1 MGNKSIQKFFADQ
14 NSVIDLSSL
23 GNAKGAK
30 VSLSGPDMNITTPRG
45 SVIIVNGALYSSIK
59 GNNLAVKFKDKTIT
73 GAKIL
78 GSVDLKDIQ
87 LERIDSSLVDSAQV
101 EKKGNGKRR
110 NKKEEE
116 ELKKQLDD
124 AENAKKE
131 ADKAKEE
138 AEKAKEAAEK
148 ALNEAFEVQNS
159 SKQIEEMLQNF
170 LADNV
175 AKDNLAQQSDASQQ
189 NTQAK
194 ATQAS
199 KQNDA
204 EKVLP
209 QPINKNTS
217 TGKSNSSKNEENKLD
232 AESVK
237 EPLKVTLALAAES
250 NSGSKDDS
258 ITNFTKPQ
266 FVGSTAPNAT
276 VIIKINGIAVGQAV
290 ADSLGNFTFTAPE
303 TLTDGTYNLEAEA
316 KTADGSGSAKLVIT
330 IDSVTDKPTFEL
342 SPESSVSGH
351 KGLTPTLT
359 PSIVG
364 TAEENA
370 KVDIYVDNKLVASV
384 DVDKDGNWSYEFKDN
399 ELSEGEN
406 SIKVVAV
413 DKAGNKNETTDS
425 IITDTIAPEKPT
437 IELDDSSDSG
447 IKNDNITNSTLPTF
461 IGVAEPG
468 STVSIYLGL
477 KHLGEVIVAKDGT
490 WSYTLTTPLKDGEY
504 NITATATDI
513 AGHTSATANLP
524 FTIDTRIS
532 YFSAEIETTNDSGIV
547 GDNVTNNTRP
557 TFTGKTE
564 PNAIISVINSE
575 TGEEVIFKANDK
587 GEWTFN
593 FTSDSVEGINNLTFT
608 VEDVAG
614 NKKDFSFSYV
624 IDTIAPVPPTVSLE
638 DYVVLPNGIILSG
651 NDLPALVGTAEPKS
665 TILLMR
671 DGKLYDSIEVDS
683 NGTWNYQFS
692 NKFLQ
697 GAYDIEI
704 ISQDAAGNKSSTVK
718 YSFTIQT
725 EVVPPK
731 AELDASDDSG
741 AKGDWITNKHNALTL
756 LGTADRFAT
765 VNILID
771 GKTIGVTTAD
781 ADGNWNFDISRNLSD
796 NVYKI
801 TVESIDPLGRTSS
814 VDYQLTIDSFT
825 PIPTVMLHDSAD
837 SGVKG
842 DMITKINTPLFTG
855 MAEANAKVSI
865 YVDGVLSGEAIAGDD
880 GVWNFQFTT
889 ALSDGSHDVTVK
901 VEDIAGNTASSSAY
915 NFQIVT
921 QTQKPTIELVN
932 DTGVDNT
939 DHIINEKNPA
949 LTGTAAPYSTVKL
962 YIDGALIAEV
972 RTNKDG
978 RWEYTLKADQGLVDG
993 DHRITASVEDIA
1005 GNIAHSDPFLISVDT
1020 AISIPIVS
1028 LSPDSDSG
1036 ISDDNLTNIVKPT
1049 LHLKDIDPDIISV
1062 QVWDAMSDTQ
1072 IGVAT
1077 QQPDGSW
1084 AYTFTSDLTEGLH
1097 QVYVKVEDIAGNKA
1111 NSAIFDFTIDT
1122 TVSTPVISLLSK
1134 DDTGVTGD
1142 NLTNINKPGFAI
1154 SGVDADAHRVVVQ
1167 VMHNGVSEEIELS
1180 HLNGSWLFIPGN
1192 TWADGSYT
1200 LTVKVE
1206 DKAGNTNY
1214 SAPLTVVI
1222 DTQIAIDGV
1231 ELVNDSGVKGD
1242 NMTNDDRP
1250 HFRVTVPTDVNEV
1263 RLSIDGGNSW
1273 VQATPGVAGSW
1284 EYIWPTDLADGQYTL
1299 TVEAT
1304 DKAGNTVTKTIDF
1317 AVDTT
1322 LSVPVIVLDSADD
1335 TGIQGD
1341 NMTNSTQPTFAL
1353 QHIDDDAVRVTV
1365 SVEHGGVTTT
1375 FDATKGTGG
1384 WTFTPPTS
1392 WADGDYTLSVSVE
1405 DKAGNTSHSAS
1416 LTVTVDTQIAI
1427 NNIELVN
1434 DSGIPDDNLT
1444 NNVRPH
1450 FQVTVPTD
1458 VNVVRLSI
1466 DGGKTWFNATQSAT
1480 PGVWDYIWP
1489 DDVAD
1494 GGYTLTVEATD
1505 EAGNKATQTLD
1516 FTIDTTLSVP
1526 TLSLDSADDSGIA
1539 GDNITNVKTPGF
1551 TLNNIDTDV
1560 SRVIVEVMHNGI
1572 KQEVPLVQTGGQ
1584 WRFAPTSDWAD
1595 GDYILTVKVE
1605 DRAGNVKQSA
1615 PLTVTVDTHIAIDRI
1630 ELVNDS
1636 GIPGDNLTNEARP
1649 HFQVTV
1655 PADVNGVRLSIDGGK
1670 TWFDATQ
1677 SATSG
1682 VWDYT
1687 WLTNVANGPHTLMVE
1702 ASDKAGNKTTQKLDF
1717 TIDTI
1722 LSEPTIT
1729 LDSADDS
1736 AAGDNITNVK
1746 MPGFTLGN
1754 IDADVTKV
1762 VVTVAHDG
1770 KNQQIELIK
1779 NGGVWRFTPGAAWTD
1794 GDYTLTVKVED
1805 KAGNTNYSAPLTVT
1819 IDTQTS
1825 IDRIELL
1832 NDTGIVGD
1840 NLTNE
1845 ARPQFHI
1852 TVPTDVNSV
1861 QLSLDGGI
1869 NWVNATLTSDG
1880 VWEYI
1885 WPTDLVE
1892 NTYTL
1897 TVKATDVAGNTAT
1910 ETLNFIID
1918 TTLSTPT
1925 ITLDSADDSGT
1936 ANDNKTNVKTP
1947 GFIIGGI
1954 DSDVTQV
1961 VVQVMRDGHSE
1972 EVELTQ
1978 TNGQWRFVPGSAWT
1992 DGDYTLTVT
2001 VKDEAGNI
2009 RHSAPLTVTID
2020 TQITIDHIELVND
2033 SGIPDDN
2040 LTNNVRP
2047 HFQVTV
2053 PTDVNVVRLSI
2064 DGGKTWFNATQSATP
2079 GVWDYTW
2086 LADVGEGKHTLTVEA
2101 TDKAGNKTTQQL
2113 DFIIDTLLS
2122 EPTIVLDNTDDSG
2135 TKGDHL
2141 TNVNKPTFL
2150 LGNIDA
2156 DARYVTVEVQHG
2168 GTKEVLTA
2176 TKDATGN
2183 WSVTPTGTWADGDYT
2198 LTVRVED
2205 EAGNEKH
2212 SASLTVTV
2220 DTQITIDVIEL
2231 VNDNGI
2237 PGDNMTNDAH
2247 PQFRV
2252 TVPGDVNEVSLSIDG
2267 GVTWVKATQS
2277 ATPGVWNYTWPGTVP
2292 DGDYTL
2298 NVKATDNAGNT
2309 VTETLHF
2316 TIDTTLSTPVIVL
2329 DSADDSGVHGDN
2341 MTNHTQPTFA
2351 LQHIDDDAVRV
2362 TVSVEHGGV
2371 TTTFDATKDAGG
2383 WTFTP
2388 TGAWADGDYT
2398 LSVSVEDKAG
2408 NTSHSASLTVTVD
2421 TQIAINNIELVNDSG
2436 IPDDNLTNN
2445 VRPHFQVT
2453 VPTDVNVV
2461 RLSIDGGKTWFNAT
2475 QSATPGVW
2483 DYIWPDDVA
2492 DGGYT
2497 LTVEATDEAGNK
2509 ATQTLDF
2516 TIDTTLSVPTL
2527 SLDSA
2532 DDSGIAGDNIT
2543 NVKTPGFTLN
2553 NIDTDVS
2560 RVIVEV
2566 MHNGIKQEV
2575 PLVQTGGQ
2583 WRFAPTSDWADGDY
2597 ILTVK
2602 VEDRAGNVKQSAP
2615 LTVTVDTHIAID
2627 RIELVNDSGI
2637 PGDNLTNEAR
2647 PHFQVTVPADV
2658 NGVRLSIDGG
2668 KTWFDATQSATS
2680 GVWDYTWLTNV
2691 ANGPHTLMVEASDK
2705 AGNKTTQKLDFTI
2718 DTILSE
2724 PTITLDSAD
2733 DSAAGDNIT
2742 NVKMPGFTLGNID
2755 ADVTKV
2761 VVTVAHD
2768 GKNQQ
2773 IELIKNGGV
2782 WRFTPGAAWTD
2793 GDYTLTVKVED
2804 KAGNTNYSAPLTV
2817 TIDTQTSIDR
2827 IELLNDT
2834 GIVGDNLTN
2843 EARPQF
2849 HITVPTDVNSVQLSL
2864 DGGINWVNATLTS
2877 DGVWEYIWPT
2887 DLVENTYTLTVKAT
2901 DVAGNTATET
2911 LNFIIDTTL
2920 STPTITLDSADD
2932 SGTANDNKTNVKTPG
2947 FIIGGIDSDVTQVV
2961 VQVMRDGHS
2970 EEVELTQT
2978 NGQWRFVPGSAWTDG
2993 DYTLTV
2999 TVKDEAGNIRHS
3011 APLTVTIDTQITI
3024 DHIELVNDSG
3034 IPDDNLTNNVRPH
3047 FQVTVP
3053 TDVNVV
3059 RLSID
3064 GGKTWFNA
3072 TQSATPGV
3080 WDYTWLADVGEGKHT
3095 LTVEATDKAGNKTTQ
3110 QLDFIID
3117 TLLSE
3122 PTIVLDNTDDSG
3134 TKGDNLT
3141 NVNKPTFLLGNIDA
3155 DARYVTVEVQHGGT
3169 KEVLTATKGATG
3181 IWSVTPTGTWA
3192 DGDYT
3197 LTVRVEDDAGN
3208 VKYSAPLT
3216 VTVDTQITI
3225 DVIELVNDNGI
3236 PGDNLTNDVRPHF
3249 RVTVP
3254 GDVNEVR
3261 LSIDGGNTWV
3271 RATQG
3276 TAGIWDYTW
3285 PKDVTDGLH
3294 TLTVEATDKAGN
3306 KTTQTLDFTID
3317 TRLSTPTIA
3326 MDSRDDTGA
3335 IGDHITSVKRPGFTI
3350 GNIDADAH
3358 SVILR
3363 ITQGGNSQEVTL
3375 TQVGGQWRFT
3385 PDADW
3390 ADGSY
3395 TLTVEVTDNAGN
3407 VRQSTPLVVTV
3418 DTQTSITDITLVNDH
3433 GVPDDN
3439 LTNSTRPQFEI
3450 TVPADVNSVQLSI
3463 DGGANWVSA
3472 TQGIE
3477 GVWGYTW
3484 PTDMGDGKHTLTVM
3498 VTDRAGNTATQTL
3511 EFFIDTRLS
3520 TPTIALDSTD
3530 DTGTPGD
3537 DMTNRTRPT
3546 FILQNID
3553 SDVINVTVSVTHN
3566 GTTTSFTATQG
3577 AGGWSFT
3584 PPAPWGDGDYTL
3596 TVTVEDRAGNTRPST
3611 PLTVTVDTQIAI
3623 DRIELVNDS
3632 GVPGDNVTKHVR
3644 PQFQISVPDDVEKVL
3659 LSIDG
3664 GTTWVTAIKSST
3676 AGIWDYTWPTDMP
3689 EGQHTLTVEVTDGA
3703 GNKMTETLNFTID
3716 ITLLTPTIELAPDQD
3731 TGQNKNDN
3739 LTSVTQPVFVLGSI
3753 DKDVRHVELSIEHNG
3768 TFKTVVLT
3776 ESADGWRYRPDS
3788 ALADGSY
3795 TFTVT
3800 VTDVAG
3806 NQQTSAPL
3814 KVTIDGTLTTP
3825 VIELAAGEDS
3835 GTVGDR
3841 LTNHDR
3847 PVFDIHQVDSD
3858 VTRVMVKVTYNGKTH
3873 EEAAVFTNGQ
3883 WRFTPSASWAD
3894 GSYQLAVVVEDLAGN
3909 VKESA
3914 PFEVRIDTTTTINNI
3929 VLLNDTGV
3937 QNDQLT
3943 NVAKP
3948 SFRIDVPGDVVQVR
3962 VTLDGGA
3969 NWNVIRKNADGQWI
3983 FDSPNTLVDGTYTL
3997 RVEATDEAG
4006 NIANKDLVFNIDTNI
4021 QVPTIALDAGQD
4033 TGANTAD
4040 NITNISRPTFT
4051 IGNVDP
4057 DVIKVVVTIDG
4068 HDYNAT
4074 KVGAGW
4080 QFTPGNAIP
4089 DGSYNIT
4096 VTVEDKAGNTAT
4108 SKPLPV
4114 VIDTTAEIESV
4125 TLVTDSGDS
4134 DVDNITKVDKPQFSI
4149 VTADDITHVRVKI
4162 DNAANWIELTKGGD
4176 GRWIFNVGSAL
4187 PDGQHTLLV
4196 DVTDIAGNVAQETLQ
4211 FTIDTTLRE
4220 PTIVLD
4226 PTHDTG
4232 DDTNDNL
4239 TRINKPVFII
4249 GNVDNDVSHIVVHID
4264 GRDYTIENTGGNL
4277 TFTPDQPLSDGQ
4289 HTISVTV
4296 TDIAGNTKTSAELRI
4311 EIDTQVQI
4319 DSVTLTTDS
4328 GVNDH
4333 DNVTNATR
4341 PSFEIATPDDVTSVL
4356 VSFDGVNWT
4365 PISKN
4370 AAGQWEF
4377 TAGSALPDGHYTL
4390 HVQATDRAGNT
4401 ANSTLGFTVDT
4412 QIDGLSVVM
4421 LDDAGKDSTDGITN
4435 ITSPRFEISAR
4446 EPLQS
4451 VTVIL
4456 NGKSSTLT
4464 QGAGNKW
4471 LFTPDTPL
4479 VDGTYKIEIVAEDIA
4494 GNKISKEVSF
4504 TIDTIVS
4511 DPSIDLLDAD
4521 DTGESAV
4528 DNITSVTTPRFVIGN
4543 VPADI
4548 DTVVIRI
4555 NGVSYSVT
4563 ANGNNLWEFQVPVA
4577 LNDGVYEAVVVF
4589 RDIAGNTSE
4598 TKLPFTID
4606 TTTSVSVRMEPASDT
4621 GNSNSDNL
4629 TNKQNPKFEGTAEPN
4644 AKLVITIVDDK
4655 SGREVLK
4662 QTITVGADGNWS
4674 VTPNILPDGMYTIN
4688 VVATDVAGN
4697 TAQTQERFTID
4708 TVTIDPTIRLS
4719 DPSIDDQHEA
4729 TSLRPE
4735 FKGFAEAFSTI
4746 MIQWDGKVV
4755 GSANANA
4762 NGEWSWTPPSVLAP
4776 GSYVVSIVAKDKAG
4790 NESSQVD
4797 FPVVI
4802 PVIDVTP
4809 PTIKLSEESDSGA
4822 LGDFTTNNKTP
4833 TLIGSTLPNT
4843 IVSIY
4848 VDGVKVGEAT
4858 ADTAGRYTFQLS
4870 EMKDG
4875 HYVVQ
4880 VGIVNPR
4887 DNSELRS
4894 TAVDV
4899 TIDTEVAEL
4908 VWNISGMHE
4917 GGYIN
4922 TVTPE
4927 IGGTSEPNS
4936 KITIFVNGVEK
4947 AIAYTTGAGHWGVV
4961 LPALGNDGNYE
4972 LTFKVEDVAGNI
4984 REFGPQNVIL
4994 DTVISPLTVVLRE
5007 ADDSGKVGD
5016 WITNKSHVTIDGTAE
5031 AGSTLTIRNP
5041 QGVVIAT
5048 LVVGND
5054 GRWSAELDLREGSNA
5069 FVVVSEDK
5077 AGNSQQKE
5085 ILIEHDT
5092 QIEISDISLSRDTNS
5107 GDKYDLITNNKS
5119 PVLVAM
5125 TDPGATVQV
5134 YINGVLQGTVEAS
5147 SSGNISYTMP
5157 ANSADGEYQVQFVAT
5172 DTAGNRVESAI
5183 TTVTIDSQIAVFDI
5197 DEDSLPALSNNRALS
5212 VSGVGEAGSQVSI
5225 FVDGKLVNVV
5235 MVEADGT
5242 WRAPI
5247 LLQDDGTFNI
5257 HFSITDVAGNT
5268 EVSKDYSVDVDSSTD
5283 FPTLNLEDASNSGSL
5298 DDLIT
5303 NHNKPVLVGT
5313 AEAGATI
5320 HIYVDEKIVANVL
5333 VLEDGTWSYQFDNA
5347 LKDGEYSIRVVAEDP
5362 AGNTAE
5368 SPRLLVTIDTSTFI
5382 DNPAMVAGSDNGIF
5396 SNDSITSQTR
5406 PTFSIFGE
5414 MNQSVQIFI
5423 DGVLVDTITVTDRNQ
5438 VYRPESPLG
5447 DGSHSIYYVI
5457 TDKAGNTAT
5466 SKTLNFTIDT
5476 FNTTPVAIDSIGG
5489 QTLAEM
5495 TGSDGKIYITDTTR
5509 NLLFSGS
5516 AEPNSK
5522 IEIIINGL
5530 NVGEVWVNEKG
5541 HWQMPVNPL
5550 YFTEGQLDITVK
5562 STDRAGNVNQEKY
5575 SIWVDTHIKVF
5586 TSELD
5591 DNKSSSKTEWWS
5603 NSDLITMRGTGEI
5616 GATVSLIVA
5625 GVTLATA
5632 VVAATGRWEL
5642 STDKL
5647 PEGTYDISLVIEDSA
5662 GNRWE
5667 DVREI
5672 FIDRTPPNAPVV
5684 TYSDIVNDLIIMQ
5697 GTAEAKSQLII
5708 TDSEGNTYTLTVPDN
5723 GKWSMAIPY
5732 PSEGKFT
5739 ITSVDAIGNRS
5750 DDVPLDIMK
5759 EVPVISLS
5767 PDSDSGT
5774 VGDNITRDK
5783 QPTFIIGNLESDVVV
5798 VQVDING
5805 TVYNAEKNADGVWFF
5820 TPGTPLADG
5829 SYTISV
5835 IASDAAGNQKNSLPI
5850 TVTIDSTLTV
5860 PEIALAAGEDNG
5872 ASDSDNVTNHT
5883 QPKFTLQHIDADVTG
5898 VTVNVTHNG
5907 VTDIYQATQG
5917 ADGWTFT
5924 PPAAWN
5930 DGNYT
5935 LSVTVVDRAGNSQQS
5950 ASLAVTVDST
5960 VTVTADSQ
5968 HDDASDDAT
5977 ATAVTPPES
5986 ETVNAESATH
5996 LRTEP
6001 SAAEESVVKVTAYSI
6016 TLLNADS
6023 GDEIDRSISQTPS
6036 FEISVPENIVNV
6048 SIMFEGEE
6056 FTLPITNQ
6064 KAIFEVPLSL
6074 EDGEYTMDVKFID
6087 KDNDFLIKEKT
6098 FSVDHSSADIVNA
6111 MNVRGKTEDD
6121 INDSPSTSS
6130 VGHNN
6135 NGAIDVFAVNEVTL
6149 PVDNQEEHA

>member
-425 IITDTIAPEKPT
+425 IITDTIPPEKPT

-1062 QVWDAMSDTQ
+1062 QVWDAASDTQ

-1111 NSAIFDFTIDT
+1111 NSAVFDFTIDT

-1384 WTFTPPTS
+1384 WSFTPTGA

-1480 PGVWDYIWP
+1480 PGAWDYIWP

-1505 EAGNKATQTLD
+1505 KAGNKTTQELD

-1551 TLNNIDTDV
+1551 TLNSIDTDV

-2020 TQITIDHIELVND
+2020 TQIAIDHIELVND

-2040 LTNNVRP
+2040 LTNEARP

-2113 DFIIDTLLS
+2113 DFIIDTMLS

-2135 TKGDHL
+2135 TKGDNL

-2220 DTQITIDVIEL
+2220 DTQITIDAIEL

-2316 TIDTTLSTPVIVL
+2316 TIDTTLSVPVIVL
-2329 DSADDSGVHGDN
+2329 NSADDTGVQGDN
-2341 MTNHTQPTFA
+2341 MTNSSQPTFA

-2371 TTTFDATKDAGG
+2371 TTTFDATKGVGG
-2383 WTFTP
+2383 WSFTP

-2445 VRPHFQVT
+2445 VRPHFQVK
-2453 VPTDVNVV
+2453 VPTDVN
-2461 RLSIDGGKTWFNAT
+2461 
-2475 QSATPGVW
+2475 
-2483 DYIWPDDVA
+2483 
-2492 DGGYT
+2492 
-2497 LTVEATDEAGNK
+2497 E
-2509 ATQTLDF
+2509 
-2516 TIDTTLSVPTL
+2516 
-2527 SLDSA
+2527 
-2532 DDSGIAGDNIT
+2532 
-2543 NVKTPGFTLN
+2543 
-2553 NIDTDVS
+2553 
-2560 RVIVEV
+2560 
-2566 MHNGIKQEV
+2566 
-2575 PLVQTGGQ
+2575 
-2583 WRFAPTSDWADGDY
+2583 
-2597 ILTVK
+2597 
-2602 VEDRAGNVKQSAP
+2602 
-2615 LTVTVDTHIAID
+2615 
-2627 RIELVNDSGI
+2627 
-2637 PGDNLTNEAR
+2637 
-2647 PHFQVTVPADV
+2647 
-2658 NGVRLSIDGG
+2658 
-2668 KTWFDATQSATS
+2668 
-2680 GVWDYTWLTNV
+2680 
-2691 ANGPHTLMVEASDK
+2691 
-2705 AGNKTTQKLDFTI
+2705 
-2718 DTILSE
+2718 
-2724 PTITLDSAD
+2724 
-2733 DSAAGDNIT
+2733 
-2742 NVKMPGFTLGNID
+2742 
-2755 ADVTKV
+2755 
-2761 VVTVAHD
+2761 
-2768 GKNQQ
+2768 
-2773 IELIKNGGV
+2773 
-2782 WRFTPGAAWTD
+2782 
-2793 GDYTLTVKVED
+2793 
-2804 KAGNTNYSAPLTV
+2804 
-2817 TIDTQTSIDR
+2817 
-2827 IELLNDT
+2827 
-2834 GIVGDNLTN
+2834 
-2843 EARPQF
+2843 
-2849 HITVPTDVNSVQLSL
+2849 
-2864 DGGINWVNATLTS
+2864 
-2877 DGVWEYIWPT
+2877 
-2887 DLVENTYTLTVKAT
+2887 
-2901 DVAGNTATET
+2901 
-2911 LNFIIDTTL
+2911 
-2920 STPTITLDSADD
+2920 
-2932 SGTANDNKTNVKTPG
+2932 
-2947 FIIGGIDSDVTQVV
+2947 
-2961 VQVMRDGHS
+2961 
-2970 EEVELTQT
+2970 
-2978 NGQWRFVPGSAWTDG
+2978 
-2993 DYTLTV
+2993 
-2999 TVKDEAGNIRHS
+2999 
-3011 APLTVTIDTQITI
+3011 
-3024 DHIELVNDSG
+3024 
-3034 IPDDNLTNNVRPH
+3034 
-3047 FQVTVP
+3047 
-3053 TDVNVV
+3053 V

-3095 LTVEATDKAGNKTTQ
+3095 LTVEATDKAGNQTTQ
-3110 QLDFIID
+3110 KLDFIID
-3117 TLLSE
+3117 TMLSE
-3122 PTIVLDNTDDSG
+3122 PTIVLDSTDDSG

-3141 NVNKPTFLLGNIDA
+3141 NANKPTFILGNIDA
-3155 DARYVTVEVQHGGT
+3155 DARYVTVEVQYGGT

-3192 DGDYT
+3192 DGDYM

-3317 TRLSTPTIA
+3317 TRLSTPTIT

-3350 GNIDADAH
+3350 GNIDSDAQ

-3407 VRQSTPLVVTV
+3407 VRQSTPLIVTV

-3472 TQGIE
+3472 AQGIE

-3623 DRIELVNDS
+3623 DHIELVNDS

-3716 ITLLTPTIELAPDQD
+3716 ITLMTPTIELAPDQD

-4296 TDIAGNTKTSAELRI
+4296 TDIAGNTKTSAELKI

-4528 DNITSVTTPRFVIGN
+4528 DNITSVTKPRFVIGN

-4555 NGVSYSVT
+4555 NGVSYPVT

-4894 TAVDV
+4894 TAVDL

-5303 NHNKPVLVGT
+5303 SHNKPVLVGT

-5382 DNPAMVAGSDNGIF
+5382 DNPVMMAGSDNGIF

-5406 PTFSIFGE
+5406 PAFSIYGE

-5476 FNTTPVAIDSIGG
+5476 LNTTPVAIDSIGG

-5575 SIWVDTHIKVF
+5575 SIWVDTHIQVF

-5591 DNKSSSKTEWWS
+5591 DNKSSSKTDWWS
-5603 NSDLITMRGTGEI
+5603 NSSTITMRGMGEI

-5632 VVAATGRWEL
+5632 VVAANGQWEL
-5642 STDKL
+5642 STDQL
-5647 PEGTYDISLVIEDSA
+5647 PEGKYDITLSVEDNA
-5662 GNRWE
+5662 GNRKE
-5667 DVREI
+5667 EVHEI

-5708 TDSEGNTYTLTVPDN
+5708 TDSNGNTYTLTVPDN

-5750 DDVPLDIMK
+5750 DDVSLDIMK

-5872 ASDSDNVTNHT
+5872 VSDSDNVTNHT

-5907 VTDIYQATQG
+5907 VTDTYQATQG

-5930 DGNYT
+5930 DGTYT

-5977 ATAVTPPES
+5977 PTAVTPLES
-5986 ETVNAESATH
+5986 ETVNAESDTH
-5996 LRTEP
+5996 LRTVP
-6001 SAAEESVVKVTAYSI
+6001 SAAEESVVKETAYSI

-6048 SIMFEGEE
+6048 SVMFEGEE

-6111 MNVRGKTEDD
+6111 MNARGKAEDD

>member
-30 VSLSGPDMNITTPRG
+30 VSLSGPDMNITTPHG

-425 IITDTIAPEKPT
+425 IITDTIPPEKPT

-447 IKNDNITNSTLPTF
+447 IKNDNVTNSTLPTF

-532 YFSAEIETTNDSGIV
+532 YFSAEIETTDDSGIV

-593 FTSDSVEGINNLTFT
+593 FTSDSVEGVNNLTFT

-624 IDTIAPVPPTVSLE
+624 IDTVAPVPPTVSLE
-638 DYVVLPNGIILSG
+638 DFVVLPNGIILSG

-1036 ISDDNLTNIVKPT
+1036 IADDNLTNIVKPT

-1111 NSAIFDFTIDT
+1111 NSAVFDFTIDT

-1335 TGIQGD
+1335 TGVQGD
-1341 NMTNSTQPTFAL
+1341 NMTNRTQPTFAL

-1434 DSGIPDDNLT
+1434 DSGIPNDNLT

-1480 PGVWDYIWP
+1480 TGVWDYIWP

-1746 MPGFTLGN
+1746 MPGLTLGN

-2122 EPTIVLDNTDDSG
+2122 EPTIVLDSTDDSG
-2135 TKGDHL
+2135 TKGDNL

-2316 TIDTTLSTPVIVL
+2316 TIDTTLSVPVIVL
-2329 DSADDSGVHGDN
+2329 NSADDTGVQGDN
-2341 MTNHTQPTFA
+2341 MTNSTQPTFA

-2371 TTTFDATKDAGG
+2371 TTTFDATKGVGG
-2383 WTFTP
+2383 WSFTP

-2445 VRPHFQVT
+2445 VRPHFQVK
-2453 VPTDVNVV
+2453 VPTDVN
-2461 RLSIDGGKTWFNAT
+2461 
-2475 QSATPGVW
+2475 
-2483 DYIWPDDVA
+2483 
-2492 DGGYT
+2492 
-2497 LTVEATDEAGNK
+2497 E
-2509 ATQTLDF
+2509 
-2516 TIDTTLSVPTL
+2516 
-2527 SLDSA
+2527 
-2532 DDSGIAGDNIT
+2532 
-2543 NVKTPGFTLN
+2543 
-2553 NIDTDVS
+2553 
-2560 RVIVEV
+2560 
-2566 MHNGIKQEV
+2566 
-2575 PLVQTGGQ
+2575 
-2583 WRFAPTSDWADGDY
+2583 
-2597 ILTVK
+2597 
-2602 VEDRAGNVKQSAP
+2602 
-2615 LTVTVDTHIAID
+2615 
-2627 RIELVNDSGI
+2627 
-2637 PGDNLTNEAR
+2637 
-2647 PHFQVTVPADV
+2647 
-2658 NGVRLSIDGG
+2658 
-2668 KTWFDATQSATS
+2668 
-2680 GVWDYTWLTNV
+2680 
-2691 ANGPHTLMVEASDK
+2691 
-2705 AGNKTTQKLDFTI
+2705 
-2718 DTILSE
+2718 
-2724 PTITLDSAD
+2724 
-2733 DSAAGDNIT
+2733 
-2742 NVKMPGFTLGNID
+2742 
-2755 ADVTKV
+2755 
-2761 VVTVAHD
+2761 
-2768 GKNQQ
+2768 
-2773 IELIKNGGV
+2773 
-2782 WRFTPGAAWTD
+2782 
-2793 GDYTLTVKVED
+2793 
-2804 KAGNTNYSAPLTV
+2804 
-2817 TIDTQTSIDR
+2817 
-2827 IELLNDT
+2827 
-2834 GIVGDNLTN
+2834 
-2843 EARPQF
+2843 
-2849 HITVPTDVNSVQLSL
+2849 
-2864 DGGINWVNATLTS
+2864 
-2877 DGVWEYIWPT
+2877 
-2887 DLVENTYTLTVKAT
+2887 
-2901 DVAGNTATET
+2901 
-2911 LNFIIDTTL
+2911 
-2920 STPTITLDSADD
+2920 
-2932 SGTANDNKTNVKTPG
+2932 
-2947 FIIGGIDSDVTQVV
+2947 
-2961 VQVMRDGHS
+2961 
-2970 EEVELTQT
+2970 
-2978 NGQWRFVPGSAWTDG
+2978 
-2993 DYTLTV
+2993 
-2999 TVKDEAGNIRHS
+2999 
-3011 APLTVTIDTQITI
+3011 
-3024 DHIELVNDSG
+3024 
-3034 IPDDNLTNNVRPH
+3034 
-3047 FQVTVP
+3047 
-3053 TDVNVV
+3053 V

-3095 LTVEATDKAGNKTTQ
+3095 LTVEATDKAGNQTTQ
-3110 QLDFIID
+3110 KLDFIID
-3117 TLLSE
+3117 TMLSE
-3122 PTIVLDNTDDSG
+3122 PTIVLDSTDDSG

-3141 NVNKPTFLLGNIDA
+3141 NANKPTFILGNIDA
-3155 DARYVTVEVQHGGT
+3155 DARYVTVEVQYGGT

-3317 TRLSTPTIA
+3317 TRLSTPTIT

-3350 GNIDADAH
+3350 GNIDSDAQ

-3407 VRQSTPLVVTV
+3407 VRQSTPLIVTV

-3472 TQGIE
+3472 AQGIE

-3520 TPTIALDSTD
+3520 TPTIVLDSTD

-3623 DRIELVNDS
+3623 DHIELVNDS

-3716 ITLLTPTIELAPDQD
+3716 ITLMTPTIELAPDQD

-3847 PVFDIHQVDSD
+3847 PVFDIRQVDSD

-4149 VTADDITHVRVKI
+4149 VTADDITQVRVKI

-4187 PDGQHTLLV
+4187 PDGKHTLLV

-4446 EPLQS
+4446 EQLQS

-4528 DNITSVTTPRFVIGN
+4528 DNITSVTKPRFVIGN

-4555 NGVSYSVT
+4555 NGVSYPVT

-4833 TLIGSTLPNT
+4833 TLVGNTLPNA

-4961 LPALGNDGNYE
+4961 LPALGNDGNYV

-5031 AGSTLTIRNP
+5031 AGSTLTIRSP

-5077 AGNSQQKE
+5077 AGNSQQKD

-5406 PTFSIFGE
+5406 PTFSISGE

-5575 SIWVDTHIKVF
+5575 SIWVDTHIQVF

-5591 DNKSSSKTEWWS
+5591 DNKSSSKTDWWS
-5603 NSDLITMRGTGEI
+5603 NSSTITMRGMGEI

-5632 VVAATGRWEL
+5632 VVAANGQWEL
-5642 STDKL
+5642 STDQL
-5647 PEGTYDISLVIEDSA
+5647 PEGKYDITLSIEDNA
-5662 GNRWE
+5662 GNRKE
-5667 DVREI
+5667 EVHEI

-5708 TDSEGNTYTLTVPDN
+5708 TDSNGNTYTLTVPDN

-5820 TPGTPLADG
+5820 TPGTPLTDG

-5930 DGNYT
+5930 DGTYT

-5996 LRTEP
+5996 LRTVP
-6001 SAAEESVVKVTAYSI
+6001 SAAEESVVKETAYSI

-6048 SIMFEGEE
+6048 SVMFEGEE

-6087 KDNDFLIKEKT
+6087 KDDDFLIKEKT

-6111 MNVRGKTEDD
+6111 MNARGKTEDD

>member
-30 VSLSGPDMNITTPRG
+30 VSLSGPDMNITTPHG

-425 IITDTIAPEKPT
+425 IITDTTPPEKPT

-447 IKNDNITNSTLPTF
+447 IKNDNVTNSTLPTF

-532 YFSAEIETTNDSGIV
+532 YFSAEIETTDDSGIV

-593 FTSDSVEGINNLTFT
+593 FTSDSVEGVNNLTFT

-624 IDTIAPVPPTVSLE
+624 IDTVAPVPPTVSLE
-638 DYVVLPNGIILSG
+638 DFVVLPNGIILSG

-1036 ISDDNLTNIVKPT
+1036 IADDNLTNIVKPT

-1062 QVWDAMSDTQ
+1062 QVWDAASDTQ

-1111 NSAIFDFTIDT
+1111 NSAVFDFTIDT

-1335 TGIQGD
+1335 TGVQGD
-1341 NMTNSTQPTFAL
+1341 NMTNRTQPTFAL

-1434 DSGIPDDNLT
+1434 DSGIPNDNLT

-1480 PGVWDYIWP
+1480 TGVWDYIWP

-2101 TDKAGNKTTQQL
+2101 TDKAGNQTTQKL

-2122 EPTIVLDNTDDSG
+2122 EPTIVLDSTDDSG
-2135 TKGDHL
+2135 TKGDNL

-2316 TIDTTLSTPVIVL
+2316 TIDTTLSVPVIVL
-2329 DSADDSGVHGDN
+2329 NSADDTGVQGDN
-2341 MTNHTQPTFA
+2341 MTNSTQPTFA

-2371 TTTFDATKDAGG
+2371 TTTFDATKGVGG
-2383 WTFTP
+2383 WSFTP

-2445 VRPHFQVT
+2445 VRPHFQVK
-2453 VPTDVNVV
+2453 VPTDVN
-2461 RLSIDGGKTWFNAT
+2461 
-2475 QSATPGVW
+2475 
-2483 DYIWPDDVA
+2483 
-2492 DGGYT
+2492 
-2497 LTVEATDEAGNK
+2497 E
-2509 ATQTLDF
+2509 
-2516 TIDTTLSVPTL
+2516 
-2527 SLDSA
+2527 
-2532 DDSGIAGDNIT
+2532 
-2543 NVKTPGFTLN
+2543 
-2553 NIDTDVS
+2553 
-2560 RVIVEV
+2560 
-2566 MHNGIKQEV
+2566 
-2575 PLVQTGGQ
+2575 
-2583 WRFAPTSDWADGDY
+2583 
-2597 ILTVK
+2597 
-2602 VEDRAGNVKQSAP
+2602 
-2615 LTVTVDTHIAID
+2615 
-2627 RIELVNDSGI
+2627 
-2637 PGDNLTNEAR
+2637 
-2647 PHFQVTVPADV
+2647 
-2658 NGVRLSIDGG
+2658 
-2668 KTWFDATQSATS
+2668 
-2680 GVWDYTWLTNV
+2680 
-2691 ANGPHTLMVEASDK
+2691 
-2705 AGNKTTQKLDFTI
+2705 
-2718 DTILSE
+2718 
-2724 PTITLDSAD
+2724 
-2733 DSAAGDNIT
+2733 
-2742 NVKMPGFTLGNID
+2742 
-2755 ADVTKV
+2755 
-2761 VVTVAHD
+2761 
-2768 GKNQQ
+2768 
-2773 IELIKNGGV
+2773 
-2782 WRFTPGAAWTD
+2782 
-2793 GDYTLTVKVED
+2793 
-2804 KAGNTNYSAPLTV
+2804 
-2817 TIDTQTSIDR
+2817 
-2827 IELLNDT
+2827 
-2834 GIVGDNLTN
+2834 
-2843 EARPQF
+2843 
-2849 HITVPTDVNSVQLSL
+2849 
-2864 DGGINWVNATLTS
+2864 
-2877 DGVWEYIWPT
+2877 
-2887 DLVENTYTLTVKAT
+2887 
-2901 DVAGNTATET
+2901 
-2911 LNFIIDTTL
+2911 
-2920 STPTITLDSADD
+2920 
-2932 SGTANDNKTNVKTPG
+2932 
-2947 FIIGGIDSDVTQVV
+2947 
-2961 VQVMRDGHS
+2961 
-2970 EEVELTQT
+2970 
-2978 NGQWRFVPGSAWTDG
+2978 
-2993 DYTLTV
+2993 
-2999 TVKDEAGNIRHS
+2999 
-3011 APLTVTIDTQITI
+3011 
-3024 DHIELVNDSG
+3024 
-3034 IPDDNLTNNVRPH
+3034 
-3047 FQVTVP
+3047 
-3053 TDVNVV
+3053 V

-3095 LTVEATDKAGNKTTQ
+3095 LTVEATDKAGNQTTQ
-3110 QLDFIID
+3110 KLDFIID

-3122 PTIVLDNTDDSG
+3122 PTIVLDSTDDSG

-3141 NVNKPTFLLGNIDA
+3141 NANKPTFILGNIDA

-3276 TAGIWDYTW
+3276 TAGTWDYTW

-3350 GNIDADAH
+3350 GNIDSDAQ

-3407 VRQSTPLVVTV
+3407 VRQSTPLIVTV

-3623 DRIELVNDS
+3623 DHIELVNDS

-3716 ITLLTPTIELAPDQD
+3716 ITLMTPTIELAPDQD

-3788 ALADGSY
+3788 ALVDGSY

-4528 DNITSVTTPRFVIGN
+4528 DNITSVTKPRFVIGN

-4555 NGVSYSVT
+4555 NGVSYPVT

-4655 SGREVLK
+4655 SGQEVLK

-4894 TAVDV
+4894 TAVDL

-5303 NHNKPVLVGT
+5303 SHNKPVLVGT

-5382 DNPAMVAGSDNGIF
+5382 DNPVMMAGSDNGIF

-5406 PTFSIFGE
+5406 PAFSIYGE

-5476 FNTTPVAIDSIGG
+5476 LNTTPVAIDSIGG

-5530 NVGEVWVNEKG
+5530 NVGEVWVNDKG

-5575 SIWVDTHIKVF
+5575 SIWVDTHIQVF

-5591 DNKSSSKTEWWS
+5591 DNKSSSKTDWWS
-5603 NSDLITMRGTGEI
+5603 NSSTITMRGMGEI

-5632 VVAATGRWEL
+5632 VVAANGQWEL
-5642 STDKL
+5642 STDQL
-5647 PEGTYDISLVIEDSA
+5647 PEGKYDITLSIEDNA
-5662 GNRWE
+5662 GNRKE
-5667 DVREI
+5667 EVHEI

-5708 TDSEGNTYTLTVPDN
+5708 TDSNGNTYTLTVPDN

-5750 DDVPLDIMK
+5750 DDVSLDIMK

-5872 ASDSDNVTNHT
+5872 VSDSDNVTNHT

-5907 VTDIYQATQG
+5907 VTDTYQATQG

-5930 DGNYT
+5930 DGTYT

-5996 LRTEP
+5996 LRTVP
-6001 SAAEESVVKVTAYSI
+6001 SAAEESVVKETAYSI

-6111 MNVRGKTEDD
+6111 MNARGKTEDD

>member
-159 SKQIEEMLQNF
+159 SKQMEEMLQEF

-425 IITDTIAPEKPT
+425 IITDTIPPEKPT

-704 ISQDAAGNKSSTVK
+704 ISQDAAGNKSSIVK

-1062 QVWDAMSDTQ
+1062 QVWDAASDTQ

-1111 NSAIFDFTIDT
+1111 NSAVFDFTIDT

-1180 HLNGSWLFIPGN
+1180 HLNGSWLFTPGN

-1214 SAPLTVVI
+1214 STPLTVVI

-1263 RLSIDGGNSW
+1263 RLSIDGGHSW

-1317 AVDTT
+1317 AVDST
-1322 LSVPVIVLDSADD
+1322 LSVPVIVLNNADD

-1341 NMTNSTQPTFAL
+1341 NLTNRTQPTFAL
-1353 QHIDDDAVRVTV
+1353 QQIDDDAVRVTV

-1384 WTFTPPTS
+1384 WTFTPPAL

-1466 DGGKTWFNATQSAT
+1466 DGGKTWFNATQGAT
-1480 PGVWDYIWP
+1480 PGAWDYIWP

-1505 EAGNKATQTLD
+1505 KAGNQTTQELD

-1584 WRFAPTSDWAD
+1584 WRFAPTSDWGD

-1702 ASDKAGNKTTQKLDF
+1702 ATDKAGNQTTQKLDF
-1717 TIDTI
+1717 IIDTL

-2020 TQITIDHIELVND
+2020 TQIAIDHIELVND

-2047 HFQVTV
+2047 QFQVTV

-2086 LADVGEGKHTLTVEA
+2086 LTDVANGSHTLTVEA
-2101 TDKAGNKTTQQL
+2101 TDAAGNKATQNL
-2113 DFIIDTLLS
+2113 EFNIDTLLS
-2122 EPTIVLDNTDDSG
+2122 EPTIALDSTDDSG
-2135 TKGDHL
+2135 TKGDNL
-2141 TNVNKPTFL
+2141 TNVNKPTFI

-2176 TKDATGN
+2176 TKGATGI
-2183 WSVTPTGTWADGDYT
+2183 WSVTPTGMWADGSHT

-2205 EAGNEKH
+2205 DAGNVKY
-2212 SASLTVTV
+2212 SAPLTITV
-2220 DTQITIDVIEL
+2220 DTQITIDDIEL
-2231 VNDNGI
+2231 VNDSGTK
-2237 PGDNMTNDAH
+2237 GDNLTNDANPH
-2247 PQFRV
+2247 FRI

-2267 GVTWVKATQS
+2267 GVTWVKAMQS
-2277 ATPGVWNYTWPGTVP
+2277 STSGVWNYTWPKTLA
-2292 DGDYTL
+2292 DDDYTL
-2298 NVKATDNAGNT
+2298 TVKATDNAGNT
-2309 VTETLHF
+2309 VTRTLDF

-2329 DSADDSGVHGDN
+2329 DSADDTGVQGDN
-2341 MTNHTQPTFA
+2341 MTNRTQPTFN

-2371 TTTFDATKDAGG
+2371 TTTFDVTKDAGG

-2388 TGAWADGDYT
+2388 PTSWGAGDYT

-2445 VRPHFQVT
+2445 VRPQFQVK
-2453 VPTDVNVV
+2453 VPTDVN
-2461 RLSIDGGKTWFNAT
+2461 
-2475 QSATPGVW
+2475 
-2483 DYIWPDDVA
+2483 
-2492 DGGYT
+2492 
-2497 LTVEATDEAGNK
+2497 E
-2509 ATQTLDF
+2509 
-2516 TIDTTLSVPTL
+2516 
-2527 SLDSA
+2527 
-2532 DDSGIAGDNIT
+2532 
-2543 NVKTPGFTLN
+2543 
-2553 NIDTDVS
+2553 
-2560 RVIVEV
+2560 
-2566 MHNGIKQEV
+2566 
-2575 PLVQTGGQ
+2575 
-2583 WRFAPTSDWADGDY
+2583 
-2597 ILTVK
+2597 
-2602 VEDRAGNVKQSAP
+2602 
-2615 LTVTVDTHIAID
+2615 
-2627 RIELVNDSGI
+2627 
-2637 PGDNLTNEAR
+2637 
-2647 PHFQVTVPADV
+2647 
-2658 NGVRLSIDGG
+2658 
-2668 KTWFDATQSATS
+2668 
-2680 GVWDYTWLTNV
+2680 
-2691 ANGPHTLMVEASDK
+2691 
-2705 AGNKTTQKLDFTI
+2705 
-2718 DTILSE
+2718 
-2724 PTITLDSAD
+2724 
-2733 DSAAGDNIT
+2733 
-2742 NVKMPGFTLGNID
+2742 
-2755 ADVTKV
+2755 
-2761 VVTVAHD
+2761 
-2768 GKNQQ
+2768 
-2773 IELIKNGGV
+2773 
-2782 WRFTPGAAWTD
+2782 
-2793 GDYTLTVKVED
+2793 
-2804 KAGNTNYSAPLTV
+2804 
-2817 TIDTQTSIDR
+2817 
-2827 IELLNDT
+2827 
-2834 GIVGDNLTN
+2834 
-2843 EARPQF
+2843 
-2849 HITVPTDVNSVQLSL
+2849 
-2864 DGGINWVNATLTS
+2864 
-2877 DGVWEYIWPT
+2877 
-2887 DLVENTYTLTVKAT
+2887 
-2901 DVAGNTATET
+2901 
-2911 LNFIIDTTL
+2911 
-2920 STPTITLDSADD
+2920 
-2932 SGTANDNKTNVKTPG
+2932 
-2947 FIIGGIDSDVTQVV
+2947 
-2961 VQVMRDGHS
+2961 
-2970 EEVELTQT
+2970 
-2978 NGQWRFVPGSAWTDG
+2978 
-2993 DYTLTV
+2993 
-2999 TVKDEAGNIRHS
+2999 
-3011 APLTVTIDTQITI
+3011 
-3024 DHIELVNDSG
+3024 
-3034 IPDDNLTNNVRPH
+3034 
-3047 FQVTVP
+3047 
-3053 TDVNVV
+3053 V

-3095 LTVEATDKAGNKTTQ
+3095 LTVEATDKAGNQTTQ
-3110 QLDFIID
+3110 KLDFIID

-3122 PTIVLDNTDDSG
+3122 PTIALDSTDDSG

-3141 NVNKPTFLLGNIDA
+3141 NVNKPTFILGNIDA

-3181 IWSVTPTGTWA
+3181 IWSVTPTGMWA
-3192 DGDYT
+3192 DGSHT

-3216 VTVDTQITI
+3216 VTVDTHIAI
-3225 DVIELVNDNGI
+3225 DDIELVNDNGI

-3306 KTTQTLDFTID
+3306 QTTQTLDFTID

-3395 TLTVEVTDNAGN
+3395 TLTVEVQDNAGN
-3407 VRQSTPLVVTV
+3407 VRQSTPLIVTV

-3472 TQGIE
+3472 AQGIE

-3814 KVTIDGTLTTP
+3814 KVTIDGSLTTP

-3841 LTNHDR
+3841 LTKHDR
-3847 PVFDIHQVDSD
+3847 PVFDIRQVDSD

-3914 PFEVRIDTTTTINNI
+3914 PLEVRIDTTTTINNI

-3948 SFRIDVPGDVVQVR
+3948 SFRIDVPGDVIQVR

-3983 FDSPNTLVDGTYTL
+3983 FDTPNTLVDGTYTL
-3997 RVEATDEAG
+3997 RVEATDQAG

-4296 TDIAGNTKTSAELRI
+4296 TDIAGNTKTSAELKI

-4365 PISKN
+4365 PVSKN
-4370 AAGQWEF
+4370 AAGQWQF
-4377 TAGSALPDGHYTL
+4377 TAGSALSDGHYTL

-4494 GNKISKEVSF
+4494 GNRISKEVSF
-4504 TIDTIVS
+4504 TIDTVVS
-4511 DPSIDLLDAD
+4511 DPRIDLLDAD

-4528 DNITSVTTPRFVIGN
+4528 DNITSVTKPRFVIGN

-4555 NGVSYSVT
+4555 NGVSYPVT

-4621 GNSNSDNL
+4621 GSSNSDNL

-4662 QTITVGADGNWS
+4662 HTITVGADGNWS

-4719 DPSIDDQHEA
+4719 DPSIDDQYEA

-4735 FKGFAEAFSTI
+4735 FKGLAEAFSTI

-4833 TLIGSTLPNT
+4833 TLVGNTLPNA

-5382 DNPAMVAGSDNGIF
+5382 DNPVMMAGSDNGIF

-5406 PTFSIFGE
+5406 PAFSIYGE

-5476 FNTTPVAIDSIGG
+5476 LNTTPVAIDSIGG

-5530 NVGEVWVNEKG
+5530 NVGEVWVNDKG

-5575 SIWVDTHIKVF
+5575 SIWVDTHIQVF

-5591 DNKSSSKTEWWS
+5591 DNKSSSKTDWWS
-5603 NSDLITMRGTGEI
+5603 NSSTITMRGMGEI

-5632 VVAATGRWEL
+5632 VVAANGQWEL
-5642 STDKL
+5642 STDQL
-5647 PEGTYDISLVIEDSA
+5647 PEGKYDITLSIEDNA
-5662 GNRWE
+5662 GNRKE
-5667 DVREI
+5667 EVHEI

-5708 TDSEGNTYTLTVPDN
+5708 TDSNGNTYTLTVPDN

-5774 VGDNITRDK
+5774 VGDNITRDN
-5783 QPTFIIGNLESDVVV
+5783 QPTFIIGNLESDVVI

-5872 ASDSDNVTNHT
+5872 ASDSDNVTNHNHT

-5930 DGNYT
+5930 DGTYT
-5935 LSVTVVDRAGNSQQS
+5935 LSVTVVDRAGNSLQS
-5950 ASLAVTVDST
+5950 ASLEVTVDST

-5996 LRTEP
+5996 LRTVP
-6001 SAAEESVVKVTAYSI
+6001 SAAEESVVKETAYSI

-6048 SIMFEGEE
+6048 SVMFEGEE

-6087 KDNDFLIKEKT
+6087 KDDDFLIKEKT

-6111 MNVRGKTEDD
+6111 MNARGKTEDD

>member
-1 MGNKSIQKFFADQ
+1 MGNKSIQNFFADQ

-2122 EPTIVLDNTDDSG
+2122 EPTIVLDSTDDSG

-2421 TQIAINNIELVNDSG
+2421 TQIAINN
-2436 IPDDNLTNN
+2436 
-2445 VRPHFQVT
+2445 
-2453 VPTDVNVV
+2453 
-2461 RLSIDGGKTWFNAT
+2461 
-2475 QSATPGVW
+2475 
-2483 DYIWPDDVA
+2483 
-2492 DGGYT
+2492 
-2497 LTVEATDEAGNK
+2497 
-2509 ATQTLDF
+2509 
-2516 TIDTTLSVPTL
+2516 
-2527 SLDSA
+2527 
-2532 DDSGIAGDNIT
+2532 
-2543 NVKTPGFTLN
+2543 
-2553 NIDTDVS
+2553 
-2560 RVIVEV
+2560 
-2566 MHNGIKQEV
+2566 
-2575 PLVQTGGQ
+2575 
-2583 WRFAPTSDWADGDY
+2583 
-2597 ILTVK
+2597 
-2602 VEDRAGNVKQSAP
+2602 
-2615 LTVTVDTHIAID
+2615 
-2627 RIELVNDSGI
+2627 
-2637 PGDNLTNEAR
+2637 
-2647 PHFQVTVPADV
+2647 
-2658 NGVRLSIDGG
+2658 
-2668 KTWFDATQSATS
+2668 
-2680 GVWDYTWLTNV
+2680 
-2691 ANGPHTLMVEASDK
+2691 
-2705 AGNKTTQKLDFTI
+2705 
-2718 DTILSE
+2718 
-2724 PTITLDSAD
+2724 
-2733 DSAAGDNIT
+2733 
-2742 NVKMPGFTLGNID
+2742 
-2755 ADVTKV
+2755 
-2761 VVTVAHD
+2761 
-2768 GKNQQ
+2768 
-2773 IELIKNGGV
+2773 
-2782 WRFTPGAAWTD
+2782 
-2793 GDYTLTVKVED
+2793 
-2804 KAGNTNYSAPLTV
+2804 
-2817 TIDTQTSIDR
+2817 
-2827 IELLNDT
+2827 
-2834 GIVGDNLTN
+2834 
-2843 EARPQF
+2843 
-2849 HITVPTDVNSVQLSL
+2849 
-2864 DGGINWVNATLTS
+2864 
-2877 DGVWEYIWPT
+2877 
-2887 DLVENTYTLTVKAT
+2887 
-2901 DVAGNTATET
+2901 
-2911 LNFIIDTTL
+2911 
-2920 STPTITLDSADD
+2920 
-2932 SGTANDNKTNVKTPG
+2932 
-2947 FIIGGIDSDVTQVV
+2947 
-2961 VQVMRDGHS
+2961 
-2970 EEVELTQT
+2970 
-2978 NGQWRFVPGSAWTDG
+2978 
-2993 DYTLTV
+2993 
-2999 TVKDEAGNIRHS
+2999 
-3011 APLTVTIDTQITI
+3011 
-3024 DHIELVNDSG
+3024 IELVNDSG

-4264 GRDYTIENTGGNL
+4264 GRDYTIENTGENL

-4555 NGVSYSVT
+4555 NGVSYPVT

>member
-425 IITDTIAPEKPT
+425 IITDTIPPEKPT

-638 DYVVLPNGIILSG
+638 DFVVLPNGIILSG

-1036 ISDDNLTNIVKPT
+1036 IADDNLTNIVKPT

-1111 NSAIFDFTIDT
+1111 NSAVFDFTIDT

-1180 HLNGSWLFIPGN
+1180 HLNGSWLFTPGN

-1206 DKAGNTNY
+1206 DKAGNTSY

-1322 LSVPVIVLDSADD
+1322 LSVPVIVLNSADD
-1335 TGIQGD
+1335 TGVQGD
-1341 NMTNSTQPTFAL
+1341 NMTNRTQPTFAL

-1480 PGVWDYIWP
+1480 PGAWDYIWP

-1505 EAGNKATQTLD
+1505 KAGNKTTQELD

-1717 TIDTI
+1717 IIDTL

-2122 EPTIVLDNTDDSG
+2122 EPTIVLDSTDDSG
-2135 TKGDHL
+2135 TKGDNL

-2316 TIDTTLSTPVIVL
+2316 TIDTTLSVPVIVL
-2329 DSADDSGVHGDN
+2329 NSADDTGVQGDN
-2341 MTNHTQPTFA
+2341 MTNSTQPTFA

-2371 TTTFDATKDAGG
+2371 TTTFDATKGVGG
-2383 WTFTP
+2383 WSFTP

-2445 VRPHFQVT
+2445 VRPHFQVK
-2453 VPTDVNVV
+2453 VPTDVN
-2461 RLSIDGGKTWFNAT
+2461 
-2475 QSATPGVW
+2475 
-2483 DYIWPDDVA
+2483 
-2492 DGGYT
+2492 
-2497 LTVEATDEAGNK
+2497 E
-2509 ATQTLDF
+2509 
-2516 TIDTTLSVPTL
+2516 
-2527 SLDSA
+2527 
-2532 DDSGIAGDNIT
+2532 
-2543 NVKTPGFTLN
+2543 
-2553 NIDTDVS
+2553 
-2560 RVIVEV
+2560 
-2566 MHNGIKQEV
+2566 
-2575 PLVQTGGQ
+2575 
-2583 WRFAPTSDWADGDY
+2583 
-2597 ILTVK
+2597 
-2602 VEDRAGNVKQSAP
+2602 
-2615 LTVTVDTHIAID
+2615 
-2627 RIELVNDSGI
+2627 
-2637 PGDNLTNEAR
+2637 
-2647 PHFQVTVPADV
+2647 
-2658 NGVRLSIDGG
+2658 
-2668 KTWFDATQSATS
+2668 
-2680 GVWDYTWLTNV
+2680 
-2691 ANGPHTLMVEASDK
+2691 
-2705 AGNKTTQKLDFTI
+2705 
-2718 DTILSE
+2718 
-2724 PTITLDSAD
+2724 
-2733 DSAAGDNIT
+2733 
-2742 NVKMPGFTLGNID
+2742 
-2755 ADVTKV
+2755 
-2761 VVTVAHD
+2761 
-2768 GKNQQ
+2768 
-2773 IELIKNGGV
+2773 
-2782 WRFTPGAAWTD
+2782 
-2793 GDYTLTVKVED
+2793 
-2804 KAGNTNYSAPLTV
+2804 
-2817 TIDTQTSIDR
+2817 
-2827 IELLNDT
+2827 
-2834 GIVGDNLTN
+2834 
-2843 EARPQF
+2843 
-2849 HITVPTDVNSVQLSL
+2849 
-2864 DGGINWVNATLTS
+2864 
-2877 DGVWEYIWPT
+2877 
-2887 DLVENTYTLTVKAT
+2887 
-2901 DVAGNTATET
+2901 
-2911 LNFIIDTTL
+2911 
-2920 STPTITLDSADD
+2920 
-2932 SGTANDNKTNVKTPG
+2932 
-2947 FIIGGIDSDVTQVV
+2947 
-2961 VQVMRDGHS
+2961 
-2970 EEVELTQT
+2970 
-2978 NGQWRFVPGSAWTDG
+2978 
-2993 DYTLTV
+2993 
-2999 TVKDEAGNIRHS
+2999 
-3011 APLTVTIDTQITI
+3011 
-3024 DHIELVNDSG
+3024 
-3034 IPDDNLTNNVRPH
+3034 
-3047 FQVTVP
+3047 
-3053 TDVNVV
+3053 V

-3095 LTVEATDKAGNKTTQ
+3095 LTVEATDKAGNQTTQ
-3110 QLDFIID
+3110 KLDFIID
-3117 TLLSE
+3117 TMLSE
-3122 PTIVLDNTDDSG
+3122 PTIVLDSTDDSG

-3141 NVNKPTFLLGNIDA
+3141 NANKPTFILGNIDA
-3155 DARYVTVEVQHGGT
+3155 DARYVTVEVQYGGT

-3317 TRLSTPTIA
+3317 TRLSTPTIT

-3350 GNIDADAH
+3350 GNIDSDAQ

-3407 VRQSTPLVVTV
+3407 VRQSTPLIVTV

-3472 TQGIE
+3472 AQGIE

-3623 DRIELVNDS
+3623 DHIELVNDS

-3716 ITLLTPTIELAPDQD
+3716 ITLMTPTIELAPDQD

-3847 PVFDIHQVDSD
+3847 PVFDIRQVDSD

-4296 TDIAGNTKTSAELRI
+4296 TDIAGNTKTSAELKI

-4471 LFTPDTPL
+4471 LFTSDTPL

-4528 DNITSVTTPRFVIGN
+4528 DNITSVTKPRFVIGN

-4555 NGVSYSVT
+4555 NGVSYPVT

-4833 TLIGSTLPNT
+4833 TLVGNTLPNA

-4961 LPALGNDGNYE
+4961 LPALGNDGNYV

-5031 AGSTLTIRNP
+5031 AGSTLTIRSP

-5077 AGNSQQKE
+5077 AGNSQQKD

-5406 PTFSIFGE
+5406 PTFSISGE

-5575 SIWVDTHIKVF
+5575 SIWVDTHIQVF

-5591 DNKSSSKTEWWS
+5591 DNKSSSKTDWWS
-5603 NSDLITMRGTGEI
+5603 NSSTIIMRGMGEI

-5632 VVAATGRWEL
+5632 VVAANGQWEL
-5642 STDKL
+5642 STDQL
-5647 PEGTYDISLVIEDSA
+5647 PEGKYDITLSIEDNA
-5662 GNRWE
+5662 GNRKE
-5667 DVREI
+5667 EVHEI

-5708 TDSEGNTYTLTVPDN
+5708 TDSNGNTYTLTVPDN

-5750 DDVPLDIMK
+5750 DDVSLDIMK

-5872 ASDSDNVTNHT
+5872 VSDSDNVTNHT

-5907 VTDIYQATQG
+5907 VTDTYQATQG

-5930 DGNYT
+5930 DGTYT

-5996 LRTEP
+5996 LRTVP
-6001 SAAEESVVKVTAYSI
+6001 SAAEESVVKETAYSI

-6111 MNVRGKTEDD
+6111 MNARGKTEDD

>member
-30 VSLSGPDMNITTPRG
+30 VSLSGPDMNITTPHG

-532 YFSAEIETTNDSGIV
+532 YFSAEIETTDDSGIV

-593 FTSDSVEGINNLTFT
+593 FTSDSVEGVNNLTFT

-624 IDTIAPVPPTVSLE
+624 IDTVAPVPPTVSLE
-638 DYVVLPNGIILSG
+638 DFVVLPNGIILSG

-697 GAYDIEI
+697 GSYDIEI

-1036 ISDDNLTNIVKPT
+1036 IADDNLTNIVKPT

-1111 NSAIFDFTIDT
+1111 NSAVFDFTIDT

-1180 HLNGSWLFIPGN
+1180 HLNGSWLFTPGN

-1206 DKAGNTNY
+1206 DKAGNTSY

-1384 WTFTPPTS
+1384 WSFTPTGA

-1434 DSGIPDDNLT
+1434 DSGIPNDNLT

-1480 PGVWDYIWP
+1480 PGAWDYIWP

-1505 EAGNKATQTLD
+1505 KAGNKTTQELD

-2122 EPTIVLDNTDDSG
+2122 EPTIVLDSTDDSG

-2316 TIDTTLSTPVIVL
+2316 TIDTTLSVPVIVL
-2329 DSADDSGVHGDN
+2329 NSADDTGVQGDN
-2341 MTNHTQPTFA
+2341 MTNSTQPTFA

-2371 TTTFDATKDAGG
+2371 TTTFDATKGVGG
-2383 WTFTP
+2383 WSFTP

-2445 VRPHFQVT
+2445 VRPHFQVK
-2453 VPTDVNVV
+2453 VPTDVN
-2461 RLSIDGGKTWFNAT
+2461 
-2475 QSATPGVW
+2475 
-2483 DYIWPDDVA
+2483 
-2492 DGGYT
+2492 
-2497 LTVEATDEAGNK
+2497 E
-2509 ATQTLDF
+2509 
-2516 TIDTTLSVPTL
+2516 
-2527 SLDSA
+2527 
-2532 DDSGIAGDNIT
+2532 
-2543 NVKTPGFTLN
+2543 
-2553 NIDTDVS
+2553 
-2560 RVIVEV
+2560 
-2566 MHNGIKQEV
+2566 
-2575 PLVQTGGQ
+2575 
-2583 WRFAPTSDWADGDY
+2583 
-2597 ILTVK
+2597 
-2602 VEDRAGNVKQSAP
+2602 
-2615 LTVTVDTHIAID
+2615 
-2627 RIELVNDSGI
+2627 
-2637 PGDNLTNEAR
+2637 
-2647 PHFQVTVPADV
+2647 
-2658 NGVRLSIDGG
+2658 
-2668 KTWFDATQSATS
+2668 
-2680 GVWDYTWLTNV
+2680 
-2691 ANGPHTLMVEASDK
+2691 
-2705 AGNKTTQKLDFTI
+2705 
-2718 DTILSE
+2718 
-2724 PTITLDSAD
+2724 
-2733 DSAAGDNIT
+2733 
-2742 NVKMPGFTLGNID
+2742 
-2755 ADVTKV
+2755 
-2761 VVTVAHD
+2761 
-2768 GKNQQ
+2768 
-2773 IELIKNGGV
+2773 
-2782 WRFTPGAAWTD
+2782 
-2793 GDYTLTVKVED
+2793 
-2804 KAGNTNYSAPLTV
+2804 
-2817 TIDTQTSIDR
+2817 
-2827 IELLNDT
+2827 
-2834 GIVGDNLTN
+2834 
-2843 EARPQF
+2843 
-2849 HITVPTDVNSVQLSL
+2849 
-2864 DGGINWVNATLTS
+2864 
-2877 DGVWEYIWPT
+2877 
-2887 DLVENTYTLTVKAT
+2887 
-2901 DVAGNTATET
+2901 
-2911 LNFIIDTTL
+2911 
-2920 STPTITLDSADD
+2920 
-2932 SGTANDNKTNVKTPG
+2932 
-2947 FIIGGIDSDVTQVV
+2947 
-2961 VQVMRDGHS
+2961 
-2970 EEVELTQT
+2970 
-2978 NGQWRFVPGSAWTDG
+2978 
-2993 DYTLTV
+2993 
-2999 TVKDEAGNIRHS
+2999 
-3011 APLTVTIDTQITI
+3011 
-3024 DHIELVNDSG
+3024 
-3034 IPDDNLTNNVRPH
+3034 
-3047 FQVTVP
+3047 
-3053 TDVNVV
+3053 V

-3095 LTVEATDKAGNKTTQ
+3095 LTVEATDKAGNQTTQ
-3110 QLDFIID
+3110 KLDFIID
-3117 TLLSE
+3117 TMLSE
-3122 PTIVLDNTDDSG
+3122 PTIVLDSTDDSG

-3141 NVNKPTFLLGNIDA
+3141 NANKPTFILGNIDA
-3155 DARYVTVEVQHGGT
+3155 DARYVTVEVQYGGT

-3395 TLTVEVTDNAGN
+3395 TLTVEVQDNAGN

-3520 TPTIALDSTD
+3520 TPTIELDSTD

-3716 ITLLTPTIELAPDQD
+3716 ITLMTPTIELAPDQD

-3847 PVFDIHQVDSD
+3847 PVFDIRQVDSD

-4296 TDIAGNTKTSAELRI
+4296 TDIAGNTKTSAELKI

-4528 DNITSVTTPRFVIGN
+4528 DNITSVTKPRFVIGN

-4555 NGVSYSVT
+4555 NGVSYPVT

-4674 VTPNILPDGMYTIN
+4674 VTPNILPDSMYTIN

-4833 TLIGSTLPNT
+4833 TLVGNTLPNA

-4961 LPALGNDGNYE
+4961 LPALGNDGNYV

-5031 AGSTLTIRNP
+5031 AGSTLTIRSP

-5077 AGNSQQKE
+5077 AGNSQQKD

-5406 PTFSIFGE
+5406 PTFSISGE

-5575 SIWVDTHIKVF
+5575 SIWVDTHIQVF

-5591 DNKSSSKTEWWS
+5591 DNKSSSKTDWWS
-5603 NSDLITMRGTGEI
+5603 NSSTITMRGMGEI

-5632 VVAATGRWEL
+5632 VVAANGQWEL
-5642 STDKL
+5642 STDQL
-5647 PEGTYDISLVIEDSA
+5647 PEGKYDITLSIEDNA
-5662 GNRWE
+5662 GNRKE
-5667 DVREI
+5667 EVHEI

-5708 TDSEGNTYTLTVPDN
+5708 TDSNGNTYTLTVPDN

-5820 TPGTPLADG
+5820 TPGTPLTDG

-5930 DGNYT
+5930 DGTYT

-5996 LRTEP
+5996 LRTVP
-6001 SAAEESVVKVTAYSI
+6001 SAAEESVVKETAYSI

-6048 SIMFEGEE
+6048 SVMFEGEE

>member
-159 SKQIEEMLQNF
+159 SKQMEEMLQEF

-425 IITDTIAPEKPT
+425 IITDTIPPEKPT

-638 DYVVLPNGIILSG
+638 DFVVLPNGIILSG

-1111 NSAIFDFTIDT
+1111 NSAVFDFTIDT

-1180 HLNGSWLFIPGN
+1180 HLNGSWLFTPGN
-1192 TWADGSYT
+1192 TWTDGSYT

-1322 LSVPVIVLDSADD
+1322 LSVPVIVLNSADD
-1335 TGIQGD
+1335 TGVQGD
-1341 NMTNSTQPTFAL
+1341 NMTNRTQPTFAL

-1384 WTFTPPTS
+1384 WTFTPTAS
-1392 WADGDYTLSVSVE
+1392 WTDGDYTLSVSVE

-1427 NNIELVN
+1427 DNIELVN
-1434 DSGIPDDNLT
+1434 DSGIPNDNLT
-1444 NNVRPH
+1444 NNVRPQ

-1466 DGGKTWFNATQSAT
+1466 DGGKTWVTAAQKAT
-1480 PGVWDYIWP
+1480 GVWEYIWP
-1489 DDVAD
+1489 DDVTD
-1494 GGYTLTVEATD
+1494 GSHTLTVEATD

-1717 TIDTI
+1717 TIDTL

-1885 WPTDLVE
+1885 WPTELVE

-1910 ETLNFIID
+1910 ETLNFTID

-1978 TNGQWRFVPGSAWT
+1978 IGGQWRFVPGSAWT

-2064 DGGKTWFNATQSATP
+2064 DGGKTWFNATQSSTP

-2101 TDKAGNKTTQQL
+2101 TDKAGNKTTQKL

-2135 TKGDHL
+2135 TKGDNL

-2205 EAGNEKH
+2205 DAGNVKH

-2220 DTQITIDVIEL
+2220 DTQITIDDIEL
-2231 VNDNGI
+2231 VNDSGTR
-2237 PGDNMTNDAH
+2237 GDNLTNNANPH
-2247 PQFRV
+2247 FRI

-2277 ATPGVWNYTWPGTVP
+2277 VTPGVWNYTWPGTVP

-2341 MTNHTQPTFA
+2341 MTNRTQPTFA
-2351 LQHIDDDAVRV
+2351 LQQIDDDAVRV

-2371 TTTFDATKDAGG
+2371 TTTFDATKGTGG

-2388 TGAWADGDYT
+2388 TASWTDGDYT

-2445 VRPHFQVT
+2445 VRPQFQVK
-2453 VPTDVNVV
+2453 VPTDVN
-2461 RLSIDGGKTWFNAT
+2461 
-2475 QSATPGVW
+2475 
-2483 DYIWPDDVA
+2483 
-2492 DGGYT
+2492 
-2497 LTVEATDEAGNK
+2497 E
-2509 ATQTLDF
+2509 
-2516 TIDTTLSVPTL
+2516 
-2527 SLDSA
+2527 
-2532 DDSGIAGDNIT
+2532 
-2543 NVKTPGFTLN
+2543 
-2553 NIDTDVS
+2553 
-2560 RVIVEV
+2560 
-2566 MHNGIKQEV
+2566 
-2575 PLVQTGGQ
+2575 
-2583 WRFAPTSDWADGDY
+2583 
-2597 ILTVK
+2597 
-2602 VEDRAGNVKQSAP
+2602 
-2615 LTVTVDTHIAID
+2615 
-2627 RIELVNDSGI
+2627 
-2637 PGDNLTNEAR
+2637 
-2647 PHFQVTVPADV
+2647 
-2658 NGVRLSIDGG
+2658 
-2668 KTWFDATQSATS
+2668 
-2680 GVWDYTWLTNV
+2680 
-2691 ANGPHTLMVEASDK
+2691 
-2705 AGNKTTQKLDFTI
+2705 
-2718 DTILSE
+2718 
-2724 PTITLDSAD
+2724 
-2733 DSAAGDNIT
+2733 
-2742 NVKMPGFTLGNID
+2742 
-2755 ADVTKV
+2755 
-2761 VVTVAHD
+2761 
-2768 GKNQQ
+2768 
-2773 IELIKNGGV
+2773 
-2782 WRFTPGAAWTD
+2782 
-2793 GDYTLTVKVED
+2793 
-2804 KAGNTNYSAPLTV
+2804 
-2817 TIDTQTSIDR
+2817 
-2827 IELLNDT
+2827 
-2834 GIVGDNLTN
+2834 
-2843 EARPQF
+2843 
-2849 HITVPTDVNSVQLSL
+2849 
-2864 DGGINWVNATLTS
+2864 
-2877 DGVWEYIWPT
+2877 
-2887 DLVENTYTLTVKAT
+2887 
-2901 DVAGNTATET
+2901 
-2911 LNFIIDTTL
+2911 
-2920 STPTITLDSADD
+2920 
-2932 SGTANDNKTNVKTPG
+2932 
-2947 FIIGGIDSDVTQVV
+2947 
-2961 VQVMRDGHS
+2961 
-2970 EEVELTQT
+2970 
-2978 NGQWRFVPGSAWTDG
+2978 
-2993 DYTLTV
+2993 
-2999 TVKDEAGNIRHS
+2999 
-3011 APLTVTIDTQITI
+3011 
-3024 DHIELVNDSG
+3024 
-3034 IPDDNLTNNVRPH
+3034 
-3047 FQVTVP
+3047 
-3053 TDVNVV
+3053 V

-3095 LTVEATDKAGNKTTQ
+3095 LTVEATDKAGNQTTQ
-3110 QLDFIID
+3110 KLDFIID

-3122 PTIVLDNTDDSG
+3122 PTIALDSTDDSG

-3141 NVNKPTFLLGNIDA
+3141 NVNKPTFILGNIDA
-3155 DARYVTVEVQHGGT
+3155 DARYVTVEVQHGGTGT

-3225 DVIELVNDNGI
+3225 DDIELVNDNGI

-3276 TAGIWDYTW
+3276 TAGTWDYTW

-3317 TRLSTPTIA
+3317 TRLSTPTIT

-3350 GNIDADAH
+3350 GNIDSDAH

-3375 TQVGGQWRFT
+3375 TQAGGQWRFT

-3395 TLTVEVTDNAGN
+3395 TLTVEVQDNAGN
-3407 VRQSTPLVVTV
+3407 VRQSTPLIVTV

-3472 TQGIE
+3472 AQGIE

-3511 EFFIDTRLS
+3511 EFSIDTRLS

-3577 AGGWSFT
+3577 AAGWSFT

-3623 DRIELVNDS
+3623 DHIELVNDS

-3716 ITLLTPTIELAPDQD
+3716 ITLMTPTIELAPDQD

-3739 LTSVTQPVFVLGSI
+3739 LTSVTQPIFVLGSI

-3847 PVFDIHQVDSD
+3847 PVFDIRQVDSD

-4296 TDIAGNTKTSAELRI
+4296 TDIAGNTKTSAELKI

-4365 PISKN
+4365 PVSKN
-4370 AAGQWEF
+4370 AAGQWQF
-4377 TAGSALPDGHYTL
+4377 TAGSALSDGHYTL

-4504 TIDTIVS
+4504 TIDTVVS
-4511 DPSIDLLDAD
+4511 DPRIDLLDAD

-4528 DNITSVTTPRFVIGN
+4528 DNITSVTKPRFVIGN

-4555 NGVSYSVT
+4555 NGVSYPVT

-4621 GNSNSDNL
+4621 GSSNSDNL

-4719 DPSIDDQHEA
+4719 DPSIDDQYEA

-4735 FKGFAEAFSTI
+4735 FKGLAEAFSTI

-4833 TLIGSTLPNT
+4833 TLIGNTLPNA

-4908 VWNISGMHE
+4908 VWNISGRHE

-4984 REFGPQNVIL
+4984 REFGPQSVIL

-5183 TTVTIDSQIAVFDI
+5183 TTVTIDSKIAVFDI

-5247 LLQDDGTFNI
+5247 LLQDDGKFNI

-5303 NHNKPVLVGT
+5303 SHNKPVLVGT

-5382 DNPAMVAGSDNGIF
+5382 DNPVMMAGSDNGIF

-5406 PTFSIFGE
+5406 PAFSIFGE

-5476 FNTTPVAIDSIGG
+5476 LNTTPVAIDSIGG

-5530 NVGEVWVNEKG
+5530 NVGEVWVNDKG

-5575 SIWVDTHIKVF
+5575 SIWVDTHIQVF

-5591 DNKSSSKTEWWS
+5591 DNKSSSKTDWWS
-5603 NSDLITMRGTGEI
+5603 NSSTITMRGMGEI

-5632 VVAATGRWEL
+5632 VVAANGQWEL
-5642 STDKL
+5642 STDQL
-5647 PEGTYDISLVIEDSA
+5647 PEGKYDITLSIEDNA
-5662 GNRWE
+5662 GNRKE
-5667 DVREI
+5667 EVHEI

-5708 TDSEGNTYTLTVPDN
+5708 TDSNGNTYTLTVPDN

-5907 VTDIYQATQG
+5907 VTDTYQATQG

-5996 LRTEP
+5996 LRTVP
-6001 SAAEESVVKVTAYSI
+6001 SAAEESVVKETAYSI

-6111 MNVRGKTEDD
+6111 MNARGKTEDD

>member
-1405 DKAGNTSHSAS
+1405 DKAGNTSHSSS

-2122 EPTIVLDNTDDSG
+2122 EPTIVLDSTDDSG

-2421 TQIAINNIELVNDSG
+2421 TQIAINN
-2436 IPDDNLTNN
+2436 
-2445 VRPHFQVT
+2445 
-2453 VPTDVNVV
+2453 
-2461 RLSIDGGKTWFNAT
+2461 
-2475 QSATPGVW
+2475 
-2483 DYIWPDDVA
+2483 
-2492 DGGYT
+2492 
-2497 LTVEATDEAGNK
+2497 
-2509 ATQTLDF
+2509 
-2516 TIDTTLSVPTL
+2516 
-2527 SLDSA
+2527 
-2532 DDSGIAGDNIT
+2532 
-2543 NVKTPGFTLN
+2543 
-2553 NIDTDVS
+2553 
-2560 RVIVEV
+2560 
-2566 MHNGIKQEV
+2566 
-2575 PLVQTGGQ
+2575 
-2583 WRFAPTSDWADGDY
+2583 
-2597 ILTVK
+2597 
-2602 VEDRAGNVKQSAP
+2602 
-2615 LTVTVDTHIAID
+2615 
-2627 RIELVNDSGI
+2627 
-2637 PGDNLTNEAR
+2637 
-2647 PHFQVTVPADV
+2647 
-2658 NGVRLSIDGG
+2658 
-2668 KTWFDATQSATS
+2668 
-2680 GVWDYTWLTNV
+2680 
-2691 ANGPHTLMVEASDK
+2691 
-2705 AGNKTTQKLDFTI
+2705 
-2718 DTILSE
+2718 
-2724 PTITLDSAD
+2724 
-2733 DSAAGDNIT
+2733 
-2742 NVKMPGFTLGNID
+2742 
-2755 ADVTKV
+2755 
-2761 VVTVAHD
+2761 
-2768 GKNQQ
+2768 
-2773 IELIKNGGV
+2773 
-2782 WRFTPGAAWTD
+2782 
-2793 GDYTLTVKVED
+2793 
-2804 KAGNTNYSAPLTV
+2804 
-2817 TIDTQTSIDR
+2817 
-2827 IELLNDT
+2827 
-2834 GIVGDNLTN
+2834 
-2843 EARPQF
+2843 
-2849 HITVPTDVNSVQLSL
+2849 
-2864 DGGINWVNATLTS
+2864 
-2877 DGVWEYIWPT
+2877 
-2887 DLVENTYTLTVKAT
+2887 
-2901 DVAGNTATET
+2901 
-2911 LNFIIDTTL
+2911 
-2920 STPTITLDSADD
+2920 
-2932 SGTANDNKTNVKTPG
+2932 
-2947 FIIGGIDSDVTQVV
+2947 
-2961 VQVMRDGHS
+2961 
-2970 EEVELTQT
+2970 
-2978 NGQWRFVPGSAWTDG
+2978 
-2993 DYTLTV
+2993 
-2999 TVKDEAGNIRHS
+2999 
-3011 APLTVTIDTQITI
+3011 
-3024 DHIELVNDSG
+3024 IELVNDSG

-4555 NGVSYSVT
+4555 NGVSYPVT

>member
-303 TLTDGTYNLEAEA
+303 TLTDGAYNLEAEA

-425 IITDTIAPEKPT
+425 IITDTIPPEKPT

-638 DYVVLPNGIILSG
+638 DFVVLPNGIILSG

-1036 ISDDNLTNIVKPT
+1036 IADDNLTNIVKPT

-1111 NSAIFDFTIDT
+1111 NSAVFDFTIDT

-1180 HLNGSWLFIPGN
+1180 HLNGSWLFTPGN

-1206 DKAGNTNY
+1206 DKAGNTSY

-1322 LSVPVIVLDSADD
+1322 LSVPVIVLNSADD
-1335 TGIQGD
+1335 TGVQGD
-1341 NMTNSTQPTFAL
+1341 NMTNRTQPTFAL

-1480 PGVWDYIWP
+1480 PGAWDYIWP

-1505 EAGNKATQTLD
+1505 KAGNKTTQELD

-1717 TIDTI
+1717 IIDTL

-2122 EPTIVLDNTDDSG
+2122 EPTIVLDSTDDSG
-2135 TKGDHL
+2135 TKGDNL

-2316 TIDTTLSTPVIVL
+2316 TIDTTLSVPVIVL
-2329 DSADDSGVHGDN
+2329 NSADDTGVQGDN
-2341 MTNHTQPTFA
+2341 MTNSTQPTFA

-2371 TTTFDATKDAGG
+2371 TTTFDATKGVGG
-2383 WTFTP
+2383 WSFTP

-2445 VRPHFQVT
+2445 VRPHFQVK
-2453 VPTDVNVV
+2453 VPTDVN
-2461 RLSIDGGKTWFNAT
+2461 
-2475 QSATPGVW
+2475 
-2483 DYIWPDDVA
+2483 
-2492 DGGYT
+2492 
-2497 LTVEATDEAGNK
+2497 E
-2509 ATQTLDF
+2509 
-2516 TIDTTLSVPTL
+2516 
-2527 SLDSA
+2527 
-2532 DDSGIAGDNIT
+2532 
-2543 NVKTPGFTLN
+2543 
-2553 NIDTDVS
+2553 
-2560 RVIVEV
+2560 
-2566 MHNGIKQEV
+2566 
-2575 PLVQTGGQ
+2575 
-2583 WRFAPTSDWADGDY
+2583 
-2597 ILTVK
+2597 
-2602 VEDRAGNVKQSAP
+2602 
-2615 LTVTVDTHIAID
+2615 
-2627 RIELVNDSGI
+2627 
-2637 PGDNLTNEAR
+2637 
-2647 PHFQVTVPADV
+2647 
-2658 NGVRLSIDGG
+2658 
-2668 KTWFDATQSATS
+2668 
-2680 GVWDYTWLTNV
+2680 
-2691 ANGPHTLMVEASDK
+2691 
-2705 AGNKTTQKLDFTI
+2705 
-2718 DTILSE
+2718 
-2724 PTITLDSAD
+2724 
-2733 DSAAGDNIT
+2733 
-2742 NVKMPGFTLGNID
+2742 
-2755 ADVTKV
+2755 
-2761 VVTVAHD
+2761 
-2768 GKNQQ
+2768 
-2773 IELIKNGGV
+2773 
-2782 WRFTPGAAWTD
+2782 
-2793 GDYTLTVKVED
+2793 
-2804 KAGNTNYSAPLTV
+2804 
-2817 TIDTQTSIDR
+2817 
-2827 IELLNDT
+2827 
-2834 GIVGDNLTN
+2834 
-2843 EARPQF
+2843 
-2849 HITVPTDVNSVQLSL
+2849 
-2864 DGGINWVNATLTS
+2864 
-2877 DGVWEYIWPT
+2877 
-2887 DLVENTYTLTVKAT
+2887 
-2901 DVAGNTATET
+2901 
-2911 LNFIIDTTL
+2911 
-2920 STPTITLDSADD
+2920 
-2932 SGTANDNKTNVKTPG
+2932 
-2947 FIIGGIDSDVTQVV
+2947 
-2961 VQVMRDGHS
+2961 
-2970 EEVELTQT
+2970 
-2978 NGQWRFVPGSAWTDG
+2978 
-2993 DYTLTV
+2993 
-2999 TVKDEAGNIRHS
+2999 
-3011 APLTVTIDTQITI
+3011 
-3024 DHIELVNDSG
+3024 
-3034 IPDDNLTNNVRPH
+3034 
-3047 FQVTVP
+3047 
-3053 TDVNVV
+3053 V

-3095 LTVEATDKAGNKTTQ
+3095 LTVEATDKAGNQTTQ
-3110 QLDFIID
+3110 KLDFIID
-3117 TLLSE
+3117 TMLSE
-3122 PTIVLDNTDDSG
+3122 PTIVLDSTDDSG

-3141 NVNKPTFLLGNIDA
+3141 NANKPTFILGNIDA
-3155 DARYVTVEVQHGGT
+3155 DARYVTVEVQYGGT

-3317 TRLSTPTIA
+3317 TRLSTPTIT

-3350 GNIDADAH
+3350 GNIDSDAQ

-3407 VRQSTPLVVTV
+3407 VRQSTPLIVTV

-3472 TQGIE
+3472 AQGIE

-3623 DRIELVNDS
+3623 DHIELVNDS

-3716 ITLLTPTIELAPDQD
+3716 ITLMTPTIELAPDQD

-3847 PVFDIHQVDSD
+3847 PVFDIRQVDSD

-4296 TDIAGNTKTSAELRI
+4296 TDIAGNTKTSAELKI

-4528 DNITSVTTPRFVIGN
+4528 DNITSVTKPRFVIGN

-4555 NGVSYSVT
+4555 NGVSYPVT

-4833 TLIGSTLPNT
+4833 TLVGNTLPNA

-4961 LPALGNDGNYE
+4961 LPALGNDGNYV

-5031 AGSTLTIRNP
+5031 AGSTLTIRSP

-5077 AGNSQQKE
+5077 AGNSQQKD

-5333 VLEDGTWSYQFDNA
+5333 VLEDGTWSYQFDNV

-5406 PTFSIFGE
+5406 PTFSISGE

-5530 NVGEVWVNEKG
+5530 NVGEVWVN
-5541 HWQMPVNPL
+5541 
-5550 YFTEGQLDITVK
+5550 
-5562 STDRAGNVNQEKY
+5562 
-5575 SIWVDTHIKVF
+5575 
-5586 TSELD
+5586 
-5591 DNKSSSKTEWWS
+5591 
-5603 NSDLITMRGTGEI
+5603 
-5616 GATVSLIVA
+5616 
-5625 GVTLATA
+5625 
-5632 VVAATGRWEL
+5632 
-5642 STDKL
+5642 
-5647 PEGTYDISLVIEDSA
+5647 
-5662 GNRWE
+5662 
-5667 DVREI
+5667 
-5672 FIDRTPPNAPVV
+5672 
-5684 TYSDIVNDLIIMQ
+5684 
-5697 GTAEAKSQLII
+5697 
-5708 TDSEGNTYTLTVPDN
+5708 
-5723 GKWSMAIPY
+5723 
-5732 PSEGKFT
+5732 
-5739 ITSVDAIGNRS
+5739 
-5750 DDVPLDIMK
+5750 
-5759 EVPVISLS
+5759 
-5767 PDSDSGT
+5767 
-5774 VGDNITRDK
+5774 
-5783 QPTFIIGNLESDVVV
+5783 
-5798 VQVDING
+5798 
-5805 TVYNAEKNADGVWFF
+5805 
-5820 TPGTPLADG
+5820 
-5829 SYTISV
+5829 
-5835 IASDAAGNQKNSLPI
+5835 
-5850 TVTIDSTLTV
+5850 
-5860 PEIALAAGEDNG
+5860 
-5872 ASDSDNVTNHT
+5872 
-5883 QPKFTLQHIDADVTG
+5883 
-5898 VTVNVTHNG
+5898 
-5907 VTDIYQATQG
+5907 
-5917 ADGWTFT
+5917 
-5924 PPAAWN
+5924 
-5930 DGNYT
+5930 
-5935 LSVTVVDRAGNSQQS
+5935 
-5950 ASLAVTVDST
+5950 
-5960 VTVTADSQ
+5960 
-5968 HDDASDDAT
+5968 
-5977 ATAVTPPES
+5977 
-5986 ETVNAESATH
+5986 
-5996 LRTEP
+5996 
-6001 SAAEESVVKVTAYSI
+6001 
-6016 TLLNADS
+6016 
-6023 GDEIDRSISQTPS
+6023 
-6036 FEISVPENIVNV
+6036 
-6048 SIMFEGEE
+6048 
-6056 FTLPITNQ
+6056 
-6064 KAIFEVPLSL
+6064 
-6074 EDGEYTMDVKFID
+6074 
-6087 KDNDFLIKEKT
+6087 
-6098 FSVDHSSADIVNA
+6098 
-6111 MNVRGKTEDD
+6111 
-6121 INDSPSTSS
+6121 
-6130 VGHNN
+6130 
-6135 NGAIDVFAVNEVTL
+6135 
-6149 PVDNQEEHA
+6149 

>member
-425 IITDTIAPEKPT
+425 IITDTIPPEKPT

-638 DYVVLPNGIILSG
+638 DFVVLPNGIILSG

-1036 ISDDNLTNIVKPT
+1036 IADDNLTNIVKPT

-1111 NSAIFDFTIDT
+1111 NSAVFDFTIDT

-1180 HLNGSWLFIPGN
+1180 HLNGSWLFTPGN

-1206 DKAGNTNY
+1206 DKAGNTSY

-1322 LSVPVIVLDSADD
+1322 LSVPVIVLNSADD
-1335 TGIQGD
+1335 TGVQGD
-1341 NMTNSTQPTFAL
+1341 NMTNRTQPTFAL

-1480 PGVWDYIWP
+1480 PGAWDYIWP

-1505 EAGNKATQTLD
+1505 KAGNKTTQELD

-1717 TIDTI
+1717 IIDTL

-2122 EPTIVLDNTDDSG
+2122 EPTIVLDSTDDSG
-2135 TKGDHL
+2135 TKGDNL

-2247 PQFRV
+2247 PQFCV

-2316 TIDTTLSTPVIVL
+2316 TIDTTLSVPVIVL
-2329 DSADDSGVHGDN
+2329 NSADDTGVQGDN
-2341 MTNHTQPTFA
+2341 MTNSTQPTFA

-2371 TTTFDATKDAGG
+2371 TTTFDATKGVGG
-2383 WTFTP
+2383 WSFTP

-2445 VRPHFQVT
+2445 VRPHFQVK
-2453 VPTDVNVV
+2453 VPTDVN
-2461 RLSIDGGKTWFNAT
+2461 
-2475 QSATPGVW
+2475 
-2483 DYIWPDDVA
+2483 
-2492 DGGYT
+2492 
-2497 LTVEATDEAGNK
+2497 E
-2509 ATQTLDF
+2509 
-2516 TIDTTLSVPTL
+2516 
-2527 SLDSA
+2527 
-2532 DDSGIAGDNIT
+2532 
-2543 NVKTPGFTLN
+2543 
-2553 NIDTDVS
+2553 
-2560 RVIVEV
+2560 
-2566 MHNGIKQEV
+2566 
-2575 PLVQTGGQ
+2575 
-2583 WRFAPTSDWADGDY
+2583 
-2597 ILTVK
+2597 
-2602 VEDRAGNVKQSAP
+2602 
-2615 LTVTVDTHIAID
+2615 
-2627 RIELVNDSGI
+2627 
-2637 PGDNLTNEAR
+2637 
-2647 PHFQVTVPADV
+2647 
-2658 NGVRLSIDGG
+2658 
-2668 KTWFDATQSATS
+2668 
-2680 GVWDYTWLTNV
+2680 
-2691 ANGPHTLMVEASDK
+2691 
-2705 AGNKTTQKLDFTI
+2705 
-2718 DTILSE
+2718 
-2724 PTITLDSAD
+2724 
-2733 DSAAGDNIT
+2733 
-2742 NVKMPGFTLGNID
+2742 
-2755 ADVTKV
+2755 
-2761 VVTVAHD
+2761 
-2768 GKNQQ
+2768 
-2773 IELIKNGGV
+2773 
-2782 WRFTPGAAWTD
+2782 
-2793 GDYTLTVKVED
+2793 
-2804 KAGNTNYSAPLTV
+2804 
-2817 TIDTQTSIDR
+2817 
-2827 IELLNDT
+2827 
-2834 GIVGDNLTN
+2834 
-2843 EARPQF
+2843 
-2849 HITVPTDVNSVQLSL
+2849 
-2864 DGGINWVNATLTS
+2864 
-2877 DGVWEYIWPT
+2877 
-2887 DLVENTYTLTVKAT
+2887 
-2901 DVAGNTATET
+2901 
-2911 LNFIIDTTL
+2911 
-2920 STPTITLDSADD
+2920 
-2932 SGTANDNKTNVKTPG
+2932 
-2947 FIIGGIDSDVTQVV
+2947 
-2961 VQVMRDGHS
+2961 
-2970 EEVELTQT
+2970 
-2978 NGQWRFVPGSAWTDG
+2978 
-2993 DYTLTV
+2993 
-2999 TVKDEAGNIRHS
+2999 
-3011 APLTVTIDTQITI
+3011 
-3024 DHIELVNDSG
+3024 
-3034 IPDDNLTNNVRPH
+3034 
-3047 FQVTVP
+3047 
-3053 TDVNVV
+3053 V

-3095 LTVEATDKAGNKTTQ
+3095 LTVEATDKAGNQTTQ
-3110 QLDFIID
+3110 KLDFIID
-3117 TLLSE
+3117 TMLSE
-3122 PTIVLDNTDDSG
+3122 PTIVLDSTDDSG

-3141 NVNKPTFLLGNIDA
+3141 NANKPTFILGNIDA
-3155 DARYVTVEVQHGGT
+3155 DARYVTVEVQYGGT

-3317 TRLSTPTIA
+3317 TRLSTPTIT

-3350 GNIDADAH
+3350 GNIDSDAQ

-3407 VRQSTPLVVTV
+3407 VRQSTPLIVTV

-3472 TQGIE
+3472 AQGIE

-3623 DRIELVNDS
+3623 DHIELVNDS

-3716 ITLLTPTIELAPDQD
+3716 ITLMTPTIELAPDQD

-3847 PVFDIHQVDSD
+3847 PVFDIRQVDSD

-4296 TDIAGNTKTSAELRI
+4296 TDIAGNTKTSAELKI

-4528 DNITSVTTPRFVIGN
+4528 DNITSVTKPRFVIGN

-4555 NGVSYSVT
+4555 NGVSYPVT

-4833 TLIGSTLPNT
+4833 TLVGNTLPNA

-4961 LPALGNDGNYE
+4961 LPALGNDGNYV

-5031 AGSTLTIRNP
+5031 AGSTLTIRSP

-5077 AGNSQQKE
+5077 AGNSQQKD

-5333 VLEDGTWSYQFDNA
+5333 VLEDGTWSYQFDNV

-5406 PTFSIFGE
+5406 PTFSISGE

-5575 SIWVDTHIKVF
+5575 SIWVDTHIQVF

-5591 DNKSSSKTEWWS
+5591 DNKSSSKTDWWS
-5603 NSDLITMRGTGEI
+5603 NSSTITMRGMGEI

-5632 VVAATGRWEL
+5632 VVAANGQWEL
-5642 STDKL
+5642 STDQL
-5647 PEGTYDISLVIEDSA
+5647 PEGKYDITLSIEDNA
-5662 GNRWE
+5662 GNRKE
-5667 DVREI
+5667 EVHEI

-5708 TDSEGNTYTLTVPDN
+5708 TDSNGNTYTLTVPDN

-5750 DDVPLDIMK
+5750 DDVSLDIMK

-5872 ASDSDNVTNHT
+5872 VSDSDNVTNHT

-5907 VTDIYQATQG
+5907 VTDTYQATQG

-5930 DGNYT
+5930 DGTYT

-5996 LRTEP
+5996 LRTVP
-6001 SAAEESVVKVTAYSI
+6001 SAAEESVVKETAYSI

-6111 MNVRGKTEDD
+6111 MNARGKTEDD

>member
-237 EPLKVTLALAAES
+237 EPLKVTLALATES

-624 IDTIAPVPPTVSLE
+624 IDTVAPVPPTVSLE
-638 DYVVLPNGIILSG
+638 DFVVLPNGIILSG

-1036 ISDDNLTNIVKPT
+1036 VSDDNLTNIVKPT

-1062 QVWDAMSDTQ
+1062 QVWDAASDTQ

-1111 NSAIFDFTIDT
+1111 NSAVFDFTIDT

-1206 DKAGNTNY
+1206 DKAGNTSY

-1384 WTFTPPTS
+1384 WSFTPTGA

-1434 DSGIPDDNLT
+1434 DSGIPNDNLT

-1480 PGVWDYIWP
+1480 PGAWDYIWP

-1505 EAGNKATQTLD
+1505 KAGNKTTQELD

-1861 QLSLDGGI
+1861 QLSLDGGL

-2122 EPTIVLDNTDDSG
+2122 EPTIVLDSTDDSG
-2135 TKGDHL
+2135 TKGDNL

-2316 TIDTTLSTPVIVL
+2316 TIDTTLSVPVIVL
-2329 DSADDSGVHGDN
+2329 NSADDTGVQGDN
-2341 MTNHTQPTFA
+2341 MTNSTQPTFA

-2371 TTTFDATKDAGG
+2371 TTTFDATKGTGG
-2383 WTFTP
+2383 WSFTP

-2445 VRPHFQVT
+2445 VRPHFQVK
-2453 VPTDVNVV
+2453 VPMDVN
-2461 RLSIDGGKTWFNAT
+2461 
-2475 QSATPGVW
+2475 
-2483 DYIWPDDVA
+2483 
-2492 DGGYT
+2492 
-2497 LTVEATDEAGNK
+2497 E
-2509 ATQTLDF
+2509 
-2516 TIDTTLSVPTL
+2516 
-2527 SLDSA
+2527 
-2532 DDSGIAGDNIT
+2532 
-2543 NVKTPGFTLN
+2543 
-2553 NIDTDVS
+2553 
-2560 RVIVEV
+2560 
-2566 MHNGIKQEV
+2566 
-2575 PLVQTGGQ
+2575 
-2583 WRFAPTSDWADGDY
+2583 
-2597 ILTVK
+2597 
-2602 VEDRAGNVKQSAP
+2602 
-2615 LTVTVDTHIAID
+2615 
-2627 RIELVNDSGI
+2627 
-2637 PGDNLTNEAR
+2637 
-2647 PHFQVTVPADV
+2647 
-2658 NGVRLSIDGG
+2658 
-2668 KTWFDATQSATS
+2668 
-2680 GVWDYTWLTNV
+2680 
-2691 ANGPHTLMVEASDK
+2691 
-2705 AGNKTTQKLDFTI
+2705 
-2718 DTILSE
+2718 
-2724 PTITLDSAD
+2724 
-2733 DSAAGDNIT
+2733 
-2742 NVKMPGFTLGNID
+2742 
-2755 ADVTKV
+2755 
-2761 VVTVAHD
+2761 
-2768 GKNQQ
+2768 
-2773 IELIKNGGV
+2773 
-2782 WRFTPGAAWTD
+2782 
-2793 GDYTLTVKVED
+2793 
-2804 KAGNTNYSAPLTV
+2804 
-2817 TIDTQTSIDR
+2817 
-2827 IELLNDT
+2827 
-2834 GIVGDNLTN
+2834 
-2843 EARPQF
+2843 
-2849 HITVPTDVNSVQLSL
+2849 
-2864 DGGINWVNATLTS
+2864 
-2877 DGVWEYIWPT
+2877 
-2887 DLVENTYTLTVKAT
+2887 
-2901 DVAGNTATET
+2901 
-2911 LNFIIDTTL
+2911 
-2920 STPTITLDSADD
+2920 
-2932 SGTANDNKTNVKTPG
+2932 
-2947 FIIGGIDSDVTQVV
+2947 
-2961 VQVMRDGHS
+2961 
-2970 EEVELTQT
+2970 
-2978 NGQWRFVPGSAWTDG
+2978 
-2993 DYTLTV
+2993 
-2999 TVKDEAGNIRHS
+2999 
-3011 APLTVTIDTQITI
+3011 
-3024 DHIELVNDSG
+3024 
-3034 IPDDNLTNNVRPH
+3034 
-3047 FQVTVP
+3047 
-3053 TDVNVV
+3053 V

-3095 LTVEATDKAGNKTTQ
+3095 LTVEATDKAGNQTTQ
-3110 QLDFIID
+3110 KLDFIID

-3122 PTIVLDNTDDSG
+3122 PTIVLDSTDDSG

-3141 NVNKPTFLLGNIDA
+3141 NANKPTFILGNIDA
-3155 DARYVTVEVQHGGT
+3155 DARYVTVEVQYGGT

-3317 TRLSTPTIA
+3317 TRLSTPTIT

-3350 GNIDADAH
+3350 GNIDSDAQ

-3407 VRQSTPLVVTV
+3407 VRQSTPLIVTV

-3472 TQGIE
+3472 AQGIE

-3623 DRIELVNDS
+3623 DHIELVNDS

-3716 ITLLTPTIELAPDQD
+3716 ITLMTPTIELAPDQD

-3847 PVFDIHQVDSD
+3847 PVFDIRQVDSD

-4528 DNITSVTTPRFVIGN
+4528 DNITSVTKPRFVIGN

-4555 NGVSYSVT
+4555 NGVSYPVT

-4833 TLIGSTLPNT
+4833 TLVGNTLPNA

-4961 LPALGNDGNYE
+4961 LPALGNDGNYV

-5303 NHNKPVLVGT
+5303 SHNKPVLVGT

-5382 DNPAMVAGSDNGIF
+5382 DNPVMMAGSDNGIF

-5406 PTFSIFGE
+5406 PAFSIYGE

-5476 FNTTPVAIDSIGG
+5476 LNTTPVAIDSIGG

-5530 NVGEVWVNEKG
+5530 NVGEVWVNDKG

-5575 SIWVDTHIKVF
+5575 SIWVDTHIQVF

-5591 DNKSSSKTEWWS
+5591 DNKSSSKTDWWS
-5603 NSDLITMRGTGEI
+5603 NSSTITMRGMGEI

-5632 VVAATGRWEL
+5632 VVAANGQWEL
-5642 STDKL
+5642 STDQL
-5647 PEGTYDISLVIEDSA
+5647 PEGKYDITLSIEDNA
-5662 GNRWE
+5662 GNRKE
-5667 DVREI
+5667 EVHEI

-5708 TDSEGNTYTLTVPDN
+5708 TDSNGNTYTLTVPDN

-5750 DDVPLDIMK
+5750 DDVSLDIMK

-5872 ASDSDNVTNHT
+5872 VSDSDNVTNHT

-5907 VTDIYQATQG
+5907 VTDTYQATQG

-5930 DGNYT
+5930 DGTYT

-5996 LRTEP
+5996 LRTVP
-6001 SAAEESVVKVTAYSI
+6001 SAAEESVVKETAYSI

-6111 MNVRGKTEDD
+6111 MNARGKTEDD

>member
-425 IITDTIAPEKPT
+425 IITDTIPPEKPT

-718 YSFTIQT
+718 YSFSIQT

-1062 QVWDAMSDTQ
+1062 QVWDAASDTQ

-1111 NSAIFDFTIDT
+1111 NSAVFDFTIDT

-1384 WTFTPPTS
+1384 WSFTPTGA

-1480 PGVWDYIWP
+1480 PGAWDYIWP

-1505 EAGNKATQTLD
+1505 KAGNQTTQELD

-2020 TQITIDHIELVND
+2020 TQIAIDHIELVND

-2040 LTNNVRP
+2040 LTNEARP

-2113 DFIIDTLLS
+2113 DFIIDTMLS

-2135 TKGDHL
+2135 TKGDNL

-2220 DTQITIDVIEL
+2220 DTQITIDAIEL

-2316 TIDTTLSTPVIVL
+2316 TIDTTLSVPVIVL
-2329 DSADDSGVHGDN
+2329 NSADDTGVQGDN
-2341 MTNHTQPTFA
+2341 MTNSSQPTFA

-2371 TTTFDATKDAGG
+2371 TTTFDATKGVGG
-2383 WTFTP
+2383 WSFTP

-2445 VRPHFQVT
+2445 VRPHFQVK
-2453 VPTDVNVV
+2453 VPTDVN
-2461 RLSIDGGKTWFNAT
+2461 
-2475 QSATPGVW
+2475 
-2483 DYIWPDDVA
+2483 
-2492 DGGYT
+2492 
-2497 LTVEATDEAGNK
+2497 E
-2509 ATQTLDF
+2509 
-2516 TIDTTLSVPTL
+2516 
-2527 SLDSA
+2527 
-2532 DDSGIAGDNIT
+2532 
-2543 NVKTPGFTLN
+2543 
-2553 NIDTDVS
+2553 
-2560 RVIVEV
+2560 
-2566 MHNGIKQEV
+2566 
-2575 PLVQTGGQ
+2575 
-2583 WRFAPTSDWADGDY
+2583 
-2597 ILTVK
+2597 
-2602 VEDRAGNVKQSAP
+2602 
-2615 LTVTVDTHIAID
+2615 
-2627 RIELVNDSGI
+2627 
-2637 PGDNLTNEAR
+2637 
-2647 PHFQVTVPADV
+2647 
-2658 NGVRLSIDGG
+2658 
-2668 KTWFDATQSATS
+2668 
-2680 GVWDYTWLTNV
+2680 
-2691 ANGPHTLMVEASDK
+2691 
-2705 AGNKTTQKLDFTI
+2705 
-2718 DTILSE
+2718 
-2724 PTITLDSAD
+2724 
-2733 DSAAGDNIT
+2733 
-2742 NVKMPGFTLGNID
+2742 
-2755 ADVTKV
+2755 
-2761 VVTVAHD
+2761 
-2768 GKNQQ
+2768 
-2773 IELIKNGGV
+2773 
-2782 WRFTPGAAWTD
+2782 
-2793 GDYTLTVKVED
+2793 
-2804 KAGNTNYSAPLTV
+2804 
-2817 TIDTQTSIDR
+2817 
-2827 IELLNDT
+2827 
-2834 GIVGDNLTN
+2834 
-2843 EARPQF
+2843 
-2849 HITVPTDVNSVQLSL
+2849 
-2864 DGGINWVNATLTS
+2864 
-2877 DGVWEYIWPT
+2877 
-2887 DLVENTYTLTVKAT
+2887 
-2901 DVAGNTATET
+2901 
-2911 LNFIIDTTL
+2911 
-2920 STPTITLDSADD
+2920 
-2932 SGTANDNKTNVKTPG
+2932 
-2947 FIIGGIDSDVTQVV
+2947 
-2961 VQVMRDGHS
+2961 
-2970 EEVELTQT
+2970 
-2978 NGQWRFVPGSAWTDG
+2978 
-2993 DYTLTV
+2993 
-2999 TVKDEAGNIRHS
+2999 
-3011 APLTVTIDTQITI
+3011 
-3024 DHIELVNDSG
+3024 
-3034 IPDDNLTNNVRPH
+3034 
-3047 FQVTVP
+3047 
-3053 TDVNVV
+3053 V

-3095 LTVEATDKAGNKTTQ
+3095 LTVEATDKAGNQTTQ
-3110 QLDFIID
+3110 KLDFIID
-3117 TLLSE
+3117 TMLSE
-3122 PTIVLDNTDDSG
+3122 PTIVLDSTDDSG

-3141 NVNKPTFLLGNIDA
+3141 NANKPTFILGNIDA
-3155 DARYVTVEVQHGGT
+3155 DARYVTVEVQYGGT

-3192 DGDYT
+3192 DGDYM

-3317 TRLSTPTIA
+3317 TRLSTPTIT

-3350 GNIDADAH
+3350 GNIDSDAQ

-3407 VRQSTPLVVTV
+3407 VRQSTPLIVTV

-3472 TQGIE
+3472 AQGIE

-3623 DRIELVNDS
+3623 DHIELVNDS

-3716 ITLLTPTIELAPDQD
+3716 ITLMTPTIELAPDQD

-4296 TDIAGNTKTSAELRI
+4296 TDIAGNTKTSAELKI

-4528 DNITSVTTPRFVIGN
+4528 DNITSVTKPRFVIGN

-4555 NGVSYSVT
+4555 NGVSYPVT

-4894 TAVDV
+4894 TAVDL

-5303 NHNKPVLVGT
+5303 SHNKPVLVGT

-5382 DNPAMVAGSDNGIF
+5382 DNPVMMAGSDNGIF

-5406 PTFSIFGE
+5406 PAFSIYGE

-5476 FNTTPVAIDSIGG
+5476 LNTTPVAIDSIGG

-5575 SIWVDTHIKVF
+5575 SIWVDTHIQVF

-5591 DNKSSSKTEWWS
+5591 DNKSSSKTDWWS
-5603 NSDLITMRGTGEI
+5603 NSSTITMRGMGEI

-5632 VVAATGRWEL
+5632 VVAANGQWEL
-5642 STDKL
+5642 STDQL
-5647 PEGTYDISLVIEDSA
+5647 PEGKYDITLSIEDNA
-5662 GNRWE
+5662 GNRKE
-5667 DVREI
+5667 EVHEI

-5708 TDSEGNTYTLTVPDN
+5708 TDSNGNTYTLTVPDN

-5750 DDVPLDIMK
+5750 DDVSLDIMK

-5872 ASDSDNVTNHT
+5872 VSDSDNVTNHT

-5907 VTDIYQATQG
+5907 VTDTYQATQG

-5930 DGNYT
+5930 DGTYT

-5977 ATAVTPPES
+5977 PTAVTPLES
-5986 ETVNAESATH
+5986 ETVNAESDTH
-5996 LRTEP
+5996 LRTVP
-6001 SAAEESVVKVTAYSI
+6001 SAAEESVVKETAYSI

-6048 SIMFEGEE
+6048 SVMFEGEE

-6111 MNVRGKTEDD
+6111 MNARGKAEDD

>member
-30 VSLSGPDMNITTPRG
+30 VSLSGPDMNITTPHG

-148 ALNEAFEVQNS
+148 ALKEAFEVQNS

-425 IITDTIAPEKPT
+425 IITDTIPPEKPT

-638 DYVVLPNGIILSG
+638 DFVVLPNGIILSG

-781 ADGNWNFDISRNLSD
+781 ADGNWSFDISRNLSD

-1036 ISDDNLTNIVKPT
+1036 IADDNLTNIVKPT

-1062 QVWDAMSDTQ
+1062 QVWDAASDTQ

-1111 NSAIFDFTIDT
+1111 NSAVFDFTIDT

-1384 WTFTPPTS
+1384 WSFTPTGA

-1434 DSGIPDDNLT
+1434 DSGIPNDNLT

-1480 PGVWDYIWP
+1480 PGAWDYIWP

-1505 EAGNKATQTLD
+1505 KAGNKTTQELD

-2047 HFQVTV
+2047 HFQVKV
-2053 PTDVNVVRLSI
+2053 PTDVNEVRLSI
-2064 DGGKTWFNATQSATP
+2064 DGGKTWFNATQIATP

-2101 TDKAGNKTTQQL
+2101 TDKAGNQTTQKL

-2122 EPTIVLDNTDDSG
+2122 EPTIVLDSTDDSG
-2135 TKGDHL
+2135 TKGDNL
-2141 TNVNKPTFL
+2141 TNANKPTFI

-2176 TKDATGN
+2176 TKGATGI

-2205 EAGNEKH
+2205 DAGNVKH

-2220 DTQITIDVIEL
+2220 DTQIAIDGVEL
-2231 VNDNGI
+2231 VNDSGVK
-2237 PGDNMTNDAH
+2237 GDNMTNDDRPH
-2247 PQFRV
+2247 FRV
-2252 TVPGDVNEVSLSIDG
+2252 TVPTDVNEVRLSIDG
-2267 GVTWVKATQS
+2267 GNSWVQ
-2277 ATPGVWNYTWPGTVP
+2277 ATPGVAGSWEYIWPTDLA
-2292 DGDYTL
+2292 DGQYTL
-2298 NVKATDNAGNT
+2298 TVEATDKAGNT
-2309 VTETLHF
+2309 VTK
-2316 TIDTTLSTPVIVL
+2316 TIDFAVDTTLSVPVIVL
-2329 DSADDSGVHGDN
+2329 DSADDTGIQGDN
-2341 MTNHTQPTFA
+2341 MTNRTQPTFN

-2371 TTTFDATKDAGG
+2371 TTTFDATKGVGG

-2388 TGAWADGDYT
+2388 PTSWGAGDYT

-2445 VRPHFQVT
+2445 VRPHFQVK
-2453 VPTDVNVV
+2453 VPTDVN
-2461 RLSIDGGKTWFNAT
+2461 
-2475 QSATPGVW
+2475 
-2483 DYIWPDDVA
+2483 
-2492 DGGYT
+2492 
-2497 LTVEATDEAGNK
+2497 E
-2509 ATQTLDF
+2509 
-2516 TIDTTLSVPTL
+2516 
-2527 SLDSA
+2527 
-2532 DDSGIAGDNIT
+2532 
-2543 NVKTPGFTLN
+2543 
-2553 NIDTDVS
+2553 
-2560 RVIVEV
+2560 
-2566 MHNGIKQEV
+2566 
-2575 PLVQTGGQ
+2575 
-2583 WRFAPTSDWADGDY
+2583 
-2597 ILTVK
+2597 
-2602 VEDRAGNVKQSAP
+2602 
-2615 LTVTVDTHIAID
+2615 
-2627 RIELVNDSGI
+2627 
-2637 PGDNLTNEAR
+2637 
-2647 PHFQVTVPADV
+2647 
-2658 NGVRLSIDGG
+2658 
-2668 KTWFDATQSATS
+2668 
-2680 GVWDYTWLTNV
+2680 
-2691 ANGPHTLMVEASDK
+2691 
-2705 AGNKTTQKLDFTI
+2705 
-2718 DTILSE
+2718 
-2724 PTITLDSAD
+2724 
-2733 DSAAGDNIT
+2733 
-2742 NVKMPGFTLGNID
+2742 
-2755 ADVTKV
+2755 
-2761 VVTVAHD
+2761 
-2768 GKNQQ
+2768 
-2773 IELIKNGGV
+2773 
-2782 WRFTPGAAWTD
+2782 
-2793 GDYTLTVKVED
+2793 
-2804 KAGNTNYSAPLTV
+2804 
-2817 TIDTQTSIDR
+2817 
-2827 IELLNDT
+2827 
-2834 GIVGDNLTN
+2834 
-2843 EARPQF
+2843 
-2849 HITVPTDVNSVQLSL
+2849 
-2864 DGGINWVNATLTS
+2864 
-2877 DGVWEYIWPT
+2877 
-2887 DLVENTYTLTVKAT
+2887 
-2901 DVAGNTATET
+2901 
-2911 LNFIIDTTL
+2911 
-2920 STPTITLDSADD
+2920 
-2932 SGTANDNKTNVKTPG
+2932 
-2947 FIIGGIDSDVTQVV
+2947 
-2961 VQVMRDGHS
+2961 
-2970 EEVELTQT
+2970 
-2978 NGQWRFVPGSAWTDG
+2978 
-2993 DYTLTV
+2993 
-2999 TVKDEAGNIRHS
+2999 
-3011 APLTVTIDTQITI
+3011 
-3024 DHIELVNDSG
+3024 
-3034 IPDDNLTNNVRPH
+3034 
-3047 FQVTVP
+3047 
-3053 TDVNVV
+3053 V

-3095 LTVEATDKAGNKTTQ
+3095 LTVEATDKAGNQTTQ
-3110 QLDFIID
+3110 KLDFIID

-3122 PTIVLDNTDDSG
+3122 PTIVLDSTDDSG

-3141 NVNKPTFLLGNIDA
+3141 NANKPTFILGNIDA

-3236 PGDNLTNDVRPHF
+3236 PSDNLTNDVRPHF

-3395 TLTVEVTDNAGN
+3395 TLTVEVQDNAGN

-3997 RVEATDEAG
+3997 RVEATDQAG

-4187 PDGQHTLLV
+4187 PDGKHTLLV

-4264 GRDYTIENTGGNL
+4264 GRDYTIENTRGNL

-4296 TDIAGNTKTSAELRI
+4296 TDIAGNTKTSAELQI

-4528 DNITSVTTPRFVIGN
+4528 DNITSVTKPRFVIGN

-4555 NGVSYSVT
+4555 NGVSYPVT

-4621 GNSNSDNL
+4621 GSSNSDNL

-4662 QTITVGADGNWS
+4662 HTITVGADGNWS

-4719 DPSIDDQHEA
+4719 DPSIDDQYEA

-4735 FKGFAEAFSTI
+4735 FKGLAEAFSTI

-4833 TLIGSTLPNT
+4833 TLVGNTLPNA

-4961 LPALGNDGNYE
+4961 LPALGNDGNYV

-5054 GRWSAELDLREGSNA
+5054 GRWRAELDLREGSNA

-5077 AGNSQQKE
+5077 AGNSQQKD

-5303 NHNKPVLVGT
+5303 SHNKPVLVGT

-5382 DNPAMVAGSDNGIF
+5382 DNPVMMAGSDNGIF

-5406 PTFSIFGE
+5406 PAFSIYGE

-5476 FNTTPVAIDSIGG
+5476 LNTTPVAIDSIGG

-5575 SIWVDTHIKVF
+5575 SIWVDTHIQVF

-5591 DNKSSSKTEWWS
+5591 DNKSSSKTDWWS
-5603 NSDLITMRGTGEI
+5603 NSSTITMRGMGEI

-5632 VVAATGRWEL
+5632 VVAANGQWEL
-5642 STDKL
+5642 STDQL
-5647 PEGTYDISLVIEDSA
+5647 PEGKYDITLSIEDNA
-5662 GNRWE
+5662 GNRKE
-5667 DVREI
+5667 EVHEI

-5708 TDSEGNTYTLTVPDN
+5708 TDSNGNTYTLTVPDN

-5820 TPGTPLADG
+5820 TPGTPLTDG

-5930 DGNYT
+5930 DGTYT

-5996 LRTEP
+5996 LRTVP

-6048 SIMFEGEE
+6048 SVMFEGEE

-6087 KDNDFLIKEKT
+6087 KDDDFLIKEKT

-6111 MNVRGKTEDD
+6111 MNARGKTEDD

-6135 NGAIDVFAVNEVTL
+6135 NGAIEVFAVNEVTL

>member
-413 DKAGNKNETTDS
+413 DKVGNKNETTDS
-425 IITDTIAPEKPT
+425 IITDTIPPEKPT

-1062 QVWDAMSDTQ
+1062 QVWDAASDTQ

-1111 NSAIFDFTIDT
+1111 NSAVFDFTIDT

-1322 LSVPVIVLDSADD
+1322 LSVPVIVLNSADD
-1335 TGIQGD
+1335 TGVQGD

-1384 WTFTPPTS
+1384 WSFTPTGA

-1434 DSGIPDDNLT
+1434 DSGIPNDNLT

-1480 PGVWDYIWP
+1480 PGAWDYIWP

-1505 EAGNKATQTLD
+1505 KAGNKTTQELD

-2020 TQITIDHIELVND
+2020 TQI
-2033 SGIPDDN
+2033 
-2040 LTNNVRP
+2040 
-2047 HFQVTV
+2047 
-2053 PTDVNVVRLSI
+2053 
-2064 DGGKTWFNATQSATP
+2064 A
-2079 GVWDYTW
+2079 
-2086 LADVGEGKHTLTVEA
+2086 
-2101 TDKAGNKTTQQL
+2101 
-2113 DFIIDTLLS
+2113 
-2122 EPTIVLDNTDDSG
+2122 
-2135 TKGDHL
+2135 
-2141 TNVNKPTFL
+2141 
-2150 LGNIDA
+2150 
-2156 DARYVTVEVQHG
+2156 
-2168 GTKEVLTA
+2168 
-2176 TKDATGN
+2176 
-2183 WSVTPTGTWADGDYT
+2183 
-2198 LTVRVED
+2198 
-2205 EAGNEKH
+2205 
-2212 SASLTVTV
+2212 
-2220 DTQITIDVIEL
+2220 
-2231 VNDNGI
+2231 
-2237 PGDNMTNDAH
+2237 
-2247 PQFRV
+2247 
-2252 TVPGDVNEVSLSIDG
+2252 
-2267 GVTWVKATQS
+2267 
-2277 ATPGVWNYTWPGTVP
+2277 
-2292 DGDYTL
+2292 
-2298 NVKATDNAGNT
+2298 
-2309 VTETLHF
+2309 
-2316 TIDTTLSTPVIVL
+2316 
-2329 DSADDSGVHGDN
+2329 
-2341 MTNHTQPTFA
+2341 
-2351 LQHIDDDAVRV
+2351 
-2362 TVSVEHGGV
+2362 
-2371 TTTFDATKDAGG
+2371 
-2383 WTFTP
+2383 
-2388 TGAWADGDYT
+2388 
-2398 LSVSVEDKAG
+2398 
-2408 NTSHSASLTVTVD
+2408 
-2421 TQIAINNIELVNDSG
+2421 
-2436 IPDDNLTNN
+2436 
-2445 VRPHFQVT
+2445 
-2453 VPTDVNVV
+2453 
-2461 RLSIDGGKTWFNAT
+2461 
-2475 QSATPGVW
+2475 
-2483 DYIWPDDVA
+2483 
-2492 DGGYT
+2492 
-2497 LTVEATDEAGNK
+2497 
-2509 ATQTLDF
+2509 
-2516 TIDTTLSVPTL
+2516 
-2527 SLDSA
+2527 
-2532 DDSGIAGDNIT
+2532 
-2543 NVKTPGFTLN
+2543 
-2553 NIDTDVS
+2553 
-2560 RVIVEV
+2560 
-2566 MHNGIKQEV
+2566 
-2575 PLVQTGGQ
+2575 
-2583 WRFAPTSDWADGDY
+2583 
-2597 ILTVK
+2597 
-2602 VEDRAGNVKQSAP
+2602 
-2615 LTVTVDTHIAID
+2615 
-2627 RIELVNDSGI
+2627 
-2637 PGDNLTNEAR
+2637 
-2647 PHFQVTVPADV
+2647 
-2658 NGVRLSIDGG
+2658 
-2668 KTWFDATQSATS
+2668 
-2680 GVWDYTWLTNV
+2680 
-2691 ANGPHTLMVEASDK
+2691 
-2705 AGNKTTQKLDFTI
+2705 
-2718 DTILSE
+2718 
-2724 PTITLDSAD
+2724 
-2733 DSAAGDNIT
+2733 
-2742 NVKMPGFTLGNID
+2742 
-2755 ADVTKV
+2755 
-2761 VVTVAHD
+2761 
-2768 GKNQQ
+2768 
-2773 IELIKNGGV
+2773 
-2782 WRFTPGAAWTD
+2782 
-2793 GDYTLTVKVED
+2793 
-2804 KAGNTNYSAPLTV
+2804 
-2817 TIDTQTSIDR
+2817 
-2827 IELLNDT
+2827 
-2834 GIVGDNLTN
+2834 
-2843 EARPQF
+2843 
-2849 HITVPTDVNSVQLSL
+2849 
-2864 DGGINWVNATLTS
+2864 
-2877 DGVWEYIWPT
+2877 
-2887 DLVENTYTLTVKAT
+2887 
-2901 DVAGNTATET
+2901 
-2911 LNFIIDTTL
+2911 
-2920 STPTITLDSADD
+2920 
-2932 SGTANDNKTNVKTPG
+2932 
-2947 FIIGGIDSDVTQVV
+2947 
-2961 VQVMRDGHS
+2961 
-2970 EEVELTQT
+2970 
-2978 NGQWRFVPGSAWTDG
+2978 
-2993 DYTLTV
+2993 
-2999 TVKDEAGNIRHS
+2999 
-3011 APLTVTIDTQITI
+3011 I

-3169 KEVLTATKGATG
+3169 KEVLTATKDATGNWSVTPTGTWADGDYTLTVRVEDEAGNEKHSASLTVTVDTQITIDAIELVNDNGIPGDNMTNDAHPQFRVTVPGDVNEVSLSIDGGVTWVKATQSATPGVWNYTWPGTVPDGDYTLNVKATDNAGNTVTETLHFTIDTTLSVPVIVLNSADDTGVQGDNMTNSTQPTFALQHIDDDAVRVTVSVEHGGVTTTFDATKGTGGWSFTPTGAWADGDYTLSVSVEDKAGNTSHSASLTVTVDTQIAINNIELVNDSGIPDDNLTNNVRPHFQVKVPTDVNEVRLSIDGGKTWFNATQSATPGVWDYTWLADVGEGKHTLTVEATDKAGNQTTQKLDFIIDTMLSEPTIVLDSTDDSGTKGDNLTNANKPTFILGNIDADARYVTVEVQYGGTKKVLTATKGATG

-3192 DGDYT
+3192 DGDYM

-3317 TRLSTPTIA
+3317 TRLSTPTIT

-3350 GNIDADAH
+3350 GNIDSDAQ

-3407 VRQSTPLVVTV
+3407 VRQSTPLIVTV

-3472 TQGIE
+3472 AQGIE

-3623 DRIELVNDS
+3623 DHIELVNDS

-3716 ITLLTPTIELAPDQD
+3716 ITLMTPTIELAPDQD

-3847 PVFDIHQVDSD
+3847 PVFDIRQVDSD

-4296 TDIAGNTKTSAELRI
+4296 TDIAGNTKTSAELKI

-4528 DNITSVTTPRFVIGN
+4528 DNITSVTKPRFVIGN
-4543 VPADI
+4543 VSADI

-4555 NGVSYSVT
+4555 NGVSYPVT

-4961 LPALGNDGNYE
+4961 LPALGNDGNYV

-5031 AGSTLTIRNP
+5031 AGSTLTIRSP

-5077 AGNSQQKE
+5077 AGNSQQKD

-5406 PTFSIFGE
+5406 PTFSISGE

-5466 SKTLNFTIDT
+5466 SKTLKFTIDT

-5575 SIWVDTHIKVF
+5575 SIWVDTHIQVF

-5591 DNKSSSKTEWWS
+5591 DNKSSSKTDWWS
-5603 NSDLITMRGTGEI
+5603 NSSTITMRGMGEI

-5632 VVAATGRWEL
+5632 VVAANGQWEL
-5642 STDKL
+5642 STDQL
-5647 PEGTYDISLVIEDSA
+5647 PEGKYDITLSIEDNA
-5662 GNRWE
+5662 GNRKE
-5667 DVREI
+5667 EVHEI

-5708 TDSEGNTYTLTVPDN
+5708 TDSNGNTYTLTVPDN

-5872 ASDSDNVTNHT
+5872 VSDSDNVTNHT

-5907 VTDIYQATQG
+5907 VTDTYQATQG

-5930 DGNYT
+5930 DGTYT

-5996 LRTEP
+5996 LRTVP
-6001 SAAEESVVKVTAYSI
+6001 SAAEESVVKETAYSI

-6111 MNVRGKTEDD
+6111 MNARGKTEDD

>member
-303 TLTDGTYNLEAEA
+303 TLTDGAYNLEAEA

-425 IITDTIAPEKPT
+425 IITDTIPPEKPT

-638 DYVVLPNGIILSG
+638 DFVVLPNGIILSG

-1036 ISDDNLTNIVKPT
+1036 IADDNLTNIVKPT

-1111 NSAIFDFTIDT
+1111 NSAVFDFTIDT

-1180 HLNGSWLFIPGN
+1180 HLNGSWLFTPRN

-1206 DKAGNTNY
+1206 DKAGNTSY

-1322 LSVPVIVLDSADD
+1322 LSVPVIVLNSADD
-1335 TGIQGD
+1335 TGVQGD
-1341 NMTNSTQPTFAL
+1341 NMTNRTQPTFAL

-1480 PGVWDYIWP
+1480 PGAWDYIWP

-1505 EAGNKATQTLD
+1505 KAGNKTTQELD

-1717 TIDTI
+1717 IIDTL

-2122 EPTIVLDNTDDSG
+2122 EPTIVLDSTDDSG
-2135 TKGDHL
+2135 TKGDNL

-2316 TIDTTLSTPVIVL
+2316 TIDTTLSVPVIVL
-2329 DSADDSGVHGDN
+2329 NSADDTGVQGDN
-2341 MTNHTQPTFA
+2341 MTNSTQPTFA

-2371 TTTFDATKDAGG
+2371 TTTFDATKGVGG
-2383 WTFTP
+2383 WSFTP

-2445 VRPHFQVT
+2445 VRPHFQVK
-2453 VPTDVNVV
+2453 VPTDVN
-2461 RLSIDGGKTWFNAT
+2461 
-2475 QSATPGVW
+2475 
-2483 DYIWPDDVA
+2483 
-2492 DGGYT
+2492 
-2497 LTVEATDEAGNK
+2497 E
-2509 ATQTLDF
+2509 
-2516 TIDTTLSVPTL
+2516 
-2527 SLDSA
+2527 
-2532 DDSGIAGDNIT
+2532 
-2543 NVKTPGFTLN
+2543 
-2553 NIDTDVS
+2553 
-2560 RVIVEV
+2560 
-2566 MHNGIKQEV
+2566 
-2575 PLVQTGGQ
+2575 
-2583 WRFAPTSDWADGDY
+2583 
-2597 ILTVK
+2597 
-2602 VEDRAGNVKQSAP
+2602 
-2615 LTVTVDTHIAID
+2615 
-2627 RIELVNDSGI
+2627 
-2637 PGDNLTNEAR
+2637 
-2647 PHFQVTVPADV
+2647 
-2658 NGVRLSIDGG
+2658 
-2668 KTWFDATQSATS
+2668 
-2680 GVWDYTWLTNV
+2680 
-2691 ANGPHTLMVEASDK
+2691 
-2705 AGNKTTQKLDFTI
+2705 
-2718 DTILSE
+2718 
-2724 PTITLDSAD
+2724 
-2733 DSAAGDNIT
+2733 
-2742 NVKMPGFTLGNID
+2742 
-2755 ADVTKV
+2755 
-2761 VVTVAHD
+2761 
-2768 GKNQQ
+2768 
-2773 IELIKNGGV
+2773 
-2782 WRFTPGAAWTD
+2782 
-2793 GDYTLTVKVED
+2793 
-2804 KAGNTNYSAPLTV
+2804 
-2817 TIDTQTSIDR
+2817 
-2827 IELLNDT
+2827 
-2834 GIVGDNLTN
+2834 
-2843 EARPQF
+2843 
-2849 HITVPTDVNSVQLSL
+2849 
-2864 DGGINWVNATLTS
+2864 
-2877 DGVWEYIWPT
+2877 
-2887 DLVENTYTLTVKAT
+2887 
-2901 DVAGNTATET
+2901 
-2911 LNFIIDTTL
+2911 
-2920 STPTITLDSADD
+2920 
-2932 SGTANDNKTNVKTPG
+2932 
-2947 FIIGGIDSDVTQVV
+2947 
-2961 VQVMRDGHS
+2961 
-2970 EEVELTQT
+2970 
-2978 NGQWRFVPGSAWTDG
+2978 
-2993 DYTLTV
+2993 
-2999 TVKDEAGNIRHS
+2999 
-3011 APLTVTIDTQITI
+3011 
-3024 DHIELVNDSG
+3024 
-3034 IPDDNLTNNVRPH
+3034 
-3047 FQVTVP
+3047 
-3053 TDVNVV
+3053 V

-3095 LTVEATDKAGNKTTQ
+3095 LTVEATDKAGNQTTQ
-3110 QLDFIID
+3110 KLDFIID
-3117 TLLSE
+3117 TMLSE
-3122 PTIVLDNTDDSG
+3122 PTIVLDSTDDSG

-3141 NVNKPTFLLGNIDA
+3141 NANKPTFILGNIDA
-3155 DARYVTVEVQHGGT
+3155 DARYVTVEVQYGGT

-3317 TRLSTPTIA
+3317 TRLSTPTIT

-3350 GNIDADAH
+3350 GNIDSDAQ

-3407 VRQSTPLVVTV
+3407 VRQSTPLIVTV

-3472 TQGIE
+3472 AQGIE

-3623 DRIELVNDS
+3623 DHIELVNDS

-3716 ITLLTPTIELAPDQD
+3716 ITLMTPTIELAPDQD

-3847 PVFDIHQVDSD
+3847 PVFDIRQVDSD

-4296 TDIAGNTKTSAELRI
+4296 TDIAGNTKTSAELKI

-4528 DNITSVTTPRFVIGN
+4528 DNITSVTKPRFVIGN

-4555 NGVSYSVT
+4555 NGVSYPVT

-4833 TLIGSTLPNT
+4833 TLVGNTLPNA

-4961 LPALGNDGNYE
+4961 LPALGNDGNYV

-5031 AGSTLTIRNP
+5031 AGSTLTIRSP

-5077 AGNSQQKE
+5077 AGNSQQKD

-5333 VLEDGTWSYQFDNA
+5333 VLEDGTWSYQFDNV

-5406 PTFSIFGE
+5406 PTFSISGE

-5575 SIWVDTHIKVF
+5575 SIWVDTHIQVF

-5591 DNKSSSKTEWWS
+5591 DNKSSSKTDWWS
-5603 NSDLITMRGTGEI
+5603 NSSTITMRGMGEI

-5632 VVAATGRWEL
+5632 VVAANGQWEL
-5642 STDKL
+5642 STDQL
-5647 PEGTYDISLVIEDSA
+5647 PEGKYDITLSIEDNA
-5662 GNRWE
+5662 GNRKE
-5667 DVREI
+5667 EVHEI

-5708 TDSEGNTYTLTVPDN
+5708 TDSNGNTYTLTVPDN

-5750 DDVPLDIMK
+5750 DDVSLDIMK

-5872 ASDSDNVTNHT
+5872 VSDSDNVTNHT

-5907 VTDIYQATQG
+5907 VTDTYQATQG

-5930 DGNYT
+5930 DGTYT

-5996 LRTEP
+5996 LRTVP
-6001 SAAEESVVKVTAYSI
+6001 SAAEESVVKETAYSI

-6111 MNVRGKTEDD
+6111 MNARGKTEDD

>member
-116 ELKKQLDD
+116 ELKKQLDE

-159 SKQIEEMLQNF
+159 SKQMEEMLQEF

-447 IKNDNITNSTLPTF
+447 IKNDSITNSTLPTF

-532 YFSAEIETTNDSGIV
+532 YFSAEIETTDDSGIV

-593 FTSDSVEGINNLTFT
+593 FTSDSVEGVNNLTFT

-624 IDTIAPVPPTVSLE
+624 IDTVAPVPPTVSLE
-638 DYVVLPNGIILSG
+638 DFVVLPNGIILSG

-765 VNILID
+765 LNILID

-1036 ISDDNLTNIVKPT
+1036 IADDNLTNIVKPT

-1111 NSAIFDFTIDT
+1111 NSAVFDFTIDT

-1180 HLNGSWLFIPGN
+1180 HLNGSWLFTPGN

-1384 WTFTPPTS
+1384 WSFTPTGA

-1434 DSGIPDDNLT
+1434 DSGIPNDNLT

-1480 PGVWDYIWP
+1480 PGAWDYIWP

-1505 EAGNKATQTLD
+1505 KAGNKTTQELD

-1560 SRVIVEVMHNGI
+1560 SRVTVEVMHNGI

-1677 SATSG
+1677 SATPG

-1717 TIDTI
+1717 IIDTM

-2020 TQITIDHIELVND
+2020 TQIAIDHIELVND

-2040 LTNNVRP
+2040 LTN
-2047 HFQVTV
+2047 
-2053 PTDVNVVRLSI
+2053 
-2064 DGGKTWFNATQSATP
+2064 
-2079 GVWDYTW
+2079 
-2086 LADVGEGKHTLTVEA
+2086 EA
-2101 TDKAGNKTTQQL
+2101 
-2113 DFIIDTLLS
+2113 
-2122 EPTIVLDNTDDSG
+2122 
-2135 TKGDHL
+2135 
-2141 TNVNKPTFL
+2141 
-2150 LGNIDA
+2150 
-2156 DARYVTVEVQHG
+2156 
-2168 GTKEVLTA
+2168 
-2176 TKDATGN
+2176 
-2183 WSVTPTGTWADGDYT
+2183 
-2198 LTVRVED
+2198 
-2205 EAGNEKH
+2205 
-2212 SASLTVTV
+2212 
-2220 DTQITIDVIEL
+2220 
-2231 VNDNGI
+2231 
-2237 PGDNMTNDAH
+2237 
-2247 PQFRV
+2247 
-2252 TVPGDVNEVSLSIDG
+2252 
-2267 GVTWVKATQS
+2267 
-2277 ATPGVWNYTWPGTVP
+2277 
-2292 DGDYTL
+2292 
-2298 NVKATDNAGNT
+2298 
-2309 VTETLHF
+2309 
-2316 TIDTTLSTPVIVL
+2316 
-2329 DSADDSGVHGDN
+2329 
-2341 MTNHTQPTFA
+2341 
-2351 LQHIDDDAVRV
+2351 
-2362 TVSVEHGGV
+2362 
-2371 TTTFDATKDAGG
+2371 
-2383 WTFTP
+2383 
-2388 TGAWADGDYT
+2388 
-2398 LSVSVEDKAG
+2398 
-2408 NTSHSASLTVTVD
+2408 
-2421 TQIAINNIELVNDSG
+2421 
-2436 IPDDNLTNN
+2436 
-2445 VRPHFQVT
+2445 
-2453 VPTDVNVV
+2453 
-2461 RLSIDGGKTWFNAT
+2461 
-2475 QSATPGVW
+2475 
-2483 DYIWPDDVA
+2483 
-2492 DGGYT
+2492 
-2497 LTVEATDEAGNK
+2497 
-2509 ATQTLDF
+2509 
-2516 TIDTTLSVPTL
+2516 
-2527 SLDSA
+2527 
-2532 DDSGIAGDNIT
+2532 
-2543 NVKTPGFTLN
+2543 
-2553 NIDTDVS
+2553 
-2560 RVIVEV
+2560 
-2566 MHNGIKQEV
+2566 
-2575 PLVQTGGQ
+2575 
-2583 WRFAPTSDWADGDY
+2583 
-2597 ILTVK
+2597 
-2602 VEDRAGNVKQSAP
+2602 
-2615 LTVTVDTHIAID
+2615 
-2627 RIELVNDSGI
+2627 
-2637 PGDNLTNEAR
+2637 
-2647 PHFQVTVPADV
+2647 
-2658 NGVRLSIDGG
+2658 
-2668 KTWFDATQSATS
+2668 
-2680 GVWDYTWLTNV
+2680 
-2691 ANGPHTLMVEASDK
+2691 
-2705 AGNKTTQKLDFTI
+2705 
-2718 DTILSE
+2718 
-2724 PTITLDSAD
+2724 
-2733 DSAAGDNIT
+2733 
-2742 NVKMPGFTLGNID
+2742 
-2755 ADVTKV
+2755 
-2761 VVTVAHD
+2761 
-2768 GKNQQ
+2768 
-2773 IELIKNGGV
+2773 
-2782 WRFTPGAAWTD
+2782 
-2793 GDYTLTVKVED
+2793 
-2804 KAGNTNYSAPLTV
+2804 
-2817 TIDTQTSIDR
+2817 
-2827 IELLNDT
+2827 
-2834 GIVGDNLTN
+2834 
-2843 EARPQF
+2843 
-2849 HITVPTDVNSVQLSL
+2849 
-2864 DGGINWVNATLTS
+2864 
-2877 DGVWEYIWPT
+2877 
-2887 DLVENTYTLTVKAT
+2887 
-2901 DVAGNTATET
+2901 
-2911 LNFIIDTTL
+2911 
-2920 STPTITLDSADD
+2920 
-2932 SGTANDNKTNVKTPG
+2932 
-2947 FIIGGIDSDVTQVV
+2947 
-2961 VQVMRDGHS
+2961 
-2970 EEVELTQT
+2970 
-2978 NGQWRFVPGSAWTDG
+2978 
-2993 DYTLTV
+2993 
-2999 TVKDEAGNIRHS
+2999 
-3011 APLTVTIDTQITI
+3011 
-3024 DHIELVNDSG
+3024 
-3034 IPDDNLTNNVRPH
+3034 RPH

-3169 KEVLTATKGATG
+3169 KEVLTATKDATGNWSVTPTGTWADGDYTLTVRVEDEAGNEKHSASLTVTVDTQITIDAIELVNDNGIPGDNMTNDAHPQFRVTVPGDVNEVSLSIDGGVTWVKATQSATPGVWNYTWPGTVPDGDYTLNVKATDNAGNTVTETLHFTIDTTLSTPVIVLDSADDTGIQGDNMTNRTQPTFNLQHIDDDAVRVTVSVEHGGVTTTFDATKGVGGWTFTPPTSWGAGDYTLSVSVEDKAGNTSHSASLTVTVDTQIAINNIELVNDSGIPDDNLTNNVRPQFQVKVPTDVNEVRLSIDGGKTWFNATQSATPGVWDYTWLADVGEGKHTLTVEATDKAGNQTTQKLDFIIDTLLSEPTIVLDSTDDSGTKGDNLTNANKPTFLLGNIDADARYVTVEVQHGSTKEVLTATKGATG

-3197 LTVRVEDDAGN
+3197 LTVRVEDEAGN

-3225 DVIELVNDNGI
+3225 DAIELVNDNGI

-3317 TRLSTPTIA
+3317 TRLSTPTIT

-3350 GNIDADAH
+3350 GNIDSDAQ

-3407 VRQSTPLVVTV
+3407 VRQSTPLIVTV

-3472 TQGIE
+3472 AQGIE

-3484 PTDMGDGKHTLTVM
+3484 PTDMGDGKHILTVM

-3623 DRIELVNDS
+3623 DHIELVNDS

-3689 EGQHTLTVEVTDGA
+3689 EGQHTLIVEVTDGA
-3703 GNKMTETLNFTID
+3703 GNKMTGTLDFTID

-3739 LTSVTQPVFVLGSI
+3739 LTSVTQPIFVLGSI

-3847 PVFDIHQVDSD
+3847 PVFDIRQVDSD

-3948 SFRIDVPGDVVQVR
+3948 SFRIDVPGDVIQVR

-3997 RVEATDEAG
+3997 RVEATDQAG

-4187 PDGQHTLLV
+4187 PDGKHTLLV

-4296 TDIAGNTKTSAELRI
+4296 TDIAGNTKTSAELQI

-4528 DNITSVTTPRFVIGN
+4528 DNITSVTKPRFVIGN

-4555 NGVSYSVT
+4555 NGVSYPVT

-4621 GNSNSDNL
+4621 GSSNSDNL

-4662 QTITVGADGNWS
+4662 HTITVGADGNWS

-4719 DPSIDDQHEA
+4719 DPSIDDQYEA

-4735 FKGFAEAFSTI
+4735 FKGLAEAFSTI

-4833 TLIGSTLPNT
+4833 TLVGNTLPNA

-4961 LPALGNDGNYE
+4961 LPALGNDGNYV

-5077 AGNSQQKE
+5077 AGNSQQKD

-5303 NHNKPVLVGT
+5303 SHNKPVLVGT

-5382 DNPAMVAGSDNGIF
+5382 DNPVMMAGSDNGIF

-5406 PTFSIFGE
+5406 PAFSIYGE

-5530 NVGEVWVNEKG
+5530 NVGEVWVNDKG

-5575 SIWVDTHIKVF
+5575 SIWVDTHIQVF

-5591 DNKSSSKTEWWS
+5591 DNKSSSKTDWWS
-5603 NSDLITMRGTGEI
+5603 NSSTITMRGMGEI

-5632 VVAATGRWEL
+5632 VVAANGQWEL
-5642 STDKL
+5642 STDQL
-5647 PEGTYDISLVIEDSA
+5647 PEGKYDITLSIEDNA
-5662 GNRWE
+5662 GNRKE
-5667 DVREI
+5667 EVHEI

-5708 TDSEGNTYTLTVPDN
+5708 TDSNGNTYTLTVPDN

-5759 EVPVISLS
+5759 ETPVISLS

-5774 VGDNITRDK
+5774 VGDNITRDN

-5860 PEIALAAGEDNG
+5860 PEIALAAGEGNG
-5872 ASDSDNVTNHT
+5872 ASDSDNVTNHNHT

-5930 DGNYT
+5930 DGTYT
-5935 LSVTVVDRAGNSQQS
+5935 LSVTVVDRAGNSLQS
-5950 ASLAVTVDST
+5950 ASLEVTVDST

-5996 LRTEP
+5996 LRTVP
-6001 SAAEESVVKVTAYSI
+6001 SAAEESVVKETAYSI

-6048 SIMFEGEE
+6048 SVMFEGEE

-6087 KDNDFLIKEKT
+6087 KDDDFLIKEKT

-6111 MNVRGKTEDD
+6111 MNARGKTEDD

>member
-30 VSLSGPDMNITTPRG
+30 VSLSGPDMNITTPHG

-116 ELKKQLDD
+116 ELKKQLDE

-447 IKNDNITNSTLPTF
+447 IKNDSITNSTLPTF

-532 YFSAEIETTNDSGIV
+532 YFSAEIETTDDSGIV

-593 FTSDSVEGINNLTFT
+593 FTSDSVEGVNNLTFT

-624 IDTIAPVPPTVSLE
+624 IDTVAPVPPTVSLE
-638 DYVVLPNGIILSG
+638 DFVVLPNGIILSG

-1062 QVWDAMSDTQ
+1062 QVWDAASDTQ

-1111 NSAIFDFTIDT
+1111 NSAVFDFTIDT

-1180 HLNGSWLFIPGN
+1180 HLNGSWLFTPGN

-1322 LSVPVIVLDSADD
+1322 LSVPVIVLNSADD
-1335 TGIQGD
+1335 TGVQGD

-1375 FDATKGTGG
+1375 FDATKGVGG
-1384 WTFTPPTS
+1384 WSFTPTGA

-1434 DSGIPDDNLT
+1434 DSGIPNDNLT

-1466 DGGKTWFNATQSAT
+1466 DGGKTWFNATQNAT

-1505 EAGNKATQTLD
+1505 EAGNKTTQTLD

-1560 SRVIVEVMHNGI
+1560 SRVTVEVMHNGI

-1636 GIPGDNLTNEARP
+1636 GIPDDNLTNEARP

-1677 SATSG
+1677 SATPG

-1717 TIDTI
+1717 IIDTM

-2020 TQITIDHIELVND
+2020 TQIAINNIELVND

-2047 HFQVTV
+2047 QFQVKV
-2053 PTDVNVVRLSI
+2053 PTDVNEVRLSI

-2101 TDKAGNKTTQQL
+2101 TDKAGNQTTQKL
-2113 DFIIDTLLS
+2113 DFIIDTMLS

-2135 TKGDHL
+2135 TKGDNL

-2329 DSADDSGVHGDN
+2329 DSADDTGIQGDN
-2341 MTNHTQPTFA
+2341 MTNRTQPTFN

-2371 TTTFDATKDAGG
+2371 TTTFDATKGVGG

-2388 TGAWADGDYT
+2388 PTSWGAGDYT

-2445 VRPHFQVT
+2445 VRPQFQVK
-2453 VPTDVNVV
+2453 VPTDVN
-2461 RLSIDGGKTWFNAT
+2461 
-2475 QSATPGVW
+2475 
-2483 DYIWPDDVA
+2483 
-2492 DGGYT
+2492 
-2497 LTVEATDEAGNK
+2497 E
-2509 ATQTLDF
+2509 
-2516 TIDTTLSVPTL
+2516 
-2527 SLDSA
+2527 
-2532 DDSGIAGDNIT
+2532 
-2543 NVKTPGFTLN
+2543 
-2553 NIDTDVS
+2553 
-2560 RVIVEV
+2560 
-2566 MHNGIKQEV
+2566 
-2575 PLVQTGGQ
+2575 
-2583 WRFAPTSDWADGDY
+2583 
-2597 ILTVK
+2597 
-2602 VEDRAGNVKQSAP
+2602 
-2615 LTVTVDTHIAID
+2615 
-2627 RIELVNDSGI
+2627 
-2637 PGDNLTNEAR
+2637 
-2647 PHFQVTVPADV
+2647 
-2658 NGVRLSIDGG
+2658 
-2668 KTWFDATQSATS
+2668 
-2680 GVWDYTWLTNV
+2680 
-2691 ANGPHTLMVEASDK
+2691 
-2705 AGNKTTQKLDFTI
+2705 
-2718 DTILSE
+2718 
-2724 PTITLDSAD
+2724 
-2733 DSAAGDNIT
+2733 
-2742 NVKMPGFTLGNID
+2742 
-2755 ADVTKV
+2755 
-2761 VVTVAHD
+2761 
-2768 GKNQQ
+2768 
-2773 IELIKNGGV
+2773 
-2782 WRFTPGAAWTD
+2782 
-2793 GDYTLTVKVED
+2793 
-2804 KAGNTNYSAPLTV
+2804 
-2817 TIDTQTSIDR
+2817 
-2827 IELLNDT
+2827 
-2834 GIVGDNLTN
+2834 
-2843 EARPQF
+2843 
-2849 HITVPTDVNSVQLSL
+2849 
-2864 DGGINWVNATLTS
+2864 
-2877 DGVWEYIWPT
+2877 
-2887 DLVENTYTLTVKAT
+2887 
-2901 DVAGNTATET
+2901 
-2911 LNFIIDTTL
+2911 
-2920 STPTITLDSADD
+2920 
-2932 SGTANDNKTNVKTPG
+2932 
-2947 FIIGGIDSDVTQVV
+2947 
-2961 VQVMRDGHS
+2961 
-2970 EEVELTQT
+2970 
-2978 NGQWRFVPGSAWTDG
+2978 
-2993 DYTLTV
+2993 
-2999 TVKDEAGNIRHS
+2999 
-3011 APLTVTIDTQITI
+3011 
-3024 DHIELVNDSG
+3024 
-3034 IPDDNLTNNVRPH
+3034 
-3047 FQVTVP
+3047 
-3053 TDVNVV
+3053 V

-3095 LTVEATDKAGNKTTQ
+3095 LTVEATDKAGNQTTQ
-3110 QLDFIID
+3110 KLDFIID
-3117 TLLSE
+3117 TMLSE
-3122 PTIVLDNTDDSG
+3122 PTIVLDSTDDSG

-3141 NVNKPTFLLGNIDA
+3141 NANKPTFILGNIDA

-3197 LTVRVEDDAGN
+3197 LTVRVEDEAGN

-3317 TRLSTPTIA
+3317 TRLSTPTIT

-3350 GNIDADAH
+3350 GNIDSDAQ

-3407 VRQSTPLVVTV
+3407 VRQSTPLIVTV

-3472 TQGIE
+3472 AQGIE

-3623 DRIELVNDS
+3623 DHIELVNDS
-3632 GVPGDNVTKHVR
+3632 GVPGDNITKHVR

-3689 EGQHTLTVEVTDGA
+3689 EGQHTLIVEVTDGA
-3703 GNKMTETLNFTID
+3703 GNKMTGTLDFTID

-3847 PVFDIHQVDSD
+3847 PVFDIRQVDSD

-3914 PFEVRIDTTTTINNI
+3914 PLEVRIDTTTTINNI

-3948 SFRIDVPGDVVQVR
+3948 SFRIDVPGDVIQVR

-4187 PDGQHTLLV
+4187 PDGKHTLLV

-4296 TDIAGNTKTSAELRI
+4296 TDIAGNTKTSAELQI

-4528 DNITSVTTPRFVIGN
+4528 DNITSVTKPRFVIGN

-4555 NGVSYSVT
+4555 NGVSYPVT

-4621 GNSNSDNL
+4621 GSSNSDNL

-4662 QTITVGADGNWS
+4662 HTITVGADGNWS

-4719 DPSIDDQHEA
+4719 DPSIDDQYEA

-4735 FKGFAEAFSTI
+4735 FKGLAEAFSTI

-4833 TLIGSTLPNT
+4833 TLVGNTLPNA

-4961 LPALGNDGNYE
+4961 LPALGNDGNYV

-5077 AGNSQQKE
+5077 AGNSQQKD

-5303 NHNKPVLVGT
+5303 SHNKPVLVGT

-5382 DNPAMVAGSDNGIF
+5382 DNPVMMAGSDNGIF

-5406 PTFSIFGE
+5406 PAFSIYGE

-5530 NVGEVWVNEKG
+5530 NVGEVWVNDKG

-5575 SIWVDTHIKVF
+5575 SIWVDTHIQVF

-5591 DNKSSSKTEWWS
+5591 DNKSSSKTDWWS
-5603 NSDLITMRGTGEI
+5603 NSSTITMRGMGEI

-5632 VVAATGRWEL
+5632 VVAANGQWEL
-5642 STDKL
+5642 STDQL
-5647 PEGTYDISLVIEDSA
+5647 PEGKYDITLSIEDNA
-5662 GNRWE
+5662 GNRKE
-5667 DVREI
+5667 EVHEI

-5708 TDSEGNTYTLTVPDN
+5708 TDSNGNTYTLTVPDN

-5759 EVPVISLS
+5759 ETPVISLS

-5774 VGDNITRDK
+5774 VGDNITRDN

-5860 PEIALAAGEDNG
+5860 PEIALAAGEGNG
-5872 ASDSDNVTNHT
+5872 ASDSDNVTNHNHT

-5930 DGNYT
+5930 DGTYT
-5935 LSVTVVDRAGNSQQS
+5935 LSVTVVDRAGNSLQS
-5950 ASLAVTVDST
+5950 ASLEVTVDST

-5977 ATAVTPPES
+5977 PTAVTPPES

-5996 LRTEP
+5996 LRTVP
-6001 SAAEESVVKVTAYSI
+6001 SAAEESVVKETAYSI

-6048 SIMFEGEE
+6048 SVMFEGEE

-6074 EDGEYTMDVKFID
+6074 EDGEYTMDVKFLD
-6087 KDNDFLIKEKT
+6087 KDDDFLIKEKT

-6111 MNVRGKTEDD
+6111 MNARGKTEDD

-6135 NGAIDVFAVNEVTL
+6135 NGAIEVFAVNEVTL

>member
-608 VEDVAG
+608 VEDDAG

-1192 TWADGSYT
+1192 TWTDGSYT

-1427 NNIELVN
+1427 NN
-1434 DSGIPDDNLT
+1434 
-1444 NNVRPH
+1444 
-1450 FQVTVPTD
+1450 
-1458 VNVVRLSI
+1458 
-1466 DGGKTWFNATQSAT
+1466 
-1480 PGVWDYIWP
+1480 
-1489 DDVAD
+1489 
-1494 GGYTLTVEATD
+1494 
-1505 EAGNKATQTLD
+1505 
-1516 FTIDTTLSVP
+1516 
-1526 TLSLDSADDSGIA
+1526 
-1539 GDNITNVKTPGF
+1539 
-1551 TLNNIDTDV
+1551 
-1560 SRVIVEVMHNGI
+1560 
-1572 KQEVPLVQTGGQ
+1572 
-1584 WRFAPTSDWAD
+1584 
-1595 GDYILTVKVE
+1595 
-1605 DRAGNVKQSA
+1605 
-1615 PLTVTVDTHIAIDRI
+1615 
-1630 ELVNDS
+1630 
-1636 GIPGDNLTNEARP
+1636 
-1649 HFQVTV
+1649 
-1655 PADVNGVRLSIDGGK
+1655 
-1670 TWFDATQ
+1670 
-1677 SATSG
+1677 
-1682 VWDYT
+1682 
-1687 WLTNVANGPHTLMVE
+1687 
-1702 ASDKAGNKTTQKLDF
+1702 
-1717 TIDTI
+1717 
-1722 LSEPTIT
+1722 
-1729 LDSADDS
+1729 
-1736 AAGDNITNVK
+1736 
-1746 MPGFTLGN
+1746 
-1754 IDADVTKV
+1754 
-1762 VVTVAHDG
+1762 
-1770 KNQQIELIK
+1770 
-1779 NGGVWRFTPGAAWTD
+1779 
-1794 GDYTLTVKVED
+1794 
-1805 KAGNTNYSAPLTVT
+1805 
-1819 IDTQTS
+1819 
-1825 IDRIELL
+1825 
-1832 NDTGIVGD
+1832 
-1840 NLTNE
+1840 
-1845 ARPQFHI
+1845 
-1852 TVPTDVNSV
+1852 
-1861 QLSLDGGI
+1861 
-1869 NWVNATLTSDG
+1869 
-1880 VWEYI
+1880 
-1885 WPTDLVE
+1885 
-1892 NTYTL
+1892 
-1897 TVKATDVAGNTAT
+1897 
-1910 ETLNFIID
+1910 
-1918 TTLSTPT
+1918 
-1925 ITLDSADDSGT
+1925 
-1936 ANDNKTNVKTP
+1936 
-1947 GFIIGGI
+1947 
-1954 DSDVTQV
+1954 
-1961 VVQVMRDGHSE
+1961 
-1972 EVELTQ
+1972 
-1978 TNGQWRFVPGSAWT
+1978 
-1992 DGDYTLTVT
+1992 
-2001 VKDEAGNI
+2001 
-2009 RHSAPLTVTID
+2009 
-2020 TQITIDHIELVND
+2020 
-2033 SGIPDDN
+2033 
-2040 LTNNVRP
+2040 
-2047 HFQVTV
+2047 
-2053 PTDVNVVRLSI
+2053 
-2064 DGGKTWFNATQSATP
+2064 
-2079 GVWDYTW
+2079 
-2086 LADVGEGKHTLTVEA
+2086 
-2101 TDKAGNKTTQQL
+2101 
-2113 DFIIDTLLS
+2113 
-2122 EPTIVLDNTDDSG
+2122 
-2135 TKGDHL
+2135 
-2141 TNVNKPTFL
+2141 
-2150 LGNIDA
+2150 
-2156 DARYVTVEVQHG
+2156 
-2168 GTKEVLTA
+2168 
-2176 TKDATGN
+2176 
-2183 WSVTPTGTWADGDYT
+2183 
-2198 LTVRVED
+2198 
-2205 EAGNEKH
+2205 
-2212 SASLTVTV
+2212 
-2220 DTQITIDVIEL
+2220 
-2231 VNDNGI
+2231 
-2237 PGDNMTNDAH
+2237 
-2247 PQFRV
+2247 
-2252 TVPGDVNEVSLSIDG
+2252 
-2267 GVTWVKATQS
+2267 
-2277 ATPGVWNYTWPGTVP
+2277 
-2292 DGDYTL
+2292 
-2298 NVKATDNAGNT
+2298 
-2309 VTETLHF
+2309 
-2316 TIDTTLSTPVIVL
+2316 
-2329 DSADDSGVHGDN
+2329 
-2341 MTNHTQPTFA
+2341 
-2351 LQHIDDDAVRV
+2351 
-2362 TVSVEHGGV
+2362 
-2371 TTTFDATKDAGG
+2371 
-2383 WTFTP
+2383 
-2388 TGAWADGDYT
+2388 
-2398 LSVSVEDKAG
+2398 
-2408 NTSHSASLTVTVD
+2408 
-2421 TQIAINNIELVNDSG
+2421 
-2436 IPDDNLTNN
+2436 
-2445 VRPHFQVT
+2445 
-2453 VPTDVNVV
+2453 
-2461 RLSIDGGKTWFNAT
+2461 
-2475 QSATPGVW
+2475 
-2483 DYIWPDDVA
+2483 
-2492 DGGYT
+2492 
-2497 LTVEATDEAGNK
+2497 
-2509 ATQTLDF
+2509 
-2516 TIDTTLSVPTL
+2516 
-2527 SLDSA
+2527 
-2532 DDSGIAGDNIT
+2532 
-2543 NVKTPGFTLN
+2543 
-2553 NIDTDVS
+2553 
-2560 RVIVEV
+2560 
-2566 MHNGIKQEV
+2566 
-2575 PLVQTGGQ
+2575 
-2583 WRFAPTSDWADGDY
+2583 
-2597 ILTVK
+2597 
-2602 VEDRAGNVKQSAP
+2602 
-2615 LTVTVDTHIAID
+2615 
-2627 RIELVNDSGI
+2627 
-2637 PGDNLTNEAR
+2637 
-2647 PHFQVTVPADV
+2647 
-2658 NGVRLSIDGG
+2658 
-2668 KTWFDATQSATS
+2668 
-2680 GVWDYTWLTNV
+2680 
-2691 ANGPHTLMVEASDK
+2691 
-2705 AGNKTTQKLDFTI
+2705 
-2718 DTILSE
+2718 
-2724 PTITLDSAD
+2724 
-2733 DSAAGDNIT
+2733 
-2742 NVKMPGFTLGNID
+2742 
-2755 ADVTKV
+2755 
-2761 VVTVAHD
+2761 
-2768 GKNQQ
+2768 
-2773 IELIKNGGV
+2773 
-2782 WRFTPGAAWTD
+2782 
-2793 GDYTLTVKVED
+2793 
-2804 KAGNTNYSAPLTV
+2804 
-2817 TIDTQTSIDR
+2817 
-2827 IELLNDT
+2827 
-2834 GIVGDNLTN
+2834 
-2843 EARPQF
+2843 
-2849 HITVPTDVNSVQLSL
+2849 
-2864 DGGINWVNATLTS
+2864 
-2877 DGVWEYIWPT
+2877 
-2887 DLVENTYTLTVKAT
+2887 
-2901 DVAGNTATET
+2901 
-2911 LNFIIDTTL
+2911 
-2920 STPTITLDSADD
+2920 
-2932 SGTANDNKTNVKTPG
+2932 
-2947 FIIGGIDSDVTQVV
+2947 
-2961 VQVMRDGHS
+2961 
-2970 EEVELTQT
+2970 
-2978 NGQWRFVPGSAWTDG
+2978 
-2993 DYTLTV
+2993 
-2999 TVKDEAGNIRHS
+2999 
-3011 APLTVTIDTQITI
+3011 
-3024 DHIELVNDSG
+3024 IELVNDSG

-4555 NGVSYSVT
+4555 NGVSYPVT

>member
-30 VSLSGPDMNITTPRG
+30 VSLSGPDMNITTPHG

-532 YFSAEIETTNDSGIV
+532 YFSAEIETTDDSGIV

-593 FTSDSVEGINNLTFT
+593 FTSDSVEGVNNLTFT

-624 IDTIAPVPPTVSLE
+624 IDTVAPVPPTVSLE
-638 DYVVLPNGIILSG
+638 DFVVLPNGIILSG

-1036 ISDDNLTNIVKPT
+1036 IADDNLTNIVKPT

-1111 NSAIFDFTIDT
+1111 NSAVFDFTIDT

-1353 QHIDDDAVRVTV
+1353 QHIDDDAVLVTV

-1384 WTFTPPTS
+1384 WSFTPTGA

-1434 DSGIPDDNLT
+1434 DSGIPNDNLT

-1480 PGVWDYIWP
+1480 PGAWDYIWP

-1505 EAGNKATQTLD
+1505 KAGNKTTQELD

-2122 EPTIVLDNTDDSG
+2122 EPTIVLDSTDDSG
-2135 TKGDHL
+2135 TKGDNL

-2316 TIDTTLSTPVIVL
+2316 TIDTTLSVPVIVL
-2329 DSADDSGVHGDN
+2329 NSADDTGVQGDN
-2341 MTNHTQPTFA
+2341 MTNSTQPTFA

-2371 TTTFDATKDAGG
+2371 TTTFDATKGVGG
-2383 WTFTP
+2383 WSFTP

-2445 VRPHFQVT
+2445 VRPHFQVK
-2453 VPTDVNVV
+2453 VPTDVN
-2461 RLSIDGGKTWFNAT
+2461 
-2475 QSATPGVW
+2475 
-2483 DYIWPDDVA
+2483 
-2492 DGGYT
+2492 
-2497 LTVEATDEAGNK
+2497 E
-2509 ATQTLDF
+2509 
-2516 TIDTTLSVPTL
+2516 
-2527 SLDSA
+2527 
-2532 DDSGIAGDNIT
+2532 
-2543 NVKTPGFTLN
+2543 
-2553 NIDTDVS
+2553 
-2560 RVIVEV
+2560 
-2566 MHNGIKQEV
+2566 
-2575 PLVQTGGQ
+2575 
-2583 WRFAPTSDWADGDY
+2583 
-2597 ILTVK
+2597 
-2602 VEDRAGNVKQSAP
+2602 
-2615 LTVTVDTHIAID
+2615 
-2627 RIELVNDSGI
+2627 
-2637 PGDNLTNEAR
+2637 
-2647 PHFQVTVPADV
+2647 
-2658 NGVRLSIDGG
+2658 
-2668 KTWFDATQSATS
+2668 
-2680 GVWDYTWLTNV
+2680 
-2691 ANGPHTLMVEASDK
+2691 
-2705 AGNKTTQKLDFTI
+2705 
-2718 DTILSE
+2718 
-2724 PTITLDSAD
+2724 
-2733 DSAAGDNIT
+2733 
-2742 NVKMPGFTLGNID
+2742 
-2755 ADVTKV
+2755 
-2761 VVTVAHD
+2761 
-2768 GKNQQ
+2768 
-2773 IELIKNGGV
+2773 
-2782 WRFTPGAAWTD
+2782 
-2793 GDYTLTVKVED
+2793 
-2804 KAGNTNYSAPLTV
+2804 
-2817 TIDTQTSIDR
+2817 
-2827 IELLNDT
+2827 
-2834 GIVGDNLTN
+2834 
-2843 EARPQF
+2843 
-2849 HITVPTDVNSVQLSL
+2849 
-2864 DGGINWVNATLTS
+2864 
-2877 DGVWEYIWPT
+2877 
-2887 DLVENTYTLTVKAT
+2887 
-2901 DVAGNTATET
+2901 
-2911 LNFIIDTTL
+2911 
-2920 STPTITLDSADD
+2920 
-2932 SGTANDNKTNVKTPG
+2932 
-2947 FIIGGIDSDVTQVV
+2947 
-2961 VQVMRDGHS
+2961 
-2970 EEVELTQT
+2970 
-2978 NGQWRFVPGSAWTDG
+2978 
-2993 DYTLTV
+2993 
-2999 TVKDEAGNIRHS
+2999 
-3011 APLTVTIDTQITI
+3011 
-3024 DHIELVNDSG
+3024 
-3034 IPDDNLTNNVRPH
+3034 
-3047 FQVTVP
+3047 
-3053 TDVNVV
+3053 V

-3095 LTVEATDKAGNKTTQ
+3095 LTVEATDKAGNQTTQ
-3110 QLDFIID
+3110 KLDFIID
-3117 TLLSE
+3117 TMLSE
-3122 PTIVLDNTDDSG
+3122 PTIVLDSTDDSG

-3141 NVNKPTFLLGNIDA
+3141 NANKPTFILGNIDA
-3155 DARYVTVEVQHGGT
+3155 DARYVTVEVQYGGT

-3317 TRLSTPTIA
+3317 TRLSTPTIT

-3350 GNIDADAH
+3350 GNIDSDAQ

-3407 VRQSTPLVVTV
+3407 VRQSTPLIVTV

-3472 TQGIE
+3472 AQGIE

-3530 DTGTPGD
+3530 DTGTLGD

-3623 DRIELVNDS
+3623 DHIELVNDS

-3716 ITLLTPTIELAPDQD
+3716 ITLMTPTIELAPDQD

-3776 ESADGWRYRPDS
+3776 ESANGWRYRPDS

-3847 PVFDIHQVDSD
+3847 PVFDIRQVDSD

-4296 TDIAGNTKTSAELRI
+4296 TDIAGNTKTSAELKI

-4528 DNITSVTTPRFVIGN
+4528 DNITSVTKPRFVIGN

-4555 NGVSYSVT
+4555 NGVSYPVT

-4894 TAVDV
+4894 TAVDL

-5303 NHNKPVLVGT
+5303 SHNKPVLVGT

-5382 DNPAMVAGSDNGIF
+5382 DNPVMMAGSDNGIF

-5406 PTFSIFGE
+5406 PAFSIYGE

-5476 FNTTPVAIDSIGG
+5476 LNTTPVAIDSIGG

-5530 NVGEVWVNEKG
+5530 NVGEVWVNDKG

-5575 SIWVDTHIKVF
+5575 SIWVDTHIQVF

-5591 DNKSSSKTEWWS
+5591 DNKSSSKTDWWS
-5603 NSDLITMRGTGEI
+5603 NSSTITMRGMGEI

-5632 VVAATGRWEL
+5632 VVAANGQWEL
-5642 STDKL
+5642 STDQL
-5647 PEGTYDISLVIEDSA
+5647 PEGKYDITLSIEDNA
-5662 GNRWE
+5662 GNRKE
-5667 DVREI
+5667 EVHEI

-5708 TDSEGNTYTLTVPDN
+5708 TDSNGNTYTLTVPDN

-5930 DGNYT
+5930 DGTYT

-5968 HDDASDDAT
+5968 HNDASDDAT

-5996 LRTEP
+5996 LRTVP
-6001 SAAEESVVKVTAYSI
+6001 SVAEESVVKETAYSI

-6048 SIMFEGEE
+6048 SVMFEGEE

-6087 KDNDFLIKEKT
+6087 KDDDFLIKEKT

-6111 MNVRGKTEDD
+6111 MNARGKAEDD

>member
-1036 ISDDNLTNIVKPT
+1036 IADDNLTNIVKPT

-1062 QVWDAMSDTQ
+1062 QVWDAASDTQ

-1111 NSAIFDFTIDT
+1111 NSAVFDFTIDT

-1384 WTFTPPTS
+1384 WSFTPTGA

-1480 PGVWDYIWP
+1480 PGAWDYIWP

-1505 EAGNKATQTLD
+1505 KAGNKTTQELD

-1636 GIPGDNLTNEARP
+1636 GIPDDNLTNEARP

-1687 WLTNVANGPHTLMVE
+1687 WLTNVANGPHPLMVE
-1702 ASDKAGNKTTQKLDF
+1702 ATDKAGNKTTQKLDF

-1794 GDYTLTVKVED
+1794 GNYTLTVKVED

-2020 TQITIDHIELVND
+2020 TQI
-2033 SGIPDDN
+2033 
-2040 LTNNVRP
+2040 
-2047 HFQVTV
+2047 
-2053 PTDVNVVRLSI
+2053 
-2064 DGGKTWFNATQSATP
+2064 A
-2079 GVWDYTW
+2079 
-2086 LADVGEGKHTLTVEA
+2086 
-2101 TDKAGNKTTQQL
+2101 
-2113 DFIIDTLLS
+2113 
-2122 EPTIVLDNTDDSG
+2122 
-2135 TKGDHL
+2135 
-2141 TNVNKPTFL
+2141 
-2150 LGNIDA
+2150 
-2156 DARYVTVEVQHG
+2156 
-2168 GTKEVLTA
+2168 
-2176 TKDATGN
+2176 
-2183 WSVTPTGTWADGDYT
+2183 
-2198 LTVRVED
+2198 
-2205 EAGNEKH
+2205 
-2212 SASLTVTV
+2212 
-2220 DTQITIDVIEL
+2220 
-2231 VNDNGI
+2231 
-2237 PGDNMTNDAH
+2237 
-2247 PQFRV
+2247 
-2252 TVPGDVNEVSLSIDG
+2252 
-2267 GVTWVKATQS
+2267 
-2277 ATPGVWNYTWPGTVP
+2277 
-2292 DGDYTL
+2292 
-2298 NVKATDNAGNT
+2298 
-2309 VTETLHF
+2309 
-2316 TIDTTLSTPVIVL
+2316 
-2329 DSADDSGVHGDN
+2329 
-2341 MTNHTQPTFA
+2341 
-2351 LQHIDDDAVRV
+2351 
-2362 TVSVEHGGV
+2362 
-2371 TTTFDATKDAGG
+2371 
-2383 WTFTP
+2383 
-2388 TGAWADGDYT
+2388 
-2398 LSVSVEDKAG
+2398 
-2408 NTSHSASLTVTVD
+2408 
-2421 TQIAINNIELVNDSG
+2421 
-2436 IPDDNLTNN
+2436 
-2445 VRPHFQVT
+2445 
-2453 VPTDVNVV
+2453 
-2461 RLSIDGGKTWFNAT
+2461 
-2475 QSATPGVW
+2475 
-2483 DYIWPDDVA
+2483 
-2492 DGGYT
+2492 
-2497 LTVEATDEAGNK
+2497 
-2509 ATQTLDF
+2509 
-2516 TIDTTLSVPTL
+2516 
-2527 SLDSA
+2527 
-2532 DDSGIAGDNIT
+2532 
-2543 NVKTPGFTLN
+2543 
-2553 NIDTDVS
+2553 
-2560 RVIVEV
+2560 
-2566 MHNGIKQEV
+2566 
-2575 PLVQTGGQ
+2575 
-2583 WRFAPTSDWADGDY
+2583 
-2597 ILTVK
+2597 
-2602 VEDRAGNVKQSAP
+2602 
-2615 LTVTVDTHIAID
+2615 
-2627 RIELVNDSGI
+2627 
-2637 PGDNLTNEAR
+2637 
-2647 PHFQVTVPADV
+2647 
-2658 NGVRLSIDGG
+2658 
-2668 KTWFDATQSATS
+2668 
-2680 GVWDYTWLTNV
+2680 
-2691 ANGPHTLMVEASDK
+2691 
-2705 AGNKTTQKLDFTI
+2705 
-2718 DTILSE
+2718 
-2724 PTITLDSAD
+2724 
-2733 DSAAGDNIT
+2733 
-2742 NVKMPGFTLGNID
+2742 
-2755 ADVTKV
+2755 
-2761 VVTVAHD
+2761 
-2768 GKNQQ
+2768 
-2773 IELIKNGGV
+2773 
-2782 WRFTPGAAWTD
+2782 
-2793 GDYTLTVKVED
+2793 
-2804 KAGNTNYSAPLTV
+2804 
-2817 TIDTQTSIDR
+2817 
-2827 IELLNDT
+2827 
-2834 GIVGDNLTN
+2834 
-2843 EARPQF
+2843 
-2849 HITVPTDVNSVQLSL
+2849 
-2864 DGGINWVNATLTS
+2864 
-2877 DGVWEYIWPT
+2877 
-2887 DLVENTYTLTVKAT
+2887 
-2901 DVAGNTATET
+2901 
-2911 LNFIIDTTL
+2911 
-2920 STPTITLDSADD
+2920 
-2932 SGTANDNKTNVKTPG
+2932 
-2947 FIIGGIDSDVTQVV
+2947 
-2961 VQVMRDGHS
+2961 
-2970 EEVELTQT
+2970 
-2978 NGQWRFVPGSAWTDG
+2978 
-2993 DYTLTV
+2993 
-2999 TVKDEAGNIRHS
+2999 
-3011 APLTVTIDTQITI
+3011 I

-3169 KEVLTATKGATG
+3169 KEVLTATKDATGNWSVTPTGTWADGDYTLTVRVEDEAGNEKHSASLTVTVDTQITIDAIELVNDNGIPGDNMTNDAHPQFRVTVPGDVNEVSLSIDGGVTWVKATQSATPGVWNYTWPGTVPDGDYTLNVKATDNAGNTVTETLHFTIDTTLSVPVIVLNSADDTGVQGDNMTNSTQPTFALQHIDDDAVRVTVSVEHGGVTTTFDATKGVGGWSFTPTGAWADGDYTLSVSVEDKAGNTSHSASLTVTVDTQIAINNIELVNDSGIPDDNLTNNVRPHFQVKVPTDVNEVRLSIDGGKTWFNATQSATPGVWDYTWLADVGEGKHTLTVEATDKAGNQTTQKLDFIIDTMLSEPTIVLDSTDDSGTKGDNLTNANKPTFILGNIDADARYVTVEVQYGGTKEVLTATKGATG

-3192 DGDYT
+3192 DGDYM

-3317 TRLSTPTIA
+3317 TRLSTPTIT

-3350 GNIDADAH
+3350 GNIDSDAQ

-3407 VRQSTPLVVTV
+3407 VRQSTPLIVTV

-3472 TQGIE
+3472 AQGIE

-3623 DRIELVNDS
+3623 DHIELVNDS

-3716 ITLLTPTIELAPDQD
+3716 ITLMTPTIELAPDQD

-3847 PVFDIHQVDSD
+3847 PVFDIRQVDSD

-4296 TDIAGNTKTSAELRI
+4296 TDIAGNTKTSAELKI

-4528 DNITSVTTPRFVIGN
+4528 DNITSVTKPRFVIGN

-4555 NGVSYSVT
+4555 NGVSYPVT

-4833 TLIGSTLPNT
+4833 TLVGNTLPNA

-4961 LPALGNDGNYE
+4961 LPALGNDGNYV

-5031 AGSTLTIRNP
+5031 AGSTLTIRSP

-5077 AGNSQQKE
+5077 AGNSQQKD

-5406 PTFSIFGE
+5406 PTFSISGE

-5530 NVGEVWVNEKG
+5530 NVGEVWVNDKG

-5575 SIWVDTHIKVF
+5575 SIWVDTHIQVF

-5591 DNKSSSKTEWWS
+5591 DNKSSSKTDWWS
-5603 NSDLITMRGTGEI
+5603 NSSTITMRGMGEI

-5632 VVAATGRWEL
+5632 VVAANGQWEL
-5642 STDKL
+5642 STDQL
-5647 PEGTYDISLVIEDSA
+5647 PEGKYDITLSIEDNA
-5662 GNRWE
+5662 GNRKE
-5667 DVREI
+5667 EVHEI

-5708 TDSEGNTYTLTVPDN
+5708 TDSNGNTYTLTVPDN

-5996 LRTEP
+5996 LRTVP
-6001 SAAEESVVKVTAYSI
+6001 SAAEESVVKETAYSI

-6111 MNVRGKTEDD
+6111 MNARGKTEDD

>member
-425 IITDTIAPEKPT
+425 IITDTIPPEKPT

-593 FTSDSVEGINNLTFT
+593 FTSDSVEGVNNLTFT

-624 IDTIAPVPPTVSLE
+624 IDTVAPVPPTVSLE
-638 DYVVLPNGIILSG
+638 DFVVLPNGIILSG

-1036 ISDDNLTNIVKPT
+1036 VSDDNLTNIVKPT

-1062 QVWDAMSDTQ
+1062 QVWDAASDTQ

-1111 NSAIFDFTIDT
+1111 NSAVFDFTIDT

-1384 WTFTPPTS
+1384 WSFTPTGA

-1434 DSGIPDDNLT
+1434 DSGIPNDNLT

-1480 PGVWDYIWP
+1480 PGAWDYIWP

-1505 EAGNKATQTLD
+1505 KAGNKTTQELD

-1702 ASDKAGNKTTQKLDF
+1702 ATDKAGNKTTQKLDF

-2020 TQITIDHIELVND
+2020 TQI
-2033 SGIPDDN
+2033 
-2040 LTNNVRP
+2040 
-2047 HFQVTV
+2047 
-2053 PTDVNVVRLSI
+2053 
-2064 DGGKTWFNATQSATP
+2064 A
-2079 GVWDYTW
+2079 
-2086 LADVGEGKHTLTVEA
+2086 
-2101 TDKAGNKTTQQL
+2101 
-2113 DFIIDTLLS
+2113 
-2122 EPTIVLDNTDDSG
+2122 
-2135 TKGDHL
+2135 
-2141 TNVNKPTFL
+2141 
-2150 LGNIDA
+2150 
-2156 DARYVTVEVQHG
+2156 
-2168 GTKEVLTA
+2168 
-2176 TKDATGN
+2176 
-2183 WSVTPTGTWADGDYT
+2183 
-2198 LTVRVED
+2198 
-2205 EAGNEKH
+2205 
-2212 SASLTVTV
+2212 
-2220 DTQITIDVIEL
+2220 
-2231 VNDNGI
+2231 
-2237 PGDNMTNDAH
+2237 
-2247 PQFRV
+2247 
-2252 TVPGDVNEVSLSIDG
+2252 
-2267 GVTWVKATQS
+2267 
-2277 ATPGVWNYTWPGTVP
+2277 
-2292 DGDYTL
+2292 
-2298 NVKATDNAGNT
+2298 
-2309 VTETLHF
+2309 
-2316 TIDTTLSTPVIVL
+2316 
-2329 DSADDSGVHGDN
+2329 
-2341 MTNHTQPTFA
+2341 
-2351 LQHIDDDAVRV
+2351 
-2362 TVSVEHGGV
+2362 
-2371 TTTFDATKDAGG
+2371 
-2383 WTFTP
+2383 
-2388 TGAWADGDYT
+2388 
-2398 LSVSVEDKAG
+2398 
-2408 NTSHSASLTVTVD
+2408 
-2421 TQIAINNIELVNDSG
+2421 
-2436 IPDDNLTNN
+2436 
-2445 VRPHFQVT
+2445 
-2453 VPTDVNVV
+2453 
-2461 RLSIDGGKTWFNAT
+2461 
-2475 QSATPGVW
+2475 
-2483 DYIWPDDVA
+2483 
-2492 DGGYT
+2492 
-2497 LTVEATDEAGNK
+2497 
-2509 ATQTLDF
+2509 
-2516 TIDTTLSVPTL
+2516 
-2527 SLDSA
+2527 
-2532 DDSGIAGDNIT
+2532 
-2543 NVKTPGFTLN
+2543 
-2553 NIDTDVS
+2553 
-2560 RVIVEV
+2560 
-2566 MHNGIKQEV
+2566 
-2575 PLVQTGGQ
+2575 
-2583 WRFAPTSDWADGDY
+2583 
-2597 ILTVK
+2597 
-2602 VEDRAGNVKQSAP
+2602 
-2615 LTVTVDTHIAID
+2615 
-2627 RIELVNDSGI
+2627 
-2637 PGDNLTNEAR
+2637 
-2647 PHFQVTVPADV
+2647 
-2658 NGVRLSIDGG
+2658 
-2668 KTWFDATQSATS
+2668 
-2680 GVWDYTWLTNV
+2680 
-2691 ANGPHTLMVEASDK
+2691 
-2705 AGNKTTQKLDFTI
+2705 
-2718 DTILSE
+2718 
-2724 PTITLDSAD
+2724 
-2733 DSAAGDNIT
+2733 
-2742 NVKMPGFTLGNID
+2742 
-2755 ADVTKV
+2755 
-2761 VVTVAHD
+2761 
-2768 GKNQQ
+2768 
-2773 IELIKNGGV
+2773 
-2782 WRFTPGAAWTD
+2782 
-2793 GDYTLTVKVED
+2793 
-2804 KAGNTNYSAPLTV
+2804 
-2817 TIDTQTSIDR
+2817 
-2827 IELLNDT
+2827 
-2834 GIVGDNLTN
+2834 
-2843 EARPQF
+2843 
-2849 HITVPTDVNSVQLSL
+2849 
-2864 DGGINWVNATLTS
+2864 
-2877 DGVWEYIWPT
+2877 
-2887 DLVENTYTLTVKAT
+2887 
-2901 DVAGNTATET
+2901 
-2911 LNFIIDTTL
+2911 
-2920 STPTITLDSADD
+2920 
-2932 SGTANDNKTNVKTPG
+2932 
-2947 FIIGGIDSDVTQVV
+2947 
-2961 VQVMRDGHS
+2961 
-2970 EEVELTQT
+2970 
-2978 NGQWRFVPGSAWTDG
+2978 
-2993 DYTLTV
+2993 
-2999 TVKDEAGNIRHS
+2999 
-3011 APLTVTIDTQITI
+3011 I

-3169 KEVLTATKGATG
+3169 KEVLTATKDATGNWSVTPTGTWADGDYTLTVRVEDEAGNEKHSASLTVTVDTQITIDAIELVNDNGIPGDNMTNDAHPQFRVTVPGDVNEVSLSIDGGVTWVKATQSATPGVWNYTWPGTVPDGDYTLNVKATDNAGNTVTETLHFTIDTTLSVPVIVLNSADDTGVQGDNMTNRTQPTFALQHIDDDAVRVTVSVEHGGVTTTFDATKGTGGWSFTPTGAWADGDYTLSVSVEDKAGNTSHSASLTVTVDTQIAINNIELVNDSGIPDDNLTNNVRPHFQVTVPTDVNVVRLSIDGGKTWFNATQSATPGVWDYTWLADVGEGKHTLTVEATDKAGNQTTQKLDFIIDTMLSEPTIVLDSTDDSGTKGDNLTNANKPTFILGNIDADARYVTVEVQYGGTKEVLTATKGATG

-3192 DGDYT
+3192 DGDYM

-3317 TRLSTPTIA
+3317 TRLSTPTIT
-3326 MDSRDDTGA
+3326 MDSRDDTGS

-3350 GNIDADAH
+3350 GNIDSDAQ

-3407 VRQSTPLVVTV
+3407 VRQSTPLIVTV

-3472 TQGIE
+3472 AQGIE

-3623 DRIELVNDS
+3623 DHIELVNDS

-3716 ITLLTPTIELAPDQD
+3716 ITLMTPTIELAPDQD

-3847 PVFDIHQVDSD
+3847 PVFDIRQVDSD

-4296 TDIAGNTKTSAELRI
+4296 TDIAGNTKTSAELKI

-4528 DNITSVTTPRFVIGN
+4528 DNITSVTKPRFVIGN

-4555 NGVSYSVT
+4555 NGVSYPVT

-4621 GNSNSDNL
+4621 GSSNSDNL

-4719 DPSIDDQHEA
+4719 DPSIDDQYEA

-4735 FKGFAEAFSTI
+4735 FKGLAEAFSTI

-4833 TLIGSTLPNT
+4833 TLIGNTLPNA

-5041 QGVVIAT
+5041 QGGVIAT

-5247 LLQDDGTFNI
+5247 LLQDDGKFNI

-5303 NHNKPVLVGT
+5303 SHNKPVLVGT

-5382 DNPAMVAGSDNGIF
+5382 DNPVMIAGSDNGIF

-5406 PTFSIFGE
+5406 PAFSIFGE

-5476 FNTTPVAIDSIGG
+5476 LNTTPVAIDSIGG

-5530 NVGEVWVNEKG
+5530 NVGEVWVNDKG

-5575 SIWVDTHIKVF
+5575 SIWVDTHIQVF

-5591 DNKSSSKTEWWS
+5591 DNKSSSKTDWWS
-5603 NSDLITMRGTGEI
+5603 NSSTITMRGMGEI

-5632 VVAATGRWEL
+5632 VVAANGQWEL
-5642 STDKL
+5642 STDQL
-5647 PEGTYDISLVIEDSA
+5647 PEGKYDITLSIEDNA
-5662 GNRWE
+5662 GNRKE
-5667 DVREI
+5667 EVHEI

-5708 TDSEGNTYTLTVPDN
+5708 TDSNGNTYTLTVPDN

-5759 EVPVISLS
+5759 ETPVISLS

-5774 VGDNITRDK
+5774 AGDNITRDN

-5872 ASDSDNVTNHT
+5872 ASDSDNVTNHNHT

-5907 VTDIYQATQG
+5907 VTDTYQATQG

-5968 HDDASDDAT
+5968 HNDASDDAT
-5977 ATAVTPPES
+5977 AIAVTPPES

-5996 LRTEP
+5996 LRTVP
-6001 SAAEESVVKVTAYSI
+6001 SVAEESVVKETAYSI

-6048 SIMFEGEE
+6048 SVMFEGEE
-6056 FTLPITNQ
+6056 FTLPIINQ

-6074 EDGEYTMDVKFID
+6074 EDGEYTMDVKYLD
-6087 KDNDFLIKEKT
+6087 KDDDFLIKEKT

-6111 MNVRGKTEDD
+6111 MNARGKTEDD

>member
-116 ELKKQLDD
+116 ELKKQLDE

-159 SKQIEEMLQNF
+159 SKQMEEMLQEF

-447 IKNDNITNSTLPTF
+447 IKNDSITNSTLPTF

-532 YFSAEIETTNDSGIV
+532 YFSAEIETTDDSGIV

-593 FTSDSVEGINNLTFT
+593 FTSDSVEGVNNLTFT

-624 IDTIAPVPPTVSLE
+624 IDTVAPVPPTVSLE
-638 DYVVLPNGIILSG
+638 DFVVLPNGIILSG

-1036 ISDDNLTNIVKPT
+1036 IADDNLTNIVKPT

-1111 NSAIFDFTIDT
+1111 NSAVFDFTIDT

-1180 HLNGSWLFIPGN
+1180 HLNGSWLFTPGN

-1384 WTFTPPTS
+1384 WSFTPTGA

-1434 DSGIPDDNLT
+1434 DSGIPNDNLT

-1480 PGVWDYIWP
+1480 PGAWDYIWP

-1505 EAGNKATQTLD
+1505 KAGNKTTQELD

-1560 SRVIVEVMHNGI
+1560 SRVTVEVMHNGI

-1677 SATSG
+1677 SATPG

-1717 TIDTI
+1717 IIDTM

-2020 TQITIDHIELVND
+2020 TQIAIDHIELVND

-2040 LTNNVRP
+2040 LTN
-2047 HFQVTV
+2047 
-2053 PTDVNVVRLSI
+2053 
-2064 DGGKTWFNATQSATP
+2064 
-2079 GVWDYTW
+2079 
-2086 LADVGEGKHTLTVEA
+2086 EA
-2101 TDKAGNKTTQQL
+2101 
-2113 DFIIDTLLS
+2113 
-2122 EPTIVLDNTDDSG
+2122 
-2135 TKGDHL
+2135 
-2141 TNVNKPTFL
+2141 
-2150 LGNIDA
+2150 
-2156 DARYVTVEVQHG
+2156 
-2168 GTKEVLTA
+2168 
-2176 TKDATGN
+2176 
-2183 WSVTPTGTWADGDYT
+2183 
-2198 LTVRVED
+2198 
-2205 EAGNEKH
+2205 
-2212 SASLTVTV
+2212 
-2220 DTQITIDVIEL
+2220 
-2231 VNDNGI
+2231 
-2237 PGDNMTNDAH
+2237 
-2247 PQFRV
+2247 
-2252 TVPGDVNEVSLSIDG
+2252 
-2267 GVTWVKATQS
+2267 
-2277 ATPGVWNYTWPGTVP
+2277 
-2292 DGDYTL
+2292 
-2298 NVKATDNAGNT
+2298 
-2309 VTETLHF
+2309 
-2316 TIDTTLSTPVIVL
+2316 
-2329 DSADDSGVHGDN
+2329 
-2341 MTNHTQPTFA
+2341 
-2351 LQHIDDDAVRV
+2351 
-2362 TVSVEHGGV
+2362 
-2371 TTTFDATKDAGG
+2371 
-2383 WTFTP
+2383 
-2388 TGAWADGDYT
+2388 
-2398 LSVSVEDKAG
+2398 
-2408 NTSHSASLTVTVD
+2408 
-2421 TQIAINNIELVNDSG
+2421 
-2436 IPDDNLTNN
+2436 
-2445 VRPHFQVT
+2445 
-2453 VPTDVNVV
+2453 
-2461 RLSIDGGKTWFNAT
+2461 
-2475 QSATPGVW
+2475 
-2483 DYIWPDDVA
+2483 
-2492 DGGYT
+2492 
-2497 LTVEATDEAGNK
+2497 
-2509 ATQTLDF
+2509 
-2516 TIDTTLSVPTL
+2516 
-2527 SLDSA
+2527 
-2532 DDSGIAGDNIT
+2532 
-2543 NVKTPGFTLN
+2543 
-2553 NIDTDVS
+2553 
-2560 RVIVEV
+2560 
-2566 MHNGIKQEV
+2566 
-2575 PLVQTGGQ
+2575 
-2583 WRFAPTSDWADGDY
+2583 
-2597 ILTVK
+2597 
-2602 VEDRAGNVKQSAP
+2602 
-2615 LTVTVDTHIAID
+2615 
-2627 RIELVNDSGI
+2627 
-2637 PGDNLTNEAR
+2637 
-2647 PHFQVTVPADV
+2647 
-2658 NGVRLSIDGG
+2658 
-2668 KTWFDATQSATS
+2668 
-2680 GVWDYTWLTNV
+2680 
-2691 ANGPHTLMVEASDK
+2691 
-2705 AGNKTTQKLDFTI
+2705 
-2718 DTILSE
+2718 
-2724 PTITLDSAD
+2724 
-2733 DSAAGDNIT
+2733 
-2742 NVKMPGFTLGNID
+2742 
-2755 ADVTKV
+2755 
-2761 VVTVAHD
+2761 
-2768 GKNQQ
+2768 
-2773 IELIKNGGV
+2773 
-2782 WRFTPGAAWTD
+2782 
-2793 GDYTLTVKVED
+2793 
-2804 KAGNTNYSAPLTV
+2804 
-2817 TIDTQTSIDR
+2817 
-2827 IELLNDT
+2827 
-2834 GIVGDNLTN
+2834 
-2843 EARPQF
+2843 
-2849 HITVPTDVNSVQLSL
+2849 
-2864 DGGINWVNATLTS
+2864 
-2877 DGVWEYIWPT
+2877 
-2887 DLVENTYTLTVKAT
+2887 
-2901 DVAGNTATET
+2901 
-2911 LNFIIDTTL
+2911 
-2920 STPTITLDSADD
+2920 
-2932 SGTANDNKTNVKTPG
+2932 
-2947 FIIGGIDSDVTQVV
+2947 
-2961 VQVMRDGHS
+2961 
-2970 EEVELTQT
+2970 
-2978 NGQWRFVPGSAWTDG
+2978 
-2993 DYTLTV
+2993 
-2999 TVKDEAGNIRHS
+2999 
-3011 APLTVTIDTQITI
+3011 
-3024 DHIELVNDSG
+3024 
-3034 IPDDNLTNNVRPH
+3034 RPH

-3169 KEVLTATKGATG
+3169 KEVLTATKDATGNWSVTPTGTWADGDYTLTVRVEDEAGNEKHSASLTVTVDTQITIDAIELVNDNGIPGDNMTNDAHPQFRVTVPGDVNEVSLSIDGGVTWVKATQSATPGVWNYTWPGTVPDGDYTLNVKATDNAGNTVTETLHFTIDTTLSTPVIVLDSADDTGIQGDNMTNRTQPTFNLQHIDDDAVRVTVSVEHGGVTTTFDATKGVGGWTFTPPTSWGAGDYTLSVSVEDKAGNTSHSASLTVTVDTQIAINNIELVNDSGIPDDNLTNNVRPQFQVKVPTDVNEVRLSIDGGKTWFNATQSATPGVWDYTWLADVGEGKHTLTVEATDKAGNQTTQKLDFIIDTLLSEPTIVLDSTDDSGTKGDNLTNANKPTFLLGNIDADARYVTVEVQHGSTKEVLTATKGATG

-3197 LTVRVEDDAGN
+3197 LTVRVEDEAGN

-3225 DVIELVNDNGI
+3225 DAIELVNDNGI

-3317 TRLSTPTIA
+3317 TRLSTPTIT

-3350 GNIDADAH
+3350 GNIDSDAQ

-3407 VRQSTPLVVTV
+3407 VRQSTPLIVTV

-3472 TQGIE
+3472 AQGIE

-3484 PTDMGDGKHTLTVM
+3484 PTDMGDGKHILTVM

-3623 DRIELVNDS
+3623 DHIELVNDS

-3689 EGQHTLTVEVTDGA
+3689 EGQHTLIVEVTDGA
-3703 GNKMTETLNFTID
+3703 GNKMTGTLDFTID

-3739 LTSVTQPVFVLGSI
+3739 LTSVTQPIFVLGSI

-3847 PVFDIHQVDSD
+3847 PVFDIRQVDSD

-3948 SFRIDVPGDVVQVR
+3948 SFRIDVPGDVIQVR

-3997 RVEATDEAG
+3997 RVEATDQAG

-4187 PDGQHTLLV
+4187 PDGKHTLLV

-4296 TDIAGNTKTSAELRI
+4296 TDIAGNTKTSAELQI

-4333 DNVTNATR
+4333 DNVTNATH

-4528 DNITSVTTPRFVIGN
+4528 DNITSVTKPRFVIGN

-4555 NGVSYSVT
+4555 NGVSYPVT

-4621 GNSNSDNL
+4621 GSSNSDNL

-4662 QTITVGADGNWS
+4662 HTITVGADGNWS

-4719 DPSIDDQHEA
+4719 DPSIDDQYEA

-4735 FKGFAEAFSTI
+4735 FKGLAEAFSTI

-4833 TLIGSTLPNT
+4833 TLVGNTLPNA

-4961 LPALGNDGNYE
+4961 LPALGNDGNYV

-5077 AGNSQQKE
+5077 AGNSQQKD

-5303 NHNKPVLVGT
+5303 SHNKPVLVGT

-5382 DNPAMVAGSDNGIF
+5382 DNPVMMAGSDNGIF

-5406 PTFSIFGE
+5406 PAFSIYGE

-5530 NVGEVWVNEKG
+5530 NVGEVWVNDKG

-5575 SIWVDTHIKVF
+5575 SIWVDTHIQVF

-5591 DNKSSSKTEWWS
+5591 DNKSSSKTDWWS
-5603 NSDLITMRGTGEI
+5603 NSSTITMRGMGEI

-5632 VVAATGRWEL
+5632 VVAANGQWEL
-5642 STDKL
+5642 STDQL
-5647 PEGTYDISLVIEDSA
+5647 PEGKYDITLSIEDNA
-5662 GNRWE
+5662 GNRKE
-5667 DVREI
+5667 EVHEI

-5708 TDSEGNTYTLTVPDN
+5708 TDSNGNTYTLTVPDN

-5759 EVPVISLS
+5759 ETPVISLS

-5774 VGDNITRDK
+5774 VGDNITRDN

-5860 PEIALAAGEDNG
+5860 PEIALAAGEGNG
-5872 ASDSDNVTNHT
+5872 ASDSDNVTNHNHT

-5930 DGNYT
+5930 DGTYT
-5935 LSVTVVDRAGNSQQS
+5935 LSVTVVDRAGNSLQS
-5950 ASLAVTVDST
+5950 ASLEVTVDST

-5996 LRTEP
+5996 LRTVP
-6001 SAAEESVVKVTAYSI
+6001 SAAEESVVKETAYSI

-6048 SIMFEGEE
+6048 SVMFEGEE

-6087 KDNDFLIKEKT
+6087 KDDDFLIKEKT

-6111 MNVRGKTEDD
+6111 MNARGKTEDD

>member
-425 IITDTIAPEKPT
+425 IITDTIPPEKPT

-638 DYVVLPNGIILSG
+638 DFVVLPNGIILSG

-1036 ISDDNLTNIVKPT
+1036 IADDNLTNIVKPT

-1111 NSAIFDFTIDT
+1111 NSAVFDFTIDT

-1180 HLNGSWLFIPGN
+1180 HLNGSWLFTPGN

-1206 DKAGNTNY
+1206 DKAGNTSY

-1322 LSVPVIVLDSADD
+1322 LSVPVIVLNSADD
-1335 TGIQGD
+1335 TGVQGD
-1341 NMTNSTQPTFAL
+1341 NMTNRTQPTFAL

-1480 PGVWDYIWP
+1480 PGAWDYIWP

-1505 EAGNKATQTLD
+1505 KAGNKTTQELD

-1717 TIDTI
+1717 IIDTL

-2101 TDKAGNKTTQQL
+2101 TDKAGNKTTQKL
-2113 DFIIDTLLS
+2113 DFIIDTMLS
-2122 EPTIVLDNTDDSG
+2122 EPTIVLDSTDDSG
-2135 TKGDHL
+2135 TKGDNL

-2316 TIDTTLSTPVIVL
+2316 TIDTTLSVPVIVL
-2329 DSADDSGVHGDN
+2329 NSADDTGVQGDN
-2341 MTNHTQPTFA
+2341 MTNSTQPTFA

-2371 TTTFDATKDAGG
+2371 TTTFDATKGVGG
-2383 WTFTP
+2383 WSFTP

-2445 VRPHFQVT
+2445 VRPHFQVK
-2453 VPTDVNVV
+2453 VPTDVN
-2461 RLSIDGGKTWFNAT
+2461 
-2475 QSATPGVW
+2475 
-2483 DYIWPDDVA
+2483 
-2492 DGGYT
+2492 
-2497 LTVEATDEAGNK
+2497 E
-2509 ATQTLDF
+2509 
-2516 TIDTTLSVPTL
+2516 
-2527 SLDSA
+2527 
-2532 DDSGIAGDNIT
+2532 
-2543 NVKTPGFTLN
+2543 
-2553 NIDTDVS
+2553 
-2560 RVIVEV
+2560 
-2566 MHNGIKQEV
+2566 
-2575 PLVQTGGQ
+2575 
-2583 WRFAPTSDWADGDY
+2583 
-2597 ILTVK
+2597 
-2602 VEDRAGNVKQSAP
+2602 
-2615 LTVTVDTHIAID
+2615 
-2627 RIELVNDSGI
+2627 
-2637 PGDNLTNEAR
+2637 
-2647 PHFQVTVPADV
+2647 
-2658 NGVRLSIDGG
+2658 
-2668 KTWFDATQSATS
+2668 
-2680 GVWDYTWLTNV
+2680 
-2691 ANGPHTLMVEASDK
+2691 
-2705 AGNKTTQKLDFTI
+2705 
-2718 DTILSE
+2718 
-2724 PTITLDSAD
+2724 
-2733 DSAAGDNIT
+2733 
-2742 NVKMPGFTLGNID
+2742 
-2755 ADVTKV
+2755 
-2761 VVTVAHD
+2761 
-2768 GKNQQ
+2768 
-2773 IELIKNGGV
+2773 
-2782 WRFTPGAAWTD
+2782 
-2793 GDYTLTVKVED
+2793 
-2804 KAGNTNYSAPLTV
+2804 
-2817 TIDTQTSIDR
+2817 
-2827 IELLNDT
+2827 
-2834 GIVGDNLTN
+2834 
-2843 EARPQF
+2843 
-2849 HITVPTDVNSVQLSL
+2849 
-2864 DGGINWVNATLTS
+2864 
-2877 DGVWEYIWPT
+2877 
-2887 DLVENTYTLTVKAT
+2887 
-2901 DVAGNTATET
+2901 
-2911 LNFIIDTTL
+2911 
-2920 STPTITLDSADD
+2920 
-2932 SGTANDNKTNVKTPG
+2932 
-2947 FIIGGIDSDVTQVV
+2947 
-2961 VQVMRDGHS
+2961 
-2970 EEVELTQT
+2970 
-2978 NGQWRFVPGSAWTDG
+2978 
-2993 DYTLTV
+2993 
-2999 TVKDEAGNIRHS
+2999 
-3011 APLTVTIDTQITI
+3011 
-3024 DHIELVNDSG
+3024 
-3034 IPDDNLTNNVRPH
+3034 
-3047 FQVTVP
+3047 
-3053 TDVNVV
+3053 V

-3095 LTVEATDKAGNKTTQ
+3095 LTVEATDKAGNQTTQ
-3110 QLDFIID
+3110 KLDFIID
-3117 TLLSE
+3117 TMLSE
-3122 PTIVLDNTDDSG
+3122 PTIVLDSTDDSG

-3141 NVNKPTFLLGNIDA
+3141 NANKPTFILGNIDA
-3155 DARYVTVEVQHGGT
+3155 DARYVTVEVQYGGT

-3317 TRLSTPTIA
+3317 TRLSTPTIT

-3350 GNIDADAH
+3350 GNIDSDAQ

-3407 VRQSTPLVVTV
+3407 VRQSTPLIVTV

-3472 TQGIE
+3472 AQGIE

-3623 DRIELVNDS
+3623 DHIELVNDS

-3716 ITLLTPTIELAPDQD
+3716 ITLMTPTIELAPDQD

-3847 PVFDIHQVDSD
+3847 PVFDIRQVDSD

-4296 TDIAGNTKTSAELRI
+4296 TDIAGNTKTSAELKI

-4412 QIDGLSVVM
+4412 QIDGLCVVM

-4528 DNITSVTTPRFVIGN
+4528 DNITSVTKPRFIIGN

-4555 NGVSYSVT
+4555 NGVSYPVT

-4833 TLIGSTLPNT
+4833 TLVGNTLPNA

-4961 LPALGNDGNYE
+4961 LPALGNDGNYV

-5031 AGSTLTIRNP
+5031 AGSTLTIRSP

-5077 AGNSQQKE
+5077 AGNSQQKD

-5406 PTFSIFGE
+5406 PTFSISGE

-5575 SIWVDTHIKVF
+5575 SIWVDTHIQVF

-5591 DNKSSSKTEWWS
+5591 DNKSSSKTDWWS
-5603 NSDLITMRGTGEI
+5603 NSSTITMRGMGEI

-5632 VVAATGRWEL
+5632 VVAANGQWEL
-5642 STDKL
+5642 STDQL
-5647 PEGTYDISLVIEDSA
+5647 PEGKYDITLSIEDNA
-5662 GNRWE
+5662 GNRKE
-5667 DVREI
+5667 EVHEI

-5708 TDSEGNTYTLTVPDN
+5708 TDSNGNTYTLTVPDN

-5750 DDVPLDIMK
+5750 DDVSLDIMK

-5872 ASDSDNVTNHT
+5872 VSDSDNVTNHT

-5907 VTDIYQATQG
+5907 VTDTYQATQG

-5930 DGNYT
+5930 DGTYT

-5996 LRTEP
+5996 LRTVP
-6001 SAAEESVVKVTAYSI
+6001 SAAEESVVKETAYSI

-6111 MNVRGKTEDD
+6111 MNARGKTEDD

>member
-425 IITDTIAPEKPT
+425 IITDTIPPEKPT

-638 DYVVLPNGIILSG
+638 DFVVLPNGIILSG

-1036 ISDDNLTNIVKPT
+1036 IADDNLTNIVKPT

-1111 NSAIFDFTIDT
+1111 NSAVFDFTIDT

-1180 HLNGSWLFIPGN
+1180 HLNGSWLFTPGN

-1206 DKAGNTNY
+1206 DKAGNTSY

-1322 LSVPVIVLDSADD
+1322 LSVPVIVLNSADD
-1335 TGIQGD
+1335 TGVQGD
-1341 NMTNSTQPTFAL
+1341 NMTNRTQPTFAL

-1480 PGVWDYIWP
+1480 PGAWDYIWP

-1505 EAGNKATQTLD
+1505 KAGNKTTQELD

-1717 TIDTI
+1717 IIDTL

-2122 EPTIVLDNTDDSG
+2122 EPTIVLDSTDDSG
-2135 TKGDHL
+2135 TKGDNL

-2316 TIDTTLSTPVIVL
+2316 TIDTTLSVPVIVL
-2329 DSADDSGVHGDN
+2329 NSADDTGVQGDN
-2341 MTNHTQPTFA
+2341 MTNSTQPTFA

-2371 TTTFDATKDAGG
+2371 TTTFDATKGVGG
-2383 WTFTP
+2383 WSFTP

-2445 VRPHFQVT
+2445 VRPHFQVK
-2453 VPTDVNVV
+2453 VPTDVN
-2461 RLSIDGGKTWFNAT
+2461 
-2475 QSATPGVW
+2475 
-2483 DYIWPDDVA
+2483 
-2492 DGGYT
+2492 
-2497 LTVEATDEAGNK
+2497 E
-2509 ATQTLDF
+2509 
-2516 TIDTTLSVPTL
+2516 
-2527 SLDSA
+2527 
-2532 DDSGIAGDNIT
+2532 
-2543 NVKTPGFTLN
+2543 
-2553 NIDTDVS
+2553 
-2560 RVIVEV
+2560 
-2566 MHNGIKQEV
+2566 
-2575 PLVQTGGQ
+2575 
-2583 WRFAPTSDWADGDY
+2583 
-2597 ILTVK
+2597 
-2602 VEDRAGNVKQSAP
+2602 
-2615 LTVTVDTHIAID
+2615 
-2627 RIELVNDSGI
+2627 
-2637 PGDNLTNEAR
+2637 
-2647 PHFQVTVPADV
+2647 
-2658 NGVRLSIDGG
+2658 
-2668 KTWFDATQSATS
+2668 
-2680 GVWDYTWLTNV
+2680 
-2691 ANGPHTLMVEASDK
+2691 
-2705 AGNKTTQKLDFTI
+2705 
-2718 DTILSE
+2718 
-2724 PTITLDSAD
+2724 
-2733 DSAAGDNIT
+2733 
-2742 NVKMPGFTLGNID
+2742 
-2755 ADVTKV
+2755 
-2761 VVTVAHD
+2761 
-2768 GKNQQ
+2768 
-2773 IELIKNGGV
+2773 
-2782 WRFTPGAAWTD
+2782 
-2793 GDYTLTVKVED
+2793 
-2804 KAGNTNYSAPLTV
+2804 
-2817 TIDTQTSIDR
+2817 
-2827 IELLNDT
+2827 
-2834 GIVGDNLTN
+2834 
-2843 EARPQF
+2843 
-2849 HITVPTDVNSVQLSL
+2849 
-2864 DGGINWVNATLTS
+2864 
-2877 DGVWEYIWPT
+2877 
-2887 DLVENTYTLTVKAT
+2887 
-2901 DVAGNTATET
+2901 
-2911 LNFIIDTTL
+2911 
-2920 STPTITLDSADD
+2920 
-2932 SGTANDNKTNVKTPG
+2932 
-2947 FIIGGIDSDVTQVV
+2947 
-2961 VQVMRDGHS
+2961 
-2970 EEVELTQT
+2970 
-2978 NGQWRFVPGSAWTDG
+2978 
-2993 DYTLTV
+2993 
-2999 TVKDEAGNIRHS
+2999 
-3011 APLTVTIDTQITI
+3011 
-3024 DHIELVNDSG
+3024 
-3034 IPDDNLTNNVRPH
+3034 
-3047 FQVTVP
+3047 
-3053 TDVNVV
+3053 V

-3095 LTVEATDKAGNKTTQ
+3095 LTVEATDKAGNQTTQ
-3110 QLDFIID
+3110 KLDFIID
-3117 TLLSE
+3117 TMLSE
-3122 PTIVLDNTDDSG
+3122 PTIVLDSTDDSG

-3141 NVNKPTFLLGNIDA
+3141 NANKPTFILGNIDA
-3155 DARYVTVEVQHGGT
+3155 DARYVTVEVQYGGT

-3317 TRLSTPTIA
+3317 TRLSTPTIT

-3350 GNIDADAH
+3350 GNIDSDAQ

-3407 VRQSTPLVVTV
+3407 VRQSTPLIVTV

-3472 TQGIE
+3472 AQGIE

-3623 DRIELVNDS
+3623 DHIELVNDS

-3716 ITLLTPTIELAPDQD
+3716 ITLMTPTIELAPDQD

-3847 PVFDIHQVDSD
+3847 PVFDIRQVDSD

-4296 TDIAGNTKTSAELRI
+4296 TDIAGNTKTSAELKI

-4528 DNITSVTTPRFVIGN
+4528 DNITSVTKPRFVIGN

-4555 NGVSYSVT
+4555 NGVSYPVT

-4833 TLIGSTLPNT
+4833 TLVGNTLPNA

-4961 LPALGNDGNYE
+4961 LPALGNDGNYV

-5031 AGSTLTIRNP
+5031 AGSTLTIRSP

-5077 AGNSQQKE
+5077 AGNSQQKD

-5333 VLEDGTWSYQFDNA
+5333 VLEDGTWSYQFDNV

-5406 PTFSIFGE
+5406 PTFSISGE

-5575 SIWVDTHIKVF
+5575 SIWVDTHIQVF

-5591 DNKSSSKTEWWS
+5591 DNKSSSKTDWWS
-5603 NSDLITMRGTGEI
+5603 NSSTITMRGMGEI

-5632 VVAATGRWEL
+5632 VVAANGQWEL
-5642 STDKL
+5642 STDQL
-5647 PEGTYDISLVIEDSA
+5647 PEGKYDITLSIEDNA
-5662 GNRWE
+5662 GNRKE
-5667 DVREI
+5667 EVHEI

-5708 TDSEGNTYTLTVPDN
+5708 TDSNGNTYTLTVPDN

-5750 DDVPLDIMK
+5750 DDVSLDIMK

-5872 ASDSDNVTNHT
+5872 VSDSDNVTNHT
-5883 QPKFTLQHIDADVTG
+5883 QPKFTLQHIDDDVTG

-5907 VTDIYQATQG
+5907 VTDTYQATQG

-5930 DGNYT
+5930 DGTYT

-5996 LRTEP
+5996 LRTVP
-6001 SAAEESVVKVTAYSI
+6001 SAAEESVVKETAYSI

-6111 MNVRGKTEDD
+6111 MNARGKTEDD

>member
-2122 EPTIVLDNTDDSG
+2122 EPTIVLDSTDDSG

-2483 DYIWPDDVA
+2483 DY
-2492 DGGYT
+2492 
-2497 LTVEATDEAGNK
+2497 
-2509 ATQTLDF
+2509 
-2516 TIDTTLSVPTL
+2516 
-2527 SLDSA
+2527 
-2532 DDSGIAGDNIT
+2532 
-2543 NVKTPGFTLN
+2543 
-2553 NIDTDVS
+2553 
-2560 RVIVEV
+2560 
-2566 MHNGIKQEV
+2566 
-2575 PLVQTGGQ
+2575 
-2583 WRFAPTSDWADGDY
+2583 
-2597 ILTVK
+2597 
-2602 VEDRAGNVKQSAP
+2602 
-2615 LTVTVDTHIAID
+2615 
-2627 RIELVNDSGI
+2627 
-2637 PGDNLTNEAR
+2637 
-2647 PHFQVTVPADV
+2647 
-2658 NGVRLSIDGG
+2658 
-2668 KTWFDATQSATS
+2668 
-2680 GVWDYTWLTNV
+2680 
-2691 ANGPHTLMVEASDK
+2691 
-2705 AGNKTTQKLDFTI
+2705 
-2718 DTILSE
+2718 
-2724 PTITLDSAD
+2724 
-2733 DSAAGDNIT
+2733 
-2742 NVKMPGFTLGNID
+2742 
-2755 ADVTKV
+2755 
-2761 VVTVAHD
+2761 
-2768 GKNQQ
+2768 
-2773 IELIKNGGV
+2773 
-2782 WRFTPGAAWTD
+2782 
-2793 GDYTLTVKVED
+2793 
-2804 KAGNTNYSAPLTV
+2804 
-2817 TIDTQTSIDR
+2817 
-2827 IELLNDT
+2827 
-2834 GIVGDNLTN
+2834 
-2843 EARPQF
+2843 
-2849 HITVPTDVNSVQLSL
+2849 
-2864 DGGINWVNATLTS
+2864 
-2877 DGVWEYIWPT
+2877 
-2887 DLVENTYTLTVKAT
+2887 
-2901 DVAGNTATET
+2901 
-2911 LNFIIDTTL
+2911 
-2920 STPTITLDSADD
+2920 
-2932 SGTANDNKTNVKTPG
+2932 
-2947 FIIGGIDSDVTQVV
+2947 
-2961 VQVMRDGHS
+2961 
-2970 EEVELTQT
+2970 
-2978 NGQWRFVPGSAWTDG
+2978 
-2993 DYTLTV
+2993 
-2999 TVKDEAGNIRHS
+2999 
-3011 APLTVTIDTQITI
+3011 
-3024 DHIELVNDSG
+3024 
-3034 IPDDNLTNNVRPH
+3034 
-3047 FQVTVP
+3047 
-3053 TDVNVV
+3053 
-3059 RLSID
+3059 
-3064 GGKTWFNA
+3064 
-3072 TQSATPGV
+3072 
-3080 WDYTWLADVGEGKHT
+3080 TWLADVGEGKHT

-3122 PTIVLDNTDDSG
+3122 PTIVLDSTDDSG
-3134 TKGDNLT
+3134 TKGDHLT

-3169 KEVLTATKGATG
+3169 KEVLTATKDATG
-3181 IWSVTPTGTWA
+3181 NWSVTPTGTWA

-3197 LTVRVEDDAGN
+3197 LTVRVEDEAGN
-3208 VKYSAPLT
+3208 EKHSAPLT

-4555 NGVSYSVT
+4555 NGVSYPVT

>member
-30 VSLSGPDMNITTPRG
+30 VSLSGPDMNITTPHG

-116 ELKKQLDD
+116 ELKKQLDE

-447 IKNDNITNSTLPTF
+447 IKNDSITNSTLPTF

-532 YFSAEIETTNDSGIV
+532 YFSAEIETTDDSGIV

-593 FTSDSVEGINNLTFT
+593 FTSDSVEGVNNLTFT

-624 IDTIAPVPPTVSLE
+624 IDTVAPVPPTVSLE
-638 DYVVLPNGIILSG
+638 DFVVLPNGIILSG

-1062 QVWDAMSDTQ
+1062 QVWDAASDTQ

-1111 NSAIFDFTIDT
+1111 NSAVFDFTIDT

-1180 HLNGSWLFIPGN
+1180 HLNGSWLFTPGN

-1322 LSVPVIVLDSADD
+1322 LSVPVIVLNSADD
-1335 TGIQGD
+1335 TGVQGD

-1375 FDATKGTGG
+1375 FDATKGVGG
-1384 WTFTPPTS
+1384 WSFTPTGA

-1434 DSGIPDDNLT
+1434 DSGIPNDNLT

-1466 DGGKTWFNATQSAT
+1466 DGGKTWFNATQNAT

-1505 EAGNKATQTLD
+1505 EAGNKTTQTLD

-1560 SRVIVEVMHNGI
+1560 SRVTVEVMHNGI

-1636 GIPGDNLTNEARP
+1636 GIPDDNLTNEARP

-1677 SATSG
+1677 SATPG

-1717 TIDTI
+1717 IIDTM

-2020 TQITIDHIELVND
+2020 TQIAIDHIELVND

-2135 TKGDHL
+2135 TKGDNL

-2329 DSADDSGVHGDN
+2329 DSADDTGIQGDN
-2341 MTNHTQPTFA
+2341 MTNRTQPTFN

-2371 TTTFDATKDAGG
+2371 TTTFDATKGVGG

-2388 TGAWADGDYT
+2388 PTSWGAGDYT

-2445 VRPHFQVT
+2445 VRPQFQVK
-2453 VPTDVNVV
+2453 VPTDVN
-2461 RLSIDGGKTWFNAT
+2461 
-2475 QSATPGVW
+2475 
-2483 DYIWPDDVA
+2483 
-2492 DGGYT
+2492 
-2497 LTVEATDEAGNK
+2497 E
-2509 ATQTLDF
+2509 
-2516 TIDTTLSVPTL
+2516 
-2527 SLDSA
+2527 
-2532 DDSGIAGDNIT
+2532 
-2543 NVKTPGFTLN
+2543 
-2553 NIDTDVS
+2553 
-2560 RVIVEV
+2560 
-2566 MHNGIKQEV
+2566 
-2575 PLVQTGGQ
+2575 
-2583 WRFAPTSDWADGDY
+2583 
-2597 ILTVK
+2597 
-2602 VEDRAGNVKQSAP
+2602 
-2615 LTVTVDTHIAID
+2615 
-2627 RIELVNDSGI
+2627 
-2637 PGDNLTNEAR
+2637 
-2647 PHFQVTVPADV
+2647 
-2658 NGVRLSIDGG
+2658 
-2668 KTWFDATQSATS
+2668 
-2680 GVWDYTWLTNV
+2680 
-2691 ANGPHTLMVEASDK
+2691 
-2705 AGNKTTQKLDFTI
+2705 
-2718 DTILSE
+2718 
-2724 PTITLDSAD
+2724 
-2733 DSAAGDNIT
+2733 
-2742 NVKMPGFTLGNID
+2742 
-2755 ADVTKV
+2755 
-2761 VVTVAHD
+2761 
-2768 GKNQQ
+2768 
-2773 IELIKNGGV
+2773 
-2782 WRFTPGAAWTD
+2782 
-2793 GDYTLTVKVED
+2793 
-2804 KAGNTNYSAPLTV
+2804 
-2817 TIDTQTSIDR
+2817 
-2827 IELLNDT
+2827 
-2834 GIVGDNLTN
+2834 
-2843 EARPQF
+2843 
-2849 HITVPTDVNSVQLSL
+2849 
-2864 DGGINWVNATLTS
+2864 
-2877 DGVWEYIWPT
+2877 
-2887 DLVENTYTLTVKAT
+2887 
-2901 DVAGNTATET
+2901 
-2911 LNFIIDTTL
+2911 
-2920 STPTITLDSADD
+2920 
-2932 SGTANDNKTNVKTPG
+2932 
-2947 FIIGGIDSDVTQVV
+2947 
-2961 VQVMRDGHS
+2961 
-2970 EEVELTQT
+2970 
-2978 NGQWRFVPGSAWTDG
+2978 
-2993 DYTLTV
+2993 
-2999 TVKDEAGNIRHS
+2999 
-3011 APLTVTIDTQITI
+3011 
-3024 DHIELVNDSG
+3024 
-3034 IPDDNLTNNVRPH
+3034 
-3047 FQVTVP
+3047 
-3053 TDVNVV
+3053 V

-3095 LTVEATDKAGNKTTQ
+3095 LTVEATDKAGNQTTQ
-3110 QLDFIID
+3110 KLDFIID
-3117 TLLSE
+3117 TMLSE
-3122 PTIVLDNTDDSG
+3122 PTIVLDSTDDSG

-3141 NVNKPTFLLGNIDA
+3141 NANKPTFILGNIDA

-3197 LTVRVEDDAGN
+3197 LTVRVEDEAGN

-3317 TRLSTPTIA
+3317 TRLSTPTIT

-3350 GNIDADAH
+3350 GNIDSDAQ

-3407 VRQSTPLVVTV
+3407 VRQSTPLIVTV

-3472 TQGIE
+3472 AQGIE

-3623 DRIELVNDS
+3623 DHIELVNDS
-3632 GVPGDNVTKHVR
+3632 GVPGDNITKHVR

-3689 EGQHTLTVEVTDGA
+3689 EGQHTLIVEVTDGA
-3703 GNKMTETLNFTID
+3703 GNKMTGTLDFTID

-3847 PVFDIHQVDSD
+3847 PVFDIRQVDSD

-3914 PFEVRIDTTTTINNI
+3914 PLEVRIDTTTTINNI

-3948 SFRIDVPGDVVQVR
+3948 SFRIDVPGDVIQVR

-4187 PDGQHTLLV
+4187 PDGKHTLLV

-4296 TDIAGNTKTSAELRI
+4296 TDIAGNTKTSAELQI

-4435 ITSPRFEISAR
+4435 IISPRFEISAR

-4528 DNITSVTTPRFVIGN
+4528 DNITSVTKPRFVIGN

-4555 NGVSYSVT
+4555 NGVSYPVT

-4621 GNSNSDNL
+4621 GSSNSDNL

-4662 QTITVGADGNWS
+4662 HTITVGADGNWS

-4719 DPSIDDQHEA
+4719 DPSIDDQYEA

-4735 FKGFAEAFSTI
+4735 FKGLAEAFSTI

-4833 TLIGSTLPNT
+4833 TLVGNTLPNA

-4961 LPALGNDGNYE
+4961 LPALGNDGNYV

-5077 AGNSQQKE
+5077 AGNSQQKD

-5303 NHNKPVLVGT
+5303 SHNKPVLVGT

-5382 DNPAMVAGSDNGIF
+5382 DNPVMMAGSDNGIF

-5406 PTFSIFGE
+5406 PAFSIYGE

-5530 NVGEVWVNEKG
+5530 NVGEVWVNDKG

-5575 SIWVDTHIKVF
+5575 SIWVDTHIQVF

-5591 DNKSSSKTEWWS
+5591 DNKSSSKTDWWS
-5603 NSDLITMRGTGEI
+5603 NSSTITMRGMGEI

-5632 VVAATGRWEL
+5632 VVAANGQWEL
-5642 STDKL
+5642 STDQL
-5647 PEGTYDISLVIEDSA
+5647 PEGKYDITLSIEDNA
-5662 GNRWE
+5662 GNRKE
-5667 DVREI
+5667 EVHEI

-5708 TDSEGNTYTLTVPDN
+5708 TDSNGNTYTLTVPDN

-5759 EVPVISLS
+5759 ETPVISLS

-5774 VGDNITRDK
+5774 VGDNITRDN

-5860 PEIALAAGEDNG
+5860 PEIALAAGEGNG
-5872 ASDSDNVTNHT
+5872 ASDSDNVTNHNHT

-5930 DGNYT
+5930 DGTYT
-5935 LSVTVVDRAGNSQQS
+5935 LSVTVVDRAGNSLQS
-5950 ASLAVTVDST
+5950 ASLEVTVDST

-5977 ATAVTPPES
+5977 PTAVTPPES

-5996 LRTEP
+5996 LRTVP
-6001 SAAEESVVKVTAYSI
+6001 SAAEESVVKETAYSI

-6048 SIMFEGEE
+6048 SVMFEGEE

-6074 EDGEYTMDVKFID
+6074 EDGEYTMDVKFLD
-6087 KDNDFLIKEKT
+6087 KDDDFLIKEKT

-6111 MNVRGKTEDD
+6111 MNARGKTEDD

-6135 NGAIDVFAVNEVTL
+6135 NGAIEVFAVNEVTL

>member
-116 ELKKQLDD
+116 ELKKQLDE

-159 SKQIEEMLQNF
+159 SKQMEEMLQEF

-447 IKNDNITNSTLPTF
+447 IKNDSITNSTLPTF

-532 YFSAEIETTNDSGIV
+532 YFSAEIETTDDSGIV

-593 FTSDSVEGINNLTFT
+593 FTSDSVEGVNNLTFT

-624 IDTIAPVPPTVSLE
+624 IDTVAPVPPTVSLE
-638 DYVVLPNGIILSG
+638 DFVVLPNGIILSG

-1036 ISDDNLTNIVKPT
+1036 IADDNLTNIVKPT

-1111 NSAIFDFTIDT
+1111 NSAVFDFTIDT

-1180 HLNGSWLFIPGN
+1180 HLNGSWLFTPGN

-1384 WTFTPPTS
+1384 WSFTPTGA

-1434 DSGIPDDNLT
+1434 DSGIPNDNLT

-1480 PGVWDYIWP
+1480 PGAWDYIWP

-1505 EAGNKATQTLD
+1505 KAGNKTTQELD

-1560 SRVIVEVMHNGI
+1560 SRVTVEVMHNGI

-1677 SATSG
+1677 SATPG

-1717 TIDTI
+1717 IIDTM

-2020 TQITIDHIELVND
+2020 TQIAIDHIELVND

-2040 LTNNVRP
+2040 LTN
-2047 HFQVTV
+2047 
-2053 PTDVNVVRLSI
+2053 
-2064 DGGKTWFNATQSATP
+2064 
-2079 GVWDYTW
+2079 
-2086 LADVGEGKHTLTVEA
+2086 EA
-2101 TDKAGNKTTQQL
+2101 
-2113 DFIIDTLLS
+2113 
-2122 EPTIVLDNTDDSG
+2122 
-2135 TKGDHL
+2135 
-2141 TNVNKPTFL
+2141 
-2150 LGNIDA
+2150 
-2156 DARYVTVEVQHG
+2156 
-2168 GTKEVLTA
+2168 
-2176 TKDATGN
+2176 
-2183 WSVTPTGTWADGDYT
+2183 
-2198 LTVRVED
+2198 
-2205 EAGNEKH
+2205 
-2212 SASLTVTV
+2212 
-2220 DTQITIDVIEL
+2220 
-2231 VNDNGI
+2231 
-2237 PGDNMTNDAH
+2237 
-2247 PQFRV
+2247 
-2252 TVPGDVNEVSLSIDG
+2252 
-2267 GVTWVKATQS
+2267 
-2277 ATPGVWNYTWPGTVP
+2277 
-2292 DGDYTL
+2292 
-2298 NVKATDNAGNT
+2298 
-2309 VTETLHF
+2309 
-2316 TIDTTLSTPVIVL
+2316 
-2329 DSADDSGVHGDN
+2329 
-2341 MTNHTQPTFA
+2341 
-2351 LQHIDDDAVRV
+2351 
-2362 TVSVEHGGV
+2362 
-2371 TTTFDATKDAGG
+2371 
-2383 WTFTP
+2383 
-2388 TGAWADGDYT
+2388 
-2398 LSVSVEDKAG
+2398 
-2408 NTSHSASLTVTVD
+2408 
-2421 TQIAINNIELVNDSG
+2421 
-2436 IPDDNLTNN
+2436 
-2445 VRPHFQVT
+2445 
-2453 VPTDVNVV
+2453 
-2461 RLSIDGGKTWFNAT
+2461 
-2475 QSATPGVW
+2475 
-2483 DYIWPDDVA
+2483 
-2492 DGGYT
+2492 
-2497 LTVEATDEAGNK
+2497 
-2509 ATQTLDF
+2509 
-2516 TIDTTLSVPTL
+2516 
-2527 SLDSA
+2527 
-2532 DDSGIAGDNIT
+2532 
-2543 NVKTPGFTLN
+2543 
-2553 NIDTDVS
+2553 
-2560 RVIVEV
+2560 
-2566 MHNGIKQEV
+2566 
-2575 PLVQTGGQ
+2575 
-2583 WRFAPTSDWADGDY
+2583 
-2597 ILTVK
+2597 
-2602 VEDRAGNVKQSAP
+2602 
-2615 LTVTVDTHIAID
+2615 
-2627 RIELVNDSGI
+2627 
-2637 PGDNLTNEAR
+2637 
-2647 PHFQVTVPADV
+2647 
-2658 NGVRLSIDGG
+2658 
-2668 KTWFDATQSATS
+2668 
-2680 GVWDYTWLTNV
+2680 
-2691 ANGPHTLMVEASDK
+2691 
-2705 AGNKTTQKLDFTI
+2705 
-2718 DTILSE
+2718 
-2724 PTITLDSAD
+2724 
-2733 DSAAGDNIT
+2733 
-2742 NVKMPGFTLGNID
+2742 
-2755 ADVTKV
+2755 
-2761 VVTVAHD
+2761 
-2768 GKNQQ
+2768 
-2773 IELIKNGGV
+2773 
-2782 WRFTPGAAWTD
+2782 
-2793 GDYTLTVKVED
+2793 
-2804 KAGNTNYSAPLTV
+2804 
-2817 TIDTQTSIDR
+2817 
-2827 IELLNDT
+2827 
-2834 GIVGDNLTN
+2834 
-2843 EARPQF
+2843 
-2849 HITVPTDVNSVQLSL
+2849 
-2864 DGGINWVNATLTS
+2864 
-2877 DGVWEYIWPT
+2877 
-2887 DLVENTYTLTVKAT
+2887 
-2901 DVAGNTATET
+2901 
-2911 LNFIIDTTL
+2911 
-2920 STPTITLDSADD
+2920 
-2932 SGTANDNKTNVKTPG
+2932 
-2947 FIIGGIDSDVTQVV
+2947 
-2961 VQVMRDGHS
+2961 
-2970 EEVELTQT
+2970 
-2978 NGQWRFVPGSAWTDG
+2978 
-2993 DYTLTV
+2993 
-2999 TVKDEAGNIRHS
+2999 
-3011 APLTVTIDTQITI
+3011 
-3024 DHIELVNDSG
+3024 
-3034 IPDDNLTNNVRPH
+3034 RPH

-3169 KEVLTATKGATG
+3169 KEVLTATKDATGNWSVTPTGTWADGDYTLTVRVEDEAGNEKHSASLTVTVDTQITIDAIELVNDNGIPGDNMTNDAHPQFRVTVPGDVNEVSLSIDGGVTWVKATQSATPGVWNYTWPGTVPDGDYTLNVKATDNAGNTVTETLHFTIDTTLSTPVIVLDSADDTGIQGDNMTNRTQPTFNLQHIDDDAVRVTVSVEHGGVTTTFDATKGVGGWTFTPPTSWGAGDYTLSVSVEDKAGNTSHSASLTVTVDTQIAINNIELVNDSGIPDDNLTNNVRPQFQVKVPTDVNEVRLSIDGGKTWFNATQSATPGVWDYTWLADVGEGKHTLTVEATDKAGNQTTQKLDFIIDTLLSEPTIVLDSTDDSGTKGDNLTNANKPTFLLGNIDADARYVTVEVQHGSTKEVLTATKGATG

-3197 LTVRVEDDAGN
+3197 LTVRVEDETGN

-3225 DVIELVNDNGI
+3225 DAIELVNDNGI

-3317 TRLSTPTIA
+3317 TRLSTPTIT

-3350 GNIDADAH
+3350 GNIDSDAQ

-3407 VRQSTPLVVTV
+3407 VRQSTPLIVTV

-3472 TQGIE
+3472 AQGIE

-3484 PTDMGDGKHTLTVM
+3484 PTDMGDGKHILTVM

-3623 DRIELVNDS
+3623 DHIELVNDS

-3689 EGQHTLTVEVTDGA
+3689 EGQHTLIVEVTDGA
-3703 GNKMTETLNFTID
+3703 GNKMTGTLDFTID

-3739 LTSVTQPVFVLGSI
+3739 LTSVTQPIFVLGSI

-3847 PVFDIHQVDSD
+3847 PVFDIRQVDSD

-3948 SFRIDVPGDVVQVR
+3948 SFRIDVPGDVIQVR

-3997 RVEATDEAG
+3997 RVEATDQAG

-4187 PDGQHTLLV
+4187 PDGKHTLLV

-4296 TDIAGNTKTSAELRI
+4296 TDIAGNTKTSAELQI

-4528 DNITSVTTPRFVIGN
+4528 DNITSVTKPRFVIGN

-4555 NGVSYSVT
+4555 NGVSYPVT

-4621 GNSNSDNL
+4621 GSSNSDNL

-4662 QTITVGADGNWS
+4662 HTITVGADGNWS

-4719 DPSIDDQHEA
+4719 DPSIDDQYEA

-4735 FKGFAEAFSTI
+4735 FKGLAEAFSTI

-4833 TLIGSTLPNT
+4833 TLVGNTLPNA

-4961 LPALGNDGNYE
+4961 LPALGNDGNYV

-5077 AGNSQQKE
+5077 AGNSQQKD

-5303 NHNKPVLVGT
+5303 SHNKPVLVGT

-5382 DNPAMVAGSDNGIF
+5382 DNPVMMAGSDNGIF

-5406 PTFSIFGE
+5406 PAFSIYGE

-5530 NVGEVWVNEKG
+5530 NVGEVWVNDKG

-5575 SIWVDTHIKVF
+5575 SIWVDTHIQVF

-5591 DNKSSSKTEWWS
+5591 DNKSSSKTDWWS
-5603 NSDLITMRGTGEI
+5603 NSSTITMRGMGEI

-5632 VVAATGRWEL
+5632 VVAANGQWEL
-5642 STDKL
+5642 STDQL
-5647 PEGTYDISLVIEDSA
+5647 PEGKYDITLSIEDNA
-5662 GNRWE
+5662 GNRKE
-5667 DVREI
+5667 EVHEI

-5708 TDSEGNTYTLTVPDN
+5708 TDSNGNTYTLTVPDN

-5759 EVPVISLS
+5759 ETPVISLS

-5774 VGDNITRDK
+5774 VGDNITRDN

-5860 PEIALAAGEDNG
+5860 PEIALAAGEGNG
-5872 ASDSDNVTNHT
+5872 ASDSDNVTNHNHT

-5930 DGNYT
+5930 DGTYT
-5935 LSVTVVDRAGNSQQS
+5935 LSVTVVDRAGNSLQS
-5950 ASLAVTVDST
+5950 ASLEVTVDST

-5996 LRTEP
+5996 LRTVP
-6001 SAAEESVVKVTAYSI
+6001 SAAEESVVKETAYSI

-6048 SIMFEGEE
+6048 SVMFEGEE

-6087 KDNDFLIKEKT
+6087 KDDDFLIKEKT

-6111 MNVRGKTEDD
+6111 MNARGKTEDD

>member
-425 IITDTIAPEKPT
+425 IITDTIPPEKPT

-1036 ISDDNLTNIVKPT
+1036 IADDNLTNIVKPT

-1111 NSAIFDFTIDT
+1111 NSAVFDFTIDT

-1335 TGIQGD
+1335 TGVQGD
-1341 NMTNSTQPTFAL
+1341 NMTNRTQPTFAL

-1434 DSGIPDDNLT
+1434 DSGIPNDNLT

-1480 PGVWDYIWP
+1480 TGVWDYIWP

-2122 EPTIVLDNTDDSG
+2122 EPTIVLDSTDDSG
-2135 TKGDHL
+2135 TKGDNL

-2316 TIDTTLSTPVIVL
+2316 TIDTTLSVPVIVL
-2329 DSADDSGVHGDN
+2329 NSADDTGVQGDN
-2341 MTNHTQPTFA
+2341 MTNSTQPTFA

-2371 TTTFDATKDAGG
+2371 TTTFDATKGVGG
-2383 WTFTP
+2383 WSFTP

-2445 VRPHFQVT
+2445 VRPHFQVK
-2453 VPTDVNVV
+2453 VPTDVN
-2461 RLSIDGGKTWFNAT
+2461 
-2475 QSATPGVW
+2475 
-2483 DYIWPDDVA
+2483 
-2492 DGGYT
+2492 
-2497 LTVEATDEAGNK
+2497 E
-2509 ATQTLDF
+2509 
-2516 TIDTTLSVPTL
+2516 
-2527 SLDSA
+2527 
-2532 DDSGIAGDNIT
+2532 
-2543 NVKTPGFTLN
+2543 
-2553 NIDTDVS
+2553 
-2560 RVIVEV
+2560 
-2566 MHNGIKQEV
+2566 
-2575 PLVQTGGQ
+2575 
-2583 WRFAPTSDWADGDY
+2583 
-2597 ILTVK
+2597 
-2602 VEDRAGNVKQSAP
+2602 
-2615 LTVTVDTHIAID
+2615 
-2627 RIELVNDSGI
+2627 
-2637 PGDNLTNEAR
+2637 
-2647 PHFQVTVPADV
+2647 
-2658 NGVRLSIDGG
+2658 
-2668 KTWFDATQSATS
+2668 
-2680 GVWDYTWLTNV
+2680 
-2691 ANGPHTLMVEASDK
+2691 
-2705 AGNKTTQKLDFTI
+2705 
-2718 DTILSE
+2718 
-2724 PTITLDSAD
+2724 
-2733 DSAAGDNIT
+2733 
-2742 NVKMPGFTLGNID
+2742 
-2755 ADVTKV
+2755 
-2761 VVTVAHD
+2761 
-2768 GKNQQ
+2768 
-2773 IELIKNGGV
+2773 
-2782 WRFTPGAAWTD
+2782 
-2793 GDYTLTVKVED
+2793 
-2804 KAGNTNYSAPLTV
+2804 
-2817 TIDTQTSIDR
+2817 
-2827 IELLNDT
+2827 
-2834 GIVGDNLTN
+2834 
-2843 EARPQF
+2843 
-2849 HITVPTDVNSVQLSL
+2849 
-2864 DGGINWVNATLTS
+2864 
-2877 DGVWEYIWPT
+2877 
-2887 DLVENTYTLTVKAT
+2887 
-2901 DVAGNTATET
+2901 
-2911 LNFIIDTTL
+2911 
-2920 STPTITLDSADD
+2920 
-2932 SGTANDNKTNVKTPG
+2932 
-2947 FIIGGIDSDVTQVV
+2947 
-2961 VQVMRDGHS
+2961 
-2970 EEVELTQT
+2970 
-2978 NGQWRFVPGSAWTDG
+2978 
-2993 DYTLTV
+2993 
-2999 TVKDEAGNIRHS
+2999 
-3011 APLTVTIDTQITI
+3011 
-3024 DHIELVNDSG
+3024 
-3034 IPDDNLTNNVRPH
+3034 
-3047 FQVTVP
+3047 
-3053 TDVNVV
+3053 V

-3095 LTVEATDKAGNKTTQ
+3095 LTVEATDKAGNQTTQ
-3110 QLDFIID
+3110 KLDFIID

-3122 PTIVLDNTDDSG
+3122 PTIVLDSTDDSG

-3141 NVNKPTFLLGNIDA
+3141 NANKPTFILGNIDA

-3276 TAGIWDYTW
+3276 TAGTWDYTW

-3350 GNIDADAH
+3350 GNIDSDAQ

-3407 VRQSTPLVVTV
+3407 VRQSTPLIVTV

-3623 DRIELVNDS
+3623 DHIELVNDS

-3716 ITLLTPTIELAPDQD
+3716 ITLMTPTIELAPDQD

-3788 ALADGSY
+3788 ALVDGSY

-3997 RVEATDEAG
+3997 RV
-4006 NIANKDLVFNIDTNI
+4006 
-4021 QVPTIALDAGQD
+4021 
-4033 TGANTAD
+4033 
-4040 NITNISRPTFT
+4040 
-4051 IGNVDP
+4051 
-4057 DVIKVVVTIDG
+4057 
-4068 HDYNAT
+4068 
-4074 KVGAGW
+4074 
-4080 QFTPGNAIP
+4080 
-4089 DGSYNIT
+4089 
-4096 VTVEDKAGNTAT
+4096 
-4108 SKPLPV
+4108 
-4114 VIDTTAEIESV
+4114 
-4125 TLVTDSGDS
+4125 
-4134 DVDNITKVDKPQFSI
+4134 
-4149 VTADDITHVRVKI
+4149 
-4162 DNAANWIELTKGGD
+4162 
-4176 GRWIFNVGSAL
+4176 
-4187 PDGQHTLLV
+4187 
-4196 DVTDIAGNVAQETLQ
+4196 
-4211 FTIDTTLRE
+4211 
-4220 PTIVLD
+4220 
-4226 PTHDTG
+4226 
-4232 DDTNDNL
+4232 
-4239 TRINKPVFII
+4239 
-4249 GNVDNDVSHIVVHID
+4249 
-4264 GRDYTIENTGGNL
+4264 
-4277 TFTPDQPLSDGQ
+4277 
-4289 HTISVTV
+4289 
-4296 TDIAGNTKTSAELRI
+4296 
-4311 EIDTQVQI
+4311 
-4319 DSVTLTTDS
+4319 
-4328 GVNDH
+4328 
-4333 DNVTNATR
+4333 
-4341 PSFEIATPDDVTSVL
+4341 
-4356 VSFDGVNWT
+4356 
-4365 PISKN
+4365 
-4370 AAGQWEF
+4370 
-4377 TAGSALPDGHYTL
+4377 
-4390 HVQATDRAGNT
+4390 
-4401 ANSTLGFTVDT
+4401 
-4412 QIDGLSVVM
+4412 
-4421 LDDAGKDSTDGITN
+4421 
-4435 ITSPRFEISAR
+4435 
-4446 EPLQS
+4446 
-4451 VTVIL
+4451 
-4456 NGKSSTLT
+4456 
-4464 QGAGNKW
+4464 
-4471 LFTPDTPL
+4471 
-4479 VDGTYKIEIVAEDIA
+4479 
-4494 GNKISKEVSF
+4494 
-4504 TIDTIVS
+4504 
-4511 DPSIDLLDAD
+4511 
-4521 DTGESAV
+4521 
-4528 DNITSVTTPRFVIGN
+4528 
-4543 VPADI
+4543 
-4548 DTVVIRI
+4548 
-4555 NGVSYSVT
+4555 
-4563 ANGNNLWEFQVPVA
+4563 
-4577 LNDGVYEAVVVF
+4577 
-4589 RDIAGNTSE
+4589 
-4598 TKLPFTID
+4598 
-4606 TTTSVSVRMEPASDT
+4606 
-4621 GNSNSDNL
+4621 
-4629 TNKQNPKFEGTAEPN
+4629 
-4644 AKLVITIVDDK
+4644 
-4655 SGREVLK
+4655 
-4662 QTITVGADGNWS
+4662 
-4674 VTPNILPDGMYTIN
+4674 
-4688 VVATDVAGN
+4688 
-4697 TAQTQERFTID
+4697 
-4708 TVTIDPTIRLS
+4708 
-4719 DPSIDDQHEA
+4719 
-4729 TSLRPE
+4729 
-4735 FKGFAEAFSTI
+4735 
-4746 MIQWDGKVV
+4746 
-4755 GSANANA
+4755 
-4762 NGEWSWTPPSVLAP
+4762 
-4776 GSYVVSIVAKDKAG
+4776 
-4790 NESSQVD
+4790 
-4797 FPVVI
+4797 
-4802 PVIDVTP
+4802 
-4809 PTIKLSEESDSGA
+4809 
-4822 LGDFTTNNKTP
+4822 
-4833 TLIGSTLPNT
+4833 
-4843 IVSIY
+4843 
-4848 VDGVKVGEAT
+4848 
-4858 ADTAGRYTFQLS
+4858 
-4870 EMKDG
+4870 
-4875 HYVVQ
+4875 
-4880 VGIVNPR
+4880 
-4887 DNSELRS
+4887 
-4894 TAVDV
+4894 
-4899 TIDTEVAEL
+4899 
-4908 VWNISGMHE
+4908 
-4917 GGYIN
+4917 
-4922 TVTPE
+4922 
-4927 IGGTSEPNS
+4927 
-4936 KITIFVNGVEK
+4936 
-4947 AIAYTTGAGHWGVV
+4947 
-4961 LPALGNDGNYE
+4961 
-4972 LTFKVEDVAGNI
+4972 
-4984 REFGPQNVIL
+4984 
-4994 DTVISPLTVVLRE
+4994 
-5007 ADDSGKVGD
+5007 
-5016 WITNKSHVTIDGTAE
+5016 
-5031 AGSTLTIRNP
+5031 
-5041 QGVVIAT
+5041 
-5048 LVVGND
+5048 
-5054 GRWSAELDLREGSNA
+5054 
-5069 FVVVSEDK
+5069 
-5077 AGNSQQKE
+5077 
-5085 ILIEHDT
+5085 
-5092 QIEISDISLSRDTNS
+5092 
-5107 GDKYDLITNNKS
+5107 
-5119 PVLVAM
+5119 
-5125 TDPGATVQV
+5125 
-5134 YINGVLQGTVEAS
+5134 
-5147 SSGNISYTMP
+5147 
-5157 ANSADGEYQVQFVAT
+5157 
-5172 DTAGNRVESAI
+5172 
-5183 TTVTIDSQIAVFDI
+5183 
-5197 DEDSLPALSNNRALS
+5197 
-5212 VSGVGEAGSQVSI
+5212 
-5225 FVDGKLVNVV
+5225 
-5235 MVEADGT
+5235 
-5242 WRAPI
+5242 
-5247 LLQDDGTFNI
+5247 
-5257 HFSITDVAGNT
+5257 
-5268 EVSKDYSVDVDSSTD
+5268 
-5283 FPTLNLEDASNSGSL
+5283 
-5298 DDLIT
+5298 
-5303 NHNKPVLVGT
+5303 
-5313 AEAGATI
+5313 
-5320 HIYVDEKIVANVL
+5320 
-5333 VLEDGTWSYQFDNA
+5333 
-5347 LKDGEYSIRVVAEDP
+5347 
-5362 AGNTAE
+5362 
-5368 SPRLLVTIDTSTFI
+5368 
-5382 DNPAMVAGSDNGIF
+5382 
-5396 SNDSITSQTR
+5396 
-5406 PTFSIFGE
+5406 
-5414 MNQSVQIFI
+5414 
-5423 DGVLVDTITVTDRNQ
+5423 
-5438 VYRPESPLG
+5438 
-5447 DGSHSIYYVI
+5447 
-5457 TDKAGNTAT
+5457 
-5466 SKTLNFTIDT
+5466 
-5476 FNTTPVAIDSIGG
+5476 
-5489 QTLAEM
+5489 
-5495 TGSDGKIYITDTTR
+5495 
-5509 NLLFSGS
+5509 
-5516 AEPNSK
+5516 
-5522 IEIIINGL
+5522 
-5530 NVGEVWVNEKG
+5530 
-5541 HWQMPVNPL
+5541 
-5550 YFTEGQLDITVK
+5550 
-5562 STDRAGNVNQEKY
+5562 
-5575 SIWVDTHIKVF
+5575 
-5586 TSELD
+5586 
-5591 DNKSSSKTEWWS
+5591 
-5603 NSDLITMRGTGEI
+5603 
-5616 GATVSLIVA
+5616 
-5625 GVTLATA
+5625 
-5632 VVAATGRWEL
+5632 
-5642 STDKL
+5642 
-5647 PEGTYDISLVIEDSA
+5647 
-5662 GNRWE
+5662 
-5667 DVREI
+5667 
-5672 FIDRTPPNAPVV
+5672 
-5684 TYSDIVNDLIIMQ
+5684 
-5697 GTAEAKSQLII
+5697 
-5708 TDSEGNTYTLTVPDN
+5708 
-5723 GKWSMAIPY
+5723 
-5732 PSEGKFT
+5732 
-5739 ITSVDAIGNRS
+5739 
-5750 DDVPLDIMK
+5750 
-5759 EVPVISLS
+5759 
-5767 PDSDSGT
+5767 
-5774 VGDNITRDK
+5774 
-5783 QPTFIIGNLESDVVV
+5783 
-5798 VQVDING
+5798 
-5805 TVYNAEKNADGVWFF
+5805 
-5820 TPGTPLADG
+5820 
-5829 SYTISV
+5829 
-5835 IASDAAGNQKNSLPI
+5835 
-5850 TVTIDSTLTV
+5850 
-5860 PEIALAAGEDNG
+5860 
-5872 ASDSDNVTNHT
+5872 
-5883 QPKFTLQHIDADVTG
+5883 
-5898 VTVNVTHNG
+5898 
-5907 VTDIYQATQG
+5907 
-5917 ADGWTFT
+5917 
-5924 PPAAWN
+5924 
-5930 DGNYT
+5930 
-5935 LSVTVVDRAGNSQQS
+5935 
-5950 ASLAVTVDST
+5950 
-5960 VTVTADSQ
+5960 
-5968 HDDASDDAT
+5968 
-5977 ATAVTPPES
+5977 
-5986 ETVNAESATH
+5986 
-5996 LRTEP
+5996 
-6001 SAAEESVVKVTAYSI
+6001 
-6016 TLLNADS
+6016 
-6023 GDEIDRSISQTPS
+6023 
-6036 FEISVPENIVNV
+6036 
-6048 SIMFEGEE
+6048 
-6056 FTLPITNQ
+6056 
-6064 KAIFEVPLSL
+6064 
-6074 EDGEYTMDVKFID
+6074 
-6087 KDNDFLIKEKT
+6087 
-6098 FSVDHSSADIVNA
+6098 
-6111 MNVRGKTEDD
+6111 
-6121 INDSPSTSS
+6121 
-6130 VGHNN
+6130 
-6135 NGAIDVFAVNEVTL
+6135 
-6149 PVDNQEEHA
+6149 

>member
-1 MGNKSIQKFFADQ
+1 
-14 NSVIDLSSL
+14 
-23 GNAKGAK
+23 GAK

-2122 EPTIVLDNTDDSG
+2122 EPTIVLDSTDDSG

-2421 TQIAINNIELVNDSG
+2421 TQIAINN
-2436 IPDDNLTNN
+2436 
-2445 VRPHFQVT
+2445 
-2453 VPTDVNVV
+2453 
-2461 RLSIDGGKTWFNAT
+2461 
-2475 QSATPGVW
+2475 
-2483 DYIWPDDVA
+2483 
-2492 DGGYT
+2492 
-2497 LTVEATDEAGNK
+2497 
-2509 ATQTLDF
+2509 
-2516 TIDTTLSVPTL
+2516 
-2527 SLDSA
+2527 
-2532 DDSGIAGDNIT
+2532 
-2543 NVKTPGFTLN
+2543 
-2553 NIDTDVS
+2553 
-2560 RVIVEV
+2560 
-2566 MHNGIKQEV
+2566 
-2575 PLVQTGGQ
+2575 
-2583 WRFAPTSDWADGDY
+2583 
-2597 ILTVK
+2597 
-2602 VEDRAGNVKQSAP
+2602 
-2615 LTVTVDTHIAID
+2615 
-2627 RIELVNDSGI
+2627 
-2637 PGDNLTNEAR
+2637 
-2647 PHFQVTVPADV
+2647 
-2658 NGVRLSIDGG
+2658 
-2668 KTWFDATQSATS
+2668 
-2680 GVWDYTWLTNV
+2680 
-2691 ANGPHTLMVEASDK
+2691 
-2705 AGNKTTQKLDFTI
+2705 
-2718 DTILSE
+2718 
-2724 PTITLDSAD
+2724 
-2733 DSAAGDNIT
+2733 
-2742 NVKMPGFTLGNID
+2742 
-2755 ADVTKV
+2755 
-2761 VVTVAHD
+2761 
-2768 GKNQQ
+2768 
-2773 IELIKNGGV
+2773 
-2782 WRFTPGAAWTD
+2782 
-2793 GDYTLTVKVED
+2793 
-2804 KAGNTNYSAPLTV
+2804 
-2817 TIDTQTSIDR
+2817 
-2827 IELLNDT
+2827 
-2834 GIVGDNLTN
+2834 
-2843 EARPQF
+2843 
-2849 HITVPTDVNSVQLSL
+2849 
-2864 DGGINWVNATLTS
+2864 
-2877 DGVWEYIWPT
+2877 
-2887 DLVENTYTLTVKAT
+2887 
-2901 DVAGNTATET
+2901 
-2911 LNFIIDTTL
+2911 
-2920 STPTITLDSADD
+2920 
-2932 SGTANDNKTNVKTPG
+2932 
-2947 FIIGGIDSDVTQVV
+2947 
-2961 VQVMRDGHS
+2961 
-2970 EEVELTQT
+2970 
-2978 NGQWRFVPGSAWTDG
+2978 
-2993 DYTLTV
+2993 
-2999 TVKDEAGNIRHS
+2999 
-3011 APLTVTIDTQITI
+3011 
-3024 DHIELVNDSG
+3024 IELVNDSG

-4555 NGVSYSVT
+4555 NGVSYPVT

>member
-303 TLTDGTYNLEAEA
+303 TLTDGAYNLEAEA

-425 IITDTIAPEKPT
+425 IITDTIPPEKPT

-638 DYVVLPNGIILSG
+638 DFVVLPNGIILSG

-1036 ISDDNLTNIVKPT
+1036 IADDNLTNIVKPT

-1111 NSAIFDFTIDT
+1111 NSAVFDFTIDT

-1180 HLNGSWLFIPGN
+1180 HLNGSWLFTPGN

-1206 DKAGNTNY
+1206 DKAGNTSY

-1322 LSVPVIVLDSADD
+1322 LSVPVIVLNSADD
-1335 TGIQGD
+1335 TGVQGD
-1341 NMTNSTQPTFAL
+1341 NMTNRTQPTFAL

-1480 PGVWDYIWP
+1480 PGAWDYIWP

-1505 EAGNKATQTLD
+1505 KAGNKTTQELD

-1717 TIDTI
+1717 IIDTL

-2047 HFQVTV
+2047 HFQVKV
-2053 PTDVNVVRLSI
+2053 PTDVNEVRLSI

-2101 TDKAGNKTTQQL
+2101 TDKAGNQTTQKL
-2113 DFIIDTLLS
+2113 DFIIDTMLS
-2122 EPTIVLDNTDDSG
+2122 EPTIVLDSTDDSG
-2135 TKGDHL
+2135 TKGDNL
-2141 TNVNKPTFL
+2141 TNANKPTFI

-2156 DARYVTVEVQHG
+2156 DARYVTVEVQ
-2168 GTKEVLTA
+2168 
-2176 TKDATGN
+2176 
-2183 WSVTPTGTWADGDYT
+2183 Y
-2198 LTVRVED
+2198 
-2205 EAGNEKH
+2205 
-2212 SASLTVTV
+2212 
-2220 DTQITIDVIEL
+2220 
-2231 VNDNGI
+2231 
-2237 PGDNMTNDAH
+2237 
-2247 PQFRV
+2247 
-2252 TVPGDVNEVSLSIDG
+2252 
-2267 GVTWVKATQS
+2267 
-2277 ATPGVWNYTWPGTVP
+2277 
-2292 DGDYTL
+2292 
-2298 NVKATDNAGNT
+2298 
-2309 VTETLHF
+2309 
-2316 TIDTTLSTPVIVL
+2316 
-2329 DSADDSGVHGDN
+2329 
-2341 MTNHTQPTFA
+2341 
-2351 LQHIDDDAVRV
+2351 
-2362 TVSVEHGGV
+2362 
-2371 TTTFDATKDAGG
+2371 
-2383 WTFTP
+2383 
-2388 TGAWADGDYT
+2388 
-2398 LSVSVEDKAG
+2398 
-2408 NTSHSASLTVTVD
+2408 
-2421 TQIAINNIELVNDSG
+2421 
-2436 IPDDNLTNN
+2436 
-2445 VRPHFQVT
+2445 
-2453 VPTDVNVV
+2453 
-2461 RLSIDGGKTWFNAT
+2461 
-2475 QSATPGVW
+2475 
-2483 DYIWPDDVA
+2483 
-2492 DGGYT
+2492 
-2497 LTVEATDEAGNK
+2497 
-2509 ATQTLDF
+2509 
-2516 TIDTTLSVPTL
+2516 
-2527 SLDSA
+2527 
-2532 DDSGIAGDNIT
+2532 
-2543 NVKTPGFTLN
+2543 
-2553 NIDTDVS
+2553 
-2560 RVIVEV
+2560 
-2566 MHNGIKQEV
+2566 
-2575 PLVQTGGQ
+2575 
-2583 WRFAPTSDWADGDY
+2583 
-2597 ILTVK
+2597 
-2602 VEDRAGNVKQSAP
+2602 
-2615 LTVTVDTHIAID
+2615 
-2627 RIELVNDSGI
+2627 
-2637 PGDNLTNEAR
+2637 
-2647 PHFQVTVPADV
+2647 
-2658 NGVRLSIDGG
+2658 
-2668 KTWFDATQSATS
+2668 
-2680 GVWDYTWLTNV
+2680 
-2691 ANGPHTLMVEASDK
+2691 
-2705 AGNKTTQKLDFTI
+2705 
-2718 DTILSE
+2718 
-2724 PTITLDSAD
+2724 
-2733 DSAAGDNIT
+2733 
-2742 NVKMPGFTLGNID
+2742 
-2755 ADVTKV
+2755 
-2761 VVTVAHD
+2761 
-2768 GKNQQ
+2768 
-2773 IELIKNGGV
+2773 
-2782 WRFTPGAAWTD
+2782 
-2793 GDYTLTVKVED
+2793 
-2804 KAGNTNYSAPLTV
+2804 
-2817 TIDTQTSIDR
+2817 
-2827 IELLNDT
+2827 
-2834 GIVGDNLTN
+2834 
-2843 EARPQF
+2843 
-2849 HITVPTDVNSVQLSL
+2849 
-2864 DGGINWVNATLTS
+2864 
-2877 DGVWEYIWPT
+2877 
-2887 DLVENTYTLTVKAT
+2887 
-2901 DVAGNTATET
+2901 
-2911 LNFIIDTTL
+2911 
-2920 STPTITLDSADD
+2920 
-2932 SGTANDNKTNVKTPG
+2932 
-2947 FIIGGIDSDVTQVV
+2947 
-2961 VQVMRDGHS
+2961 
-2970 EEVELTQT
+2970 
-2978 NGQWRFVPGSAWTDG
+2978 
-2993 DYTLTV
+2993 
-2999 TVKDEAGNIRHS
+2999 
-3011 APLTVTIDTQITI
+3011 
-3024 DHIELVNDSG
+3024 
-3034 IPDDNLTNNVRPH
+3034 
-3047 FQVTVP
+3047 
-3053 TDVNVV
+3053 
-3059 RLSID
+3059 
-3064 GGKTWFNA
+3064 
-3072 TQSATPGV
+3072 
-3080 WDYTWLADVGEGKHT
+3080 
-3095 LTVEATDKAGNKTTQ
+3095 
-3110 QLDFIID
+3110 
-3117 TLLSE
+3117 
-3122 PTIVLDNTDDSG
+3122 
-3134 TKGDNLT
+3134 
-3141 NVNKPTFLLGNIDA
+3141 
-3155 DARYVTVEVQHGGT
+3155 GGT

-3317 TRLSTPTIA
+3317 TRLSTPTIT

-3350 GNIDADAH
+3350 GNIDSDAQ

-3407 VRQSTPLVVTV
+3407 VRQSTPLIVTV

-3472 TQGIE
+3472 AQGIE

-3623 DRIELVNDS
+3623 DHIELVNDS

-3716 ITLLTPTIELAPDQD
+3716 ITLMTPTIELAPDQD

-3847 PVFDIHQVDSD
+3847 PVFDIRQVDSD

-4296 TDIAGNTKTSAELRI
+4296 TDIAGNTKTSAELKI

-4528 DNITSVTTPRFVIGN
+4528 DNITSVTKPRFVIGN

-4555 NGVSYSVT
+4555 NGVSYPVT

-4833 TLIGSTLPNT
+4833 TLVGNTLPNA

-4961 LPALGNDGNYE
+4961 LPALGNDGNYV

-5031 AGSTLTIRNP
+5031 AGSTLTIRSP

-5077 AGNSQQKE
+5077 AGNSQQKD

-5333 VLEDGTWSYQFDNA
+5333 VLEDGTWSYQFDNV

-5406 PTFSIFGE
+5406 PTFSISGE

-5575 SIWVDTHIKVF
+5575 SIWVDTHIQVF

-5591 DNKSSSKTEWWS
+5591 DNKSSSKTDWWS
-5603 NSDLITMRGTGEI
+5603 NSSTITMRGMGEI

-5632 VVAATGRWEL
+5632 VVAANGQWEL
-5642 STDKL
+5642 STDQL
-5647 PEGTYDISLVIEDSA
+5647 PEGKYDITLSIEDNA
-5662 GNRWE
+5662 GNRKE
-5667 DVREI
+5667 EVHEI

-5708 TDSEGNTYTLTVPDN
+5708 TDSNGNTYTLTVPDN

-5750 DDVPLDIMK
+5750 DDVSLDIMK

-5872 ASDSDNVTNHT
+5872 VSDSDNVTNHT

-5907 VTDIYQATQG
+5907 VTDTYQATQG

-5930 DGNYT
+5930 DGTYT

-5996 LRTEP
+5996 LRTVP
-6001 SAAEESVVKVTAYSI
+6001 SAAEESVVKETAYSI

-6111 MNVRGKTEDD
+6111 MNARGKTEDD

>member
-425 IITDTIAPEKPT
+425 IITDTIPPEKPT

-593 FTSDSVEGINNLTFT
+593 FTSDSVEGVNNLTFT

-624 IDTIAPVPPTVSLE
+624 IDTVAPVPPTVSLE
-638 DYVVLPNGIILSG
+638 DFVVLPNGIILSG

-665 TILLMR
+665 IILLMR

-1036 ISDDNLTNIVKPT
+1036 VSDDNLTNIVKPT

-1062 QVWDAMSDTQ
+1062 QVWDAASDTQ

-1111 NSAIFDFTIDT
+1111 NSAVFDFTIDT

-1384 WTFTPPTS
+1384 WSFTPTGA

-1434 DSGIPDDNLT
+1434 DSGIPNDNLT

-1480 PGVWDYIWP
+1480 PGAWDYIWP

-1505 EAGNKATQTLD
+1505 KAGNKTTQELD

-1702 ASDKAGNKTTQKLDF
+1702 ATDKAGNKTTQKLDF

-2020 TQITIDHIELVND
+2020 TQI
-2033 SGIPDDN
+2033 
-2040 LTNNVRP
+2040 
-2047 HFQVTV
+2047 
-2053 PTDVNVVRLSI
+2053 
-2064 DGGKTWFNATQSATP
+2064 A
-2079 GVWDYTW
+2079 
-2086 LADVGEGKHTLTVEA
+2086 
-2101 TDKAGNKTTQQL
+2101 
-2113 DFIIDTLLS
+2113 
-2122 EPTIVLDNTDDSG
+2122 
-2135 TKGDHL
+2135 
-2141 TNVNKPTFL
+2141 
-2150 LGNIDA
+2150 
-2156 DARYVTVEVQHG
+2156 
-2168 GTKEVLTA
+2168 
-2176 TKDATGN
+2176 
-2183 WSVTPTGTWADGDYT
+2183 
-2198 LTVRVED
+2198 
-2205 EAGNEKH
+2205 
-2212 SASLTVTV
+2212 
-2220 DTQITIDVIEL
+2220 
-2231 VNDNGI
+2231 
-2237 PGDNMTNDAH
+2237 
-2247 PQFRV
+2247 
-2252 TVPGDVNEVSLSIDG
+2252 
-2267 GVTWVKATQS
+2267 
-2277 ATPGVWNYTWPGTVP
+2277 
-2292 DGDYTL
+2292 
-2298 NVKATDNAGNT
+2298 
-2309 VTETLHF
+2309 
-2316 TIDTTLSTPVIVL
+2316 
-2329 DSADDSGVHGDN
+2329 
-2341 MTNHTQPTFA
+2341 
-2351 LQHIDDDAVRV
+2351 
-2362 TVSVEHGGV
+2362 
-2371 TTTFDATKDAGG
+2371 
-2383 WTFTP
+2383 
-2388 TGAWADGDYT
+2388 
-2398 LSVSVEDKAG
+2398 
-2408 NTSHSASLTVTVD
+2408 
-2421 TQIAINNIELVNDSG
+2421 
-2436 IPDDNLTNN
+2436 
-2445 VRPHFQVT
+2445 
-2453 VPTDVNVV
+2453 
-2461 RLSIDGGKTWFNAT
+2461 
-2475 QSATPGVW
+2475 
-2483 DYIWPDDVA
+2483 
-2492 DGGYT
+2492 
-2497 LTVEATDEAGNK
+2497 
-2509 ATQTLDF
+2509 
-2516 TIDTTLSVPTL
+2516 
-2527 SLDSA
+2527 
-2532 DDSGIAGDNIT
+2532 
-2543 NVKTPGFTLN
+2543 
-2553 NIDTDVS
+2553 
-2560 RVIVEV
+2560 
-2566 MHNGIKQEV
+2566 
-2575 PLVQTGGQ
+2575 
-2583 WRFAPTSDWADGDY
+2583 
-2597 ILTVK
+2597 
-2602 VEDRAGNVKQSAP
+2602 
-2615 LTVTVDTHIAID
+2615 
-2627 RIELVNDSGI
+2627 
-2637 PGDNLTNEAR
+2637 
-2647 PHFQVTVPADV
+2647 
-2658 NGVRLSIDGG
+2658 
-2668 KTWFDATQSATS
+2668 
-2680 GVWDYTWLTNV
+2680 
-2691 ANGPHTLMVEASDK
+2691 
-2705 AGNKTTQKLDFTI
+2705 
-2718 DTILSE
+2718 
-2724 PTITLDSAD
+2724 
-2733 DSAAGDNIT
+2733 
-2742 NVKMPGFTLGNID
+2742 
-2755 ADVTKV
+2755 
-2761 VVTVAHD
+2761 
-2768 GKNQQ
+2768 
-2773 IELIKNGGV
+2773 
-2782 WRFTPGAAWTD
+2782 
-2793 GDYTLTVKVED
+2793 
-2804 KAGNTNYSAPLTV
+2804 
-2817 TIDTQTSIDR
+2817 
-2827 IELLNDT
+2827 
-2834 GIVGDNLTN
+2834 
-2843 EARPQF
+2843 
-2849 HITVPTDVNSVQLSL
+2849 
-2864 DGGINWVNATLTS
+2864 
-2877 DGVWEYIWPT
+2877 
-2887 DLVENTYTLTVKAT
+2887 
-2901 DVAGNTATET
+2901 
-2911 LNFIIDTTL
+2911 
-2920 STPTITLDSADD
+2920 
-2932 SGTANDNKTNVKTPG
+2932 
-2947 FIIGGIDSDVTQVV
+2947 
-2961 VQVMRDGHS
+2961 
-2970 EEVELTQT
+2970 
-2978 NGQWRFVPGSAWTDG
+2978 
-2993 DYTLTV
+2993 
-2999 TVKDEAGNIRHS
+2999 
-3011 APLTVTIDTQITI
+3011 I

-3169 KEVLTATKGATG
+3169 KEVLTATKDATGNWSVTPTGTWADGDYTLTVRVEDEAGNEKHSASLTVTVDTQITIDAIELVNDNGIPGDNMTNDAHPQFRVTVPGDVNEVSLSIDGGVTWVKATQSATPGVWNYTWPGTVPDGDYTLNVKATDNAGNTVTETLHFTIDTTLSVPVIVLNSADDTGVQGDNMTNRTQPTFALQHIDDDAVRVTVSVEHGGVTTTFDATKGTGGWSFTPTGAWADGDYTLSVSVEDKAGNTSHSASLTVTVDTQIAINNIELVNDSGIPDDNLTNNVRPHFQVTVPTDVNVVRLSIDGGKTWFNATQSATPGVWDYTWLADVGEGKHTLTVEATDKAGNQTTQKLDFIIDTMLSEPTIVLDSTDDSGTKGDNLTNANKPTFILGNIDADARYVTVEVQYGGTKEVLTATKGATG

-3192 DGDYT
+3192 DGDYM

-3317 TRLSTPTIA
+3317 TRLSTPTIT

-3350 GNIDADAH
+3350 GNIDSDAQ

-3407 VRQSTPLVVTV
+3407 VRQSTPLIVTV

-3472 TQGIE
+3472 AQGIE

-3623 DRIELVNDS
+3623 DHIELVNDS

-3716 ITLLTPTIELAPDQD
+3716 ITLMTPTIELAPDQD

-3847 PVFDIHQVDSD
+3847 PVFDIRQVDSD

-4051 IGNVDP
+4051 IGSVDP

-4296 TDIAGNTKTSAELRI
+4296 TDIAGNTKTSAELKI

-4528 DNITSVTTPRFVIGN
+4528 DNITSVTKPRFVIGN

-4555 NGVSYSVT
+4555 NGVSYPVT

-4621 GNSNSDNL
+4621 GSSNSDNL

-4719 DPSIDDQHEA
+4719 DPSIDDQYEA

-4735 FKGFAEAFSTI
+4735 FKGLAEAFSTI

-4833 TLIGSTLPNT
+4833 TLIGNTLPNA

-5041 QGVVIAT
+5041 QGGVIAT

-5247 LLQDDGTFNI
+5247 LLQDDGKFNI

-5303 NHNKPVLVGT
+5303 SHNKPVLVGT

-5382 DNPAMVAGSDNGIF
+5382 DNPVMIAGSDNGIF

-5406 PTFSIFGE
+5406 PAFSIFGE

-5476 FNTTPVAIDSIGG
+5476 LNTTPVAIDSIGG

-5530 NVGEVWVNEKG
+5530 NVGEVWVNDKG

-5575 SIWVDTHIKVF
+5575 SIWVDTHIQVF

-5591 DNKSSSKTEWWS
+5591 DNKSSSKTDWWS
-5603 NSDLITMRGTGEI
+5603 NSSTITMRGMGEI

-5632 VVAATGRWEL
+5632 VVAANGQWEL
-5642 STDKL
+5642 STDQL
-5647 PEGTYDISLVIEDSA
+5647 PEGKYDITLSIEDNA
-5662 GNRWE
+5662 GNRKE
-5667 DVREI
+5667 EVHEI

-5708 TDSEGNTYTLTVPDN
+5708 TDSNGNTYTLTVPDN

-5759 EVPVISLS
+5759 ETPVISLS

-5774 VGDNITRDK
+5774 AGDNITRDN

-5872 ASDSDNVTNHT
+5872 ASDSDNVTNHNHT

-5907 VTDIYQATQG
+5907 VTDTYQATQG

-5968 HDDASDDAT
+5968 HNDASDDAT
-5977 ATAVTPPES
+5977 AIAVTPPES

-5996 LRTEP
+5996 LRTVP
-6001 SAAEESVVKVTAYSI
+6001 SVAEESVVKETAYSI

-6048 SIMFEGEE
+6048 SVMFEGEE
-6056 FTLPITNQ
+6056 FTLPIINQ

-6074 EDGEYTMDVKFID
+6074 EDGEYTMDVKYLD
-6087 KDNDFLIKEKT
+6087 KDDDFLIKEKT

-6111 MNVRGKTEDD
+6111 MNARGKTEDD

>member
-148 ALNEAFEVQNS
+148 ALNEAFEVQSS

-2122 EPTIVLDNTDDSG
+2122 EPTIVLDSTDDSG

-2421 TQIAINNIELVNDSG
+2421 TQIAINN
-2436 IPDDNLTNN
+2436 
-2445 VRPHFQVT
+2445 
-2453 VPTDVNVV
+2453 
-2461 RLSIDGGKTWFNAT
+2461 
-2475 QSATPGVW
+2475 
-2483 DYIWPDDVA
+2483 
-2492 DGGYT
+2492 
-2497 LTVEATDEAGNK
+2497 
-2509 ATQTLDF
+2509 
-2516 TIDTTLSVPTL
+2516 
-2527 SLDSA
+2527 
-2532 DDSGIAGDNIT
+2532 
-2543 NVKTPGFTLN
+2543 
-2553 NIDTDVS
+2553 
-2560 RVIVEV
+2560 
-2566 MHNGIKQEV
+2566 
-2575 PLVQTGGQ
+2575 
-2583 WRFAPTSDWADGDY
+2583 
-2597 ILTVK
+2597 
-2602 VEDRAGNVKQSAP
+2602 
-2615 LTVTVDTHIAID
+2615 
-2627 RIELVNDSGI
+2627 
-2637 PGDNLTNEAR
+2637 
-2647 PHFQVTVPADV
+2647 
-2658 NGVRLSIDGG
+2658 
-2668 KTWFDATQSATS
+2668 
-2680 GVWDYTWLTNV
+2680 
-2691 ANGPHTLMVEASDK
+2691 
-2705 AGNKTTQKLDFTI
+2705 
-2718 DTILSE
+2718 
-2724 PTITLDSAD
+2724 
-2733 DSAAGDNIT
+2733 
-2742 NVKMPGFTLGNID
+2742 
-2755 ADVTKV
+2755 
-2761 VVTVAHD
+2761 
-2768 GKNQQ
+2768 
-2773 IELIKNGGV
+2773 
-2782 WRFTPGAAWTD
+2782 
-2793 GDYTLTVKVED
+2793 
-2804 KAGNTNYSAPLTV
+2804 
-2817 TIDTQTSIDR
+2817 
-2827 IELLNDT
+2827 
-2834 GIVGDNLTN
+2834 
-2843 EARPQF
+2843 
-2849 HITVPTDVNSVQLSL
+2849 
-2864 DGGINWVNATLTS
+2864 
-2877 DGVWEYIWPT
+2877 
-2887 DLVENTYTLTVKAT
+2887 
-2901 DVAGNTATET
+2901 
-2911 LNFIIDTTL
+2911 
-2920 STPTITLDSADD
+2920 
-2932 SGTANDNKTNVKTPG
+2932 
-2947 FIIGGIDSDVTQVV
+2947 
-2961 VQVMRDGHS
+2961 
-2970 EEVELTQT
+2970 
-2978 NGQWRFVPGSAWTDG
+2978 
-2993 DYTLTV
+2993 
-2999 TVKDEAGNIRHS
+2999 
-3011 APLTVTIDTQITI
+3011 
-3024 DHIELVNDSG
+3024 IELVNDSG

-4555 NGVSYSVT
+4555 NGVSYPVT

>member
-2122 EPTIVLDNTDDSG
+2122 EPTIVLDSTDDSG

-2421 TQIAINNIELVNDSG
+2421 TQIAINN
-2436 IPDDNLTNN
+2436 
-2445 VRPHFQVT
+2445 
-2453 VPTDVNVV
+2453 
-2461 RLSIDGGKTWFNAT
+2461 
-2475 QSATPGVW
+2475 
-2483 DYIWPDDVA
+2483 
-2492 DGGYT
+2492 
-2497 LTVEATDEAGNK
+2497 
-2509 ATQTLDF
+2509 
-2516 TIDTTLSVPTL
+2516 
-2527 SLDSA
+2527 
-2532 DDSGIAGDNIT
+2532 
-2543 NVKTPGFTLN
+2543 
-2553 NIDTDVS
+2553 
-2560 RVIVEV
+2560 
-2566 MHNGIKQEV
+2566 
-2575 PLVQTGGQ
+2575 
-2583 WRFAPTSDWADGDY
+2583 
-2597 ILTVK
+2597 
-2602 VEDRAGNVKQSAP
+2602 
-2615 LTVTVDTHIAID
+2615 
-2627 RIELVNDSGI
+2627 
-2637 PGDNLTNEAR
+2637 
-2647 PHFQVTVPADV
+2647 
-2658 NGVRLSIDGG
+2658 
-2668 KTWFDATQSATS
+2668 
-2680 GVWDYTWLTNV
+2680 
-2691 ANGPHTLMVEASDK
+2691 
-2705 AGNKTTQKLDFTI
+2705 
-2718 DTILSE
+2718 
-2724 PTITLDSAD
+2724 
-2733 DSAAGDNIT
+2733 
-2742 NVKMPGFTLGNID
+2742 
-2755 ADVTKV
+2755 
-2761 VVTVAHD
+2761 
-2768 GKNQQ
+2768 
-2773 IELIKNGGV
+2773 
-2782 WRFTPGAAWTD
+2782 
-2793 GDYTLTVKVED
+2793 
-2804 KAGNTNYSAPLTV
+2804 
-2817 TIDTQTSIDR
+2817 
-2827 IELLNDT
+2827 
-2834 GIVGDNLTN
+2834 
-2843 EARPQF
+2843 
-2849 HITVPTDVNSVQLSL
+2849 
-2864 DGGINWVNATLTS
+2864 
-2877 DGVWEYIWPT
+2877 
-2887 DLVENTYTLTVKAT
+2887 
-2901 DVAGNTATET
+2901 
-2911 LNFIIDTTL
+2911 
-2920 STPTITLDSADD
+2920 
-2932 SGTANDNKTNVKTPG
+2932 
-2947 FIIGGIDSDVTQVV
+2947 
-2961 VQVMRDGHS
+2961 
-2970 EEVELTQT
+2970 
-2978 NGQWRFVPGSAWTDG
+2978 
-2993 DYTLTV
+2993 
-2999 TVKDEAGNIRHS
+2999 
-3011 APLTVTIDTQITI
+3011 
-3024 DHIELVNDSG
+3024 IELVNDSG

-4555 NGVSYSVT
+4555 NGVSYPVT

-4598 TKLPFTID
+4598 TKLPFIID

>member
-447 IKNDNITNSTLPTF
+447 IKNDSITNSTLPTF

-513 AGHTSATANLP
+513 ARHTSATANLP

-532 YFSAEIETTNDSGIV
+532 YFSAEIETTDDSGIV

-638 DYVVLPNGIILSG
+638 DFVVLPNGIILSG

-1062 QVWDAMSDTQ
+1062 QVWDAASDTQ

-1111 NSAIFDFTIDT
+1111 NSAVFDFTIDT

-1180 HLNGSWLFIPGN
+1180 HLNGSWLFTPGN

-1206 DKAGNTNY
+1206 DKAGNTSY

-1322 LSVPVIVLDSADD
+1322 LSVPVIVLNSADD
-1335 TGIQGD
+1335 TGVQGD
-1341 NMTNSTQPTFAL
+1341 NMTNRTQPTFAL

-1434 DSGIPDDNLT
+1434 DSGIPNDNLT

-1480 PGVWDYIWP
+1480 TGVWDYIWP

-1702 ASDKAGNKTTQKLDF
+1702 ATDKAGNKTTQKLDF

-2122 EPTIVLDNTDDSG
+2122 EPTIVLDSTDDSG
-2135 TKGDHL
+2135 TKGDNL

-2316 TIDTTLSTPVIVL
+2316 TIDTTLSVPVIVL
-2329 DSADDSGVHGDN
+2329 NSADDTGVQGDN
-2341 MTNHTQPTFA
+2341 MTNSTQPTFA

-2371 TTTFDATKDAGG
+2371 TTTFDATKGTGG
-2383 WTFTP
+2383 WSFTP

-2436 IPDDNLTNN
+2436 IPN
-2445 VRPHFQVT
+2445 
-2453 VPTDVNVV
+2453 
-2461 RLSIDGGKTWFNAT
+2461 
-2475 QSATPGVW
+2475 
-2483 DYIWPDDVA
+2483 
-2492 DGGYT
+2492 
-2497 LTVEATDEAGNK
+2497 
-2509 ATQTLDF
+2509 
-2516 TIDTTLSVPTL
+2516 
-2527 SLDSA
+2527 
-2532 DDSGIAGDNIT
+2532 
-2543 NVKTPGFTLN
+2543 
-2553 NIDTDVS
+2553 
-2560 RVIVEV
+2560 
-2566 MHNGIKQEV
+2566 
-2575 PLVQTGGQ
+2575 
-2583 WRFAPTSDWADGDY
+2583 
-2597 ILTVK
+2597 
-2602 VEDRAGNVKQSAP
+2602 
-2615 LTVTVDTHIAID
+2615 
-2627 RIELVNDSGI
+2627 
-2637 PGDNLTNEAR
+2637 
-2647 PHFQVTVPADV
+2647 
-2658 NGVRLSIDGG
+2658 
-2668 KTWFDATQSATS
+2668 
-2680 GVWDYTWLTNV
+2680 
-2691 ANGPHTLMVEASDK
+2691 
-2705 AGNKTTQKLDFTI
+2705 
-2718 DTILSE
+2718 
-2724 PTITLDSAD
+2724 
-2733 DSAAGDNIT
+2733 
-2742 NVKMPGFTLGNID
+2742 
-2755 ADVTKV
+2755 
-2761 VVTVAHD
+2761 
-2768 GKNQQ
+2768 
-2773 IELIKNGGV
+2773 
-2782 WRFTPGAAWTD
+2782 
-2793 GDYTLTVKVED
+2793 
-2804 KAGNTNYSAPLTV
+2804 
-2817 TIDTQTSIDR
+2817 
-2827 IELLNDT
+2827 
-2834 GIVGDNLTN
+2834 
-2843 EARPQF
+2843 
-2849 HITVPTDVNSVQLSL
+2849 
-2864 DGGINWVNATLTS
+2864 
-2877 DGVWEYIWPT
+2877 
-2887 DLVENTYTLTVKAT
+2887 
-2901 DVAGNTATET
+2901 
-2911 LNFIIDTTL
+2911 
-2920 STPTITLDSADD
+2920 
-2932 SGTANDNKTNVKTPG
+2932 
-2947 FIIGGIDSDVTQVV
+2947 
-2961 VQVMRDGHS
+2961 
-2970 EEVELTQT
+2970 
-2978 NGQWRFVPGSAWTDG
+2978 
-2993 DYTLTV
+2993 
-2999 TVKDEAGNIRHS
+2999 
-3011 APLTVTIDTQITI
+3011 
-3024 DHIELVNDSG
+3024 
-3034 IPDDNLTNNVRPH
+3034 DNLTNNVRPH

-3095 LTVEATDKAGNKTTQ
+3095 LTVEATDKAGNQTTQ
-3110 QLDFIID
+3110 KLDFIID
-3117 TLLSE
+3117 TMLSE
-3122 PTIVLDNTDDSG
+3122 PTIVLDSTDDSG

-3141 NVNKPTFLLGNIDA
+3141 NANKPTFILGNIDA
-3155 DARYVTVEVQHGGT
+3155 DARYVTVEVQYGGT

-3317 TRLSTPTIA
+3317 TRLSTPTIT

-3350 GNIDADAH
+3350 GNIDSDAQ

-3407 VRQSTPLVVTV
+3407 VRQSTPLIVTV

-3472 TQGIE
+3472 AQGIE

-3623 DRIELVNDS
+3623 DHIELVNDS

-3716 ITLLTPTIELAPDQD
+3716 ITLMTPTIELAPDQD

-4528 DNITSVTTPRFVIGN
+4528 DNITSVTKPRFVIGN

-4555 NGVSYSVT
+4555 NGVSYPVT

-4833 TLIGSTLPNT
+4833 TLVGNTLPNA

-4961 LPALGNDGNYE
+4961 LPALGNDGNYV

-5031 AGSTLTIRNP
+5031 AGSTLTIRSP

-5077 AGNSQQKE
+5077 AGNSQQKD

-5406 PTFSIFGE
+5406 PTFSISGE

-5575 SIWVDTHIKVF
+5575 SIWVDTHIQVF

-5591 DNKSSSKTEWWS
+5591 DNKSSSKTDWWS
-5603 NSDLITMRGTGEI
+5603 NSSTITMRGMGEI

-5632 VVAATGRWEL
+5632 VVAANGQWEL
-5642 STDKL
+5642 STDQL
-5647 PEGTYDISLVIEDSA
+5647 PEGKYDITLSIEDNA
-5662 GNRWE
+5662 GNRKE
-5667 DVREI
+5667 EVHEI

-5708 TDSEGNTYTLTVPDN
+5708 TDSNGNTYTLTVPDN

-5750 DDVPLDIMK
+5750 DDVSLDIMK

-5872 ASDSDNVTNHT
+5872 VSDSDNVTNHT

-5907 VTDIYQATQG
+5907 VTDTYQATQG

-5930 DGNYT
+5930 DGTYT

-5996 LRTEP
+5996 LRTVP
-6001 SAAEESVVKVTAYSI
+6001 SAAEESVVKETAYSI

-6111 MNVRGKTEDD
+6111 MNARGKTEDD

>member
-30 VSLSGPDMNITTPRG
+30 VSLSGPDMNITTPHG

-532 YFSAEIETTNDSGIV
+532 YFSAEIETTDDSGIV

-593 FTSDSVEGINNLTFT
+593 FTSDSVEGVNNLTFT

-624 IDTIAPVPPTVSLE
+624 IDTVAPVPPTVSLE
-638 DYVVLPNGIILSG
+638 DFVVLPNGIILSG

-1036 ISDDNLTNIVKPT
+1036 IADDNLTNIVKPT

-1111 NSAIFDFTIDT
+1111 NSAVFDFTIDT

-1384 WTFTPPTS
+1384 WSFTPTGA

-1434 DSGIPDDNLT
+1434 DSGIPNDNLT

-1480 PGVWDYIWP
+1480 PGAWDYIWP

-1505 EAGNKATQTLD
+1505 KAGNKTTQELD

-2122 EPTIVLDNTDDSG
+2122 EPTIVLDSTDDSG
-2135 TKGDHL
+2135 TKGDNL

-2316 TIDTTLSTPVIVL
+2316 TIDTTLSVPVIVL
-2329 DSADDSGVHGDN
+2329 NSADDTGVQGDN
-2341 MTNHTQPTFA
+2341 MTNSTQPTFA

-2371 TTTFDATKDAGG
+2371 TTTFDATKGVGG
-2383 WTFTP
+2383 WSFTP

-2445 VRPHFQVT
+2445 VRPHFQVK
-2453 VPTDVNVV
+2453 VPTDVN
-2461 RLSIDGGKTWFNAT
+2461 
-2475 QSATPGVW
+2475 
-2483 DYIWPDDVA
+2483 
-2492 DGGYT
+2492 
-2497 LTVEATDEAGNK
+2497 E
-2509 ATQTLDF
+2509 
-2516 TIDTTLSVPTL
+2516 
-2527 SLDSA
+2527 
-2532 DDSGIAGDNIT
+2532 
-2543 NVKTPGFTLN
+2543 
-2553 NIDTDVS
+2553 
-2560 RVIVEV
+2560 
-2566 MHNGIKQEV
+2566 
-2575 PLVQTGGQ
+2575 
-2583 WRFAPTSDWADGDY
+2583 
-2597 ILTVK
+2597 
-2602 VEDRAGNVKQSAP
+2602 
-2615 LTVTVDTHIAID
+2615 
-2627 RIELVNDSGI
+2627 
-2637 PGDNLTNEAR
+2637 
-2647 PHFQVTVPADV
+2647 
-2658 NGVRLSIDGG
+2658 
-2668 KTWFDATQSATS
+2668 
-2680 GVWDYTWLTNV
+2680 
-2691 ANGPHTLMVEASDK
+2691 
-2705 AGNKTTQKLDFTI
+2705 
-2718 DTILSE
+2718 
-2724 PTITLDSAD
+2724 
-2733 DSAAGDNIT
+2733 
-2742 NVKMPGFTLGNID
+2742 
-2755 ADVTKV
+2755 
-2761 VVTVAHD
+2761 
-2768 GKNQQ
+2768 
-2773 IELIKNGGV
+2773 
-2782 WRFTPGAAWTD
+2782 
-2793 GDYTLTVKVED
+2793 
-2804 KAGNTNYSAPLTV
+2804 
-2817 TIDTQTSIDR
+2817 
-2827 IELLNDT
+2827 
-2834 GIVGDNLTN
+2834 
-2843 EARPQF
+2843 
-2849 HITVPTDVNSVQLSL
+2849 
-2864 DGGINWVNATLTS
+2864 
-2877 DGVWEYIWPT
+2877 
-2887 DLVENTYTLTVKAT
+2887 
-2901 DVAGNTATET
+2901 
-2911 LNFIIDTTL
+2911 
-2920 STPTITLDSADD
+2920 
-2932 SGTANDNKTNVKTPG
+2932 
-2947 FIIGGIDSDVTQVV
+2947 
-2961 VQVMRDGHS
+2961 
-2970 EEVELTQT
+2970 
-2978 NGQWRFVPGSAWTDG
+2978 
-2993 DYTLTV
+2993 
-2999 TVKDEAGNIRHS
+2999 
-3011 APLTVTIDTQITI
+3011 
-3024 DHIELVNDSG
+3024 
-3034 IPDDNLTNNVRPH
+3034 
-3047 FQVTVP
+3047 
-3053 TDVNVV
+3053 V

-3080 WDYTWLADVGEGKHT
+3080 WDYTWLADVGEGKHI
-3095 LTVEATDKAGNKTTQ
+3095 LTVEATDKAGNQTTQ
-3110 QLDFIID
+3110 KLDFIID
-3117 TLLSE
+3117 TMLSE
-3122 PTIVLDNTDDSG
+3122 PTIVLDSTDDSG

-3141 NVNKPTFLLGNIDA
+3141 NANKPTFILGNIDA
-3155 DARYVTVEVQHGGT
+3155 DARYVTVEVQYGGT

-3317 TRLSTPTIA
+3317 TRLSTPTIT

-3350 GNIDADAH
+3350 GNIDSDAQ

-3407 VRQSTPLVVTV
+3407 VRQSTPLIVTV

-3472 TQGIE
+3472 AQGIE

-3623 DRIELVNDS
+3623 DHIELVNDS

-3716 ITLLTPTIELAPDQD
+3716 ITLMTPTIELAPDQD

-3847 PVFDIHQVDSD
+3847 PVFDIRQVDSD

-4264 GRDYTIENTGGNL
+4264 GRDYTIENTGENL

-4296 TDIAGNTKTSAELRI
+4296 TDIAGNTKTSAELKI

-4528 DNITSVTTPRFVIGN
+4528 DNITSVTKPRFVIGN

-4555 NGVSYSVT
+4555 NGVSYPVT

-4735 FKGFAEAFSTI
+4735 FKGVAEAFSTI

-4894 TAVDV
+4894 TAVDL

-5303 NHNKPVLVGT
+5303 SHNKPVLVGT

-5382 DNPAMVAGSDNGIF
+5382 DNPVMMAGSDNGIF

-5406 PTFSIFGE
+5406 PAFSIYGE

-5476 FNTTPVAIDSIGG
+5476 LNTTPVAIDSIGG

-5530 NVGEVWVNEKG
+5530 NVGEVWVNDKG

-5575 SIWVDTHIKVF
+5575 SIWVDTHIQVF

-5591 DNKSSSKTEWWS
+5591 DNKSSSKTDWWS
-5603 NSDLITMRGTGEI
+5603 NSSTITMRGMGEI

-5632 VVAATGRWEL
+5632 VVAANGQWEL
-5642 STDKL
+5642 STDQL
-5647 PEGTYDISLVIEDSA
+5647 PEGKYDITLSIEDNA
-5662 GNRWE
+5662 GNRKE
-5667 DVREI
+5667 EVHEI

-5708 TDSEGNTYTLTVPDN
+5708 TDSNGNTYTLTVPDN

-5930 DGNYT
+5930 DGTYT

-5968 HDDASDDAT
+5968 HNDASDDAT

-5996 LRTEP
+5996 LRTVP
-6001 SAAEESVVKVTAYSI
+6001 SVAEESVVKETAYSI

-6048 SIMFEGEE
+6048 SVMFEGEE

-6087 KDNDFLIKEKT
+6087 KDDDFLIKEKT

-6111 MNVRGKTEDD
+6111 MNARGKAEDD

>member
-209 QPINKNTS
+209 QPINRNTS

-290 ADSLGNFTFTAPE
+290 ADSLGNFTFIAPE

-425 IITDTIAPEKPT
+425 IITDTIPPEKPT

-1062 QVWDAMSDTQ
+1062 QVWDAASDTQ

-1111 NSAIFDFTIDT
+1111 NSAVFDFTIDT
-1122 TVSTPVISLLSK
+1122 TVSMPVISLLSK

-1322 LSVPVIVLDSADD
+1322 LSVPVIVLNSADD
-1335 TGIQGD
+1335 TGVQGD
-1341 NMTNSTQPTFAL
+1341 NMTNRTQPTFAL

-1434 DSGIPDDNLT
+1434 DSGIPNDNLT

-1702 ASDKAGNKTTQKLDF
+1702 ATDKAGNKTTQKLDF
-1717 TIDTI
+1717 IIDTL

-2122 EPTIVLDNTDDSG
+2122 EPTIVLDSTDDSG

-2316 TIDTTLSTPVIVL
+2316 TIDTTLSVPVIVL
-2329 DSADDSGVHGDN
+2329 NSADDTGVQGDN
-2341 MTNHTQPTFA
+2341 MTNSTQPTFA

-2371 TTTFDATKDAGG
+2371 TTTFDATKGVGG
-2383 WTFTP
+2383 WSFTP

-2445 VRPHFQVT
+2445 VRPHFQVK
-2453 VPTDVNVV
+2453 VPTDVN
-2461 RLSIDGGKTWFNAT
+2461 
-2475 QSATPGVW
+2475 
-2483 DYIWPDDVA
+2483 
-2492 DGGYT
+2492 
-2497 LTVEATDEAGNK
+2497 E
-2509 ATQTLDF
+2509 
-2516 TIDTTLSVPTL
+2516 
-2527 SLDSA
+2527 
-2532 DDSGIAGDNIT
+2532 
-2543 NVKTPGFTLN
+2543 
-2553 NIDTDVS
+2553 
-2560 RVIVEV
+2560 
-2566 MHNGIKQEV
+2566 
-2575 PLVQTGGQ
+2575 
-2583 WRFAPTSDWADGDY
+2583 
-2597 ILTVK
+2597 
-2602 VEDRAGNVKQSAP
+2602 
-2615 LTVTVDTHIAID
+2615 
-2627 RIELVNDSGI
+2627 
-2637 PGDNLTNEAR
+2637 
-2647 PHFQVTVPADV
+2647 
-2658 NGVRLSIDGG
+2658 
-2668 KTWFDATQSATS
+2668 
-2680 GVWDYTWLTNV
+2680 
-2691 ANGPHTLMVEASDK
+2691 
-2705 AGNKTTQKLDFTI
+2705 
-2718 DTILSE
+2718 
-2724 PTITLDSAD
+2724 
-2733 DSAAGDNIT
+2733 
-2742 NVKMPGFTLGNID
+2742 
-2755 ADVTKV
+2755 
-2761 VVTVAHD
+2761 
-2768 GKNQQ
+2768 
-2773 IELIKNGGV
+2773 
-2782 WRFTPGAAWTD
+2782 
-2793 GDYTLTVKVED
+2793 
-2804 KAGNTNYSAPLTV
+2804 
-2817 TIDTQTSIDR
+2817 
-2827 IELLNDT
+2827 
-2834 GIVGDNLTN
+2834 
-2843 EARPQF
+2843 
-2849 HITVPTDVNSVQLSL
+2849 
-2864 DGGINWVNATLTS
+2864 
-2877 DGVWEYIWPT
+2877 
-2887 DLVENTYTLTVKAT
+2887 
-2901 DVAGNTATET
+2901 
-2911 LNFIIDTTL
+2911 
-2920 STPTITLDSADD
+2920 
-2932 SGTANDNKTNVKTPG
+2932 
-2947 FIIGGIDSDVTQVV
+2947 
-2961 VQVMRDGHS
+2961 
-2970 EEVELTQT
+2970 
-2978 NGQWRFVPGSAWTDG
+2978 
-2993 DYTLTV
+2993 
-2999 TVKDEAGNIRHS
+2999 
-3011 APLTVTIDTQITI
+3011 
-3024 DHIELVNDSG
+3024 
-3034 IPDDNLTNNVRPH
+3034 
-3047 FQVTVP
+3047 
-3053 TDVNVV
+3053 V

-3095 LTVEATDKAGNKTTQ
+3095 LTVEATDKAGNQTTQ
-3110 QLDFIID
+3110 KLDFIID
-3117 TLLSE
+3117 TMLSE
-3122 PTIVLDNTDDSG
+3122 PTIVLDSTDDSG

-3141 NVNKPTFLLGNIDA
+3141 NANKPTFILGNIDA
-3155 DARYVTVEVQHGGT
+3155 DARYVTVEVQYGGT

-3192 DGDYT
+3192 DGDYM

-3317 TRLSTPTIA
+3317 TRLSTPTIT

-3350 GNIDADAH
+3350 GNIDSDAQ

-3407 VRQSTPLVVTV
+3407 VRQSTPLIVTV

-3472 TQGIE
+3472 AQGIE

-3623 DRIELVNDS
+3623 DHIELVNDS

-3716 ITLLTPTIELAPDQD
+3716 ITLMTPTIELAPDQD

-3847 PVFDIHQVDSD
+3847 PVFDIRQVDSD

-4296 TDIAGNTKTSAELRI
+4296 TDIAGNTKTSAELKI

-4528 DNITSVTTPRFVIGN
+4528 DNITSVTKPRFVIGN

-4555 NGVSYSVT
+4555 NGVSYPVT

-4833 TLIGSTLPNT
+4833 TLVGNTLPNA

-4961 LPALGNDGNYE
+4961 LPALGNDGNYV

-5031 AGSTLTIRNP
+5031 AGSTLTIRSP

-5077 AGNSQQKE
+5077 AGNSQQKD

-5406 PTFSIFGE
+5406 PTFSISGE

-5575 SIWVDTHIKVF
+5575 SIWVDTHIQVF

-5591 DNKSSSKTEWWS
+5591 DNKSSSKTDWWS
-5603 NSDLITMRGTGEI
+5603 NSSTITMRGMGEI

-5632 VVAATGRWEL
+5632 VVAANGQWEL
-5642 STDKL
+5642 STDQL
-5647 PEGTYDISLVIEDSA
+5647 PEGKYDITLSIEDNA
-5662 GNRWE
+5662 GNRKE
-5667 DVREI
+5667 EVHEI

-5708 TDSEGNTYTLTVPDN
+5708 TDSNGNTYTLTVPDN

-5907 VTDIYQATQG
+5907 VTDTYQATQG

-5930 DGNYT
+5930 DGTYT

-5968 HDDASDDAT
+5968 HNDASDDAT

-5996 LRTEP
+5996 LRTVP
-6001 SAAEESVVKVTAYSI
+6001 SAAEESVVKETAYSI

-6048 SIMFEGEE
+6048 SVMFEGEE

-6087 KDNDFLIKEKT
+6087 KDDDFLIKEKT

-6111 MNVRGKTEDD
+6111 MNARGKTEDD

-6149 PVDNQEEHA
+6149 PVDNQEENA

>member
-425 IITDTIAPEKPT
+425 IITDTIPPEKPT

-962 YIDGALIAEV
+962 YVDGALIAEV

-1036 ISDDNLTNIVKPT
+1036 IADDNLTNIVNPT

-1062 QVWDAMSDTQ
+1062 QVWDAASDTQ

-1111 NSAIFDFTIDT
+1111 NSAVFDFTIDT

-1180 HLNGSWLFIPGN
+1180 HLNGSWLFTPGN

-1206 DKAGNTNY
+1206 DKAGNTSY

-1384 WTFTPPTS
+1384 WSFTPTGA

-1434 DSGIPDDNLT
+1434 DSGIPNDNLT

-1480 PGVWDYIWP
+1480 PGAWDYIWP

-1505 EAGNKATQTLD
+1505 KAGNKTTQELD

-1636 GIPGDNLTNEARP
+1636 GIPDDNLTNEARP

-1717 TIDTI
+1717 IIDTL

-2122 EPTIVLDNTDDSG
+2122 EPTIVLDSTDDSG
-2135 TKGDHL
+2135 TKGDNL

-2329 DSADDSGVHGDN
+2329 DSADDTGIQGDN
-2341 MTNHTQPTFA
+2341 MTNRTQPTFN

-2388 TGAWADGDYT
+2388 PTSWGAGDYT

-2483 DYIWPDDVA
+2483 DY
-2492 DGGYT
+2492 
-2497 LTVEATDEAGNK
+2497 
-2509 ATQTLDF
+2509 
-2516 TIDTTLSVPTL
+2516 
-2527 SLDSA
+2527 
-2532 DDSGIAGDNIT
+2532 
-2543 NVKTPGFTLN
+2543 
-2553 NIDTDVS
+2553 
-2560 RVIVEV
+2560 
-2566 MHNGIKQEV
+2566 
-2575 PLVQTGGQ
+2575 
-2583 WRFAPTSDWADGDY
+2583 
-2597 ILTVK
+2597 
-2602 VEDRAGNVKQSAP
+2602 
-2615 LTVTVDTHIAID
+2615 
-2627 RIELVNDSGI
+2627 
-2637 PGDNLTNEAR
+2637 
-2647 PHFQVTVPADV
+2647 
-2658 NGVRLSIDGG
+2658 
-2668 KTWFDATQSATS
+2668 
-2680 GVWDYTWLTNV
+2680 
-2691 ANGPHTLMVEASDK
+2691 
-2705 AGNKTTQKLDFTI
+2705 
-2718 DTILSE
+2718 
-2724 PTITLDSAD
+2724 
-2733 DSAAGDNIT
+2733 
-2742 NVKMPGFTLGNID
+2742 
-2755 ADVTKV
+2755 
-2761 VVTVAHD
+2761 
-2768 GKNQQ
+2768 
-2773 IELIKNGGV
+2773 
-2782 WRFTPGAAWTD
+2782 
-2793 GDYTLTVKVED
+2793 
-2804 KAGNTNYSAPLTV
+2804 
-2817 TIDTQTSIDR
+2817 
-2827 IELLNDT
+2827 
-2834 GIVGDNLTN
+2834 
-2843 EARPQF
+2843 
-2849 HITVPTDVNSVQLSL
+2849 
-2864 DGGINWVNATLTS
+2864 
-2877 DGVWEYIWPT
+2877 
-2887 DLVENTYTLTVKAT
+2887 
-2901 DVAGNTATET
+2901 
-2911 LNFIIDTTL
+2911 
-2920 STPTITLDSADD
+2920 
-2932 SGTANDNKTNVKTPG
+2932 
-2947 FIIGGIDSDVTQVV
+2947 
-2961 VQVMRDGHS
+2961 
-2970 EEVELTQT
+2970 
-2978 NGQWRFVPGSAWTDG
+2978 
-2993 DYTLTV
+2993 
-2999 TVKDEAGNIRHS
+2999 
-3011 APLTVTIDTQITI
+3011 
-3024 DHIELVNDSG
+3024 
-3034 IPDDNLTNNVRPH
+3034 
-3047 FQVTVP
+3047 
-3053 TDVNVV
+3053 
-3059 RLSID
+3059 
-3064 GGKTWFNA
+3064 
-3072 TQSATPGV
+3072 
-3080 WDYTWLADVGEGKHT
+3080 TWLADVGEGKHT
-3095 LTVEATDKAGNKTTQ
+3095 LTVEATDKAGNQTTQ

-3122 PTIVLDNTDDSG
+3122 PTIVLDSTDDSG

-3141 NVNKPTFLLGNIDA
+3141 NANKPTFILGNIDA

-3276 TAGIWDYTW
+3276 TAGTWDYTW

-3350 GNIDADAH
+3350 GNIDADAQ

-3407 VRQSTPLVVTV
+3407 VRQSTPLIVTV

-3472 TQGIE
+3472 AQGIE

-3484 PTDMGDGKHTLTVM
+3484 PTDMGDGKHILTVM

-3623 DRIELVNDS
+3623 DHIELVNDS

-3689 EGQHTLTVEVTDGA
+3689 EGQHTLIVEVTDGA
-3703 GNKMTETLNFTID
+3703 GNKMTGTLDFTID

-3739 LTSVTQPVFVLGSI
+3739 LTSVTQPIFVLGSI

-3847 PVFDIHQVDSD
+3847 PVFDIRQVDSD

-4249 GNVDNDVSHIVVHID
+4249 GNVDNDVSHIVVHLD
-4264 GRDYTIENTGGNL
+4264 GRDYTIENKGGNL

-4296 TDIAGNTKTSAELRI
+4296 TDIAGNTKTSAELQI

-4446 EPLQS
+4446 EQLQS

-4511 DPSIDLLDAD
+4511 DPRIDLLDAD

-4555 NGVSYSVT
+4555 NGVSYPVT

-4662 QTITVGADGNWS
+4662 HTITVGADGNWS

-5077 AGNSQQKE
+5077 AGNSQQKD

-5235 MVEADGT
+5235 MVEADGS

-5575 SIWVDTHIKVF
+5575 SIWVDTHIQVF

-5591 DNKSSSKTEWWS
+5591 DNKSSSKTDWWS
-5603 NSDLITMRGTGEI
+5603 NSSTITMRGMGEI

-5632 VVAATGRWEL
+5632 VVAANGQWEL
-5642 STDKL
+5642 STDQL
-5647 PEGTYDISLVIEDSA
+5647 PEGKYDITLSIEDNA
-5662 GNRWE
+5662 GNRKE
-5667 DVREI
+5667 EVHEI

-5708 TDSEGNTYTLTVPDN
+5708 TDSNGNTYTLTVPDN

-5898 VTVNVTHNG
+5898 VTVNVTYNG
-5907 VTDIYQATQG
+5907 VTDTYQATQG

-5930 DGNYT
+5930 DGTYT

-5977 ATAVTPPES
+5977 PTAVTPPES
-5986 ETVNAESATH
+5986 ETVNAESDTH
-5996 LRTEP
+5996 LRTVP
-6001 SAAEESVVKVTAYSI
+6001 SAAEESVVKETAYSI

-6048 SIMFEGEE
+6048 SVMFEGEE

-6087 KDNDFLIKEKT
+6087 KDDDFLIKEKT

-6111 MNVRGKTEDD
+6111 MNARGKTEDD

>member
-30 VSLSGPDMNITTPRG
+30 VSLSGPDMNITTPHG

-116 ELKKQLDD
+116 ELKKQLDE

-447 IKNDNITNSTLPTF
+447 IKNDSITNSTLPTF

-532 YFSAEIETTNDSGIV
+532 YFSAEIETTDDSGIV

-593 FTSDSVEGINNLTFT
+593 FTSDSVEGVNNLTFT

-624 IDTIAPVPPTVSLE
+624 IDTVAPVPPTVSLE
-638 DYVVLPNGIILSG
+638 DFVVLPNGIILSG

-1062 QVWDAMSDTQ
+1062 QVWDAASDTQ

-1111 NSAIFDFTIDT
+1111 NSAVFDFTIDT

-1180 HLNGSWLFIPGN
+1180 HLNGSWLFTPGN

-1322 LSVPVIVLDSADD
+1322 LSVPVIVLNSADD
-1335 TGIQGD
+1335 TGVQGD

-1375 FDATKGTGG
+1375 FDATKGVGG
-1384 WTFTPPTS
+1384 WSFTPTGA

-1434 DSGIPDDNLT
+1434 DSGIPNDNLT

-1466 DGGKTWFNATQSAT
+1466 DGGKTWFNATQNAT

-1505 EAGNKATQTLD
+1505 EAGNKTTQTLD

-1560 SRVIVEVMHNGI
+1560 SRVTVEVMHNGI

-1636 GIPGDNLTNEARP
+1636 GIPDDNLTNEARP

-1677 SATSG
+1677 SATPG

-1717 TIDTI
+1717 IIDTM

-2020 TQITIDHIELVND
+2020 TQIAIDHIELVND

-2135 TKGDHL
+2135 TKGDNL

-2329 DSADDSGVHGDN
+2329 DSADDTGIQGDN
-2341 MTNHTQPTFA
+2341 MTNRTQPTFN

-2371 TTTFDATKDAGG
+2371 TTTFDATKGVGG

-2388 TGAWADGDYT
+2388 PTSWGAGDYT

-2445 VRPHFQVT
+2445 VRPQFQVK
-2453 VPTDVNVV
+2453 VPTDVN
-2461 RLSIDGGKTWFNAT
+2461 
-2475 QSATPGVW
+2475 
-2483 DYIWPDDVA
+2483 
-2492 DGGYT
+2492 
-2497 LTVEATDEAGNK
+2497 E
-2509 ATQTLDF
+2509 
-2516 TIDTTLSVPTL
+2516 
-2527 SLDSA
+2527 
-2532 DDSGIAGDNIT
+2532 
-2543 NVKTPGFTLN
+2543 
-2553 NIDTDVS
+2553 
-2560 RVIVEV
+2560 
-2566 MHNGIKQEV
+2566 
-2575 PLVQTGGQ
+2575 
-2583 WRFAPTSDWADGDY
+2583 
-2597 ILTVK
+2597 
-2602 VEDRAGNVKQSAP
+2602 
-2615 LTVTVDTHIAID
+2615 
-2627 RIELVNDSGI
+2627 
-2637 PGDNLTNEAR
+2637 
-2647 PHFQVTVPADV
+2647 
-2658 NGVRLSIDGG
+2658 
-2668 KTWFDATQSATS
+2668 
-2680 GVWDYTWLTNV
+2680 
-2691 ANGPHTLMVEASDK
+2691 
-2705 AGNKTTQKLDFTI
+2705 
-2718 DTILSE
+2718 
-2724 PTITLDSAD
+2724 
-2733 DSAAGDNIT
+2733 
-2742 NVKMPGFTLGNID
+2742 
-2755 ADVTKV
+2755 
-2761 VVTVAHD
+2761 
-2768 GKNQQ
+2768 
-2773 IELIKNGGV
+2773 
-2782 WRFTPGAAWTD
+2782 
-2793 GDYTLTVKVED
+2793 
-2804 KAGNTNYSAPLTV
+2804 
-2817 TIDTQTSIDR
+2817 
-2827 IELLNDT
+2827 
-2834 GIVGDNLTN
+2834 
-2843 EARPQF
+2843 
-2849 HITVPTDVNSVQLSL
+2849 
-2864 DGGINWVNATLTS
+2864 
-2877 DGVWEYIWPT
+2877 
-2887 DLVENTYTLTVKAT
+2887 
-2901 DVAGNTATET
+2901 
-2911 LNFIIDTTL
+2911 
-2920 STPTITLDSADD
+2920 
-2932 SGTANDNKTNVKTPG
+2932 
-2947 FIIGGIDSDVTQVV
+2947 
-2961 VQVMRDGHS
+2961 
-2970 EEVELTQT
+2970 
-2978 NGQWRFVPGSAWTDG
+2978 
-2993 DYTLTV
+2993 
-2999 TVKDEAGNIRHS
+2999 
-3011 APLTVTIDTQITI
+3011 
-3024 DHIELVNDSG
+3024 
-3034 IPDDNLTNNVRPH
+3034 
-3047 FQVTVP
+3047 
-3053 TDVNVV
+3053 V

-3095 LTVEATDKAGNKTTQ
+3095 LTVEATDKAGNQTTQ
-3110 QLDFIID
+3110 KLDFIID
-3117 TLLSE
+3117 TMLSE
-3122 PTIVLDNTDDSG
+3122 PTIVLDSTDDSG

-3141 NVNKPTFLLGNIDA
+3141 NANKPTFILGNIDA

-3197 LTVRVEDDAGN
+3197 LTVRVEDEAGN

-3317 TRLSTPTIA
+3317 TRLSTPTIT

-3350 GNIDADAH
+3350 GNIDSDAQ

-3407 VRQSTPLVVTV
+3407 VRQSTPLIVTV

-3472 TQGIE
+3472 AQGIE

-3530 DTGTPGD
+3530 DIGTPGD

-3623 DRIELVNDS
+3623 DHIELVNDS
-3632 GVPGDNVTKHVR
+3632 GVPGDNITKHVR

-3689 EGQHTLTVEVTDGA
+3689 EGQHTLIVEVTDGA
-3703 GNKMTETLNFTID
+3703 GNKMTGTLDFTID

-3847 PVFDIHQVDSD
+3847 PVFDIRQVDSD

-3914 PFEVRIDTTTTINNI
+3914 PLEVRIDTTTTINNI

-3948 SFRIDVPGDVVQVR
+3948 SFRIDVPGDVIQVR

-4187 PDGQHTLLV
+4187 PDGKHTLLV

-4296 TDIAGNTKTSAELRI
+4296 TDIAGNTKTSAELQI

-4528 DNITSVTTPRFVIGN
+4528 DNITSVTKPRFVIGN

-4555 NGVSYSVT
+4555 NGVSYPVT

-4621 GNSNSDNL
+4621 GSSNSDNL

-4662 QTITVGADGNWS
+4662 HTITVGADGNWS

-4719 DPSIDDQHEA
+4719 DPSIDDQYEA

-4735 FKGFAEAFSTI
+4735 FKGLAEAFSTI

-4833 TLIGSTLPNT
+4833 TLVGNTLPNA

-4961 LPALGNDGNYE
+4961 LPALGNDGNYV

-5077 AGNSQQKE
+5077 AGNSQQKD

-5303 NHNKPVLVGT
+5303 SHNKPVLVGT

-5382 DNPAMVAGSDNGIF
+5382 DNPVMMAGSDNGIF

-5406 PTFSIFGE
+5406 PAFSIYGE

-5530 NVGEVWVNEKG
+5530 NVGEVWVNDKG

-5575 SIWVDTHIKVF
+5575 SIWVDTHIQVF

-5591 DNKSSSKTEWWS
+5591 DNKSSSKTDWWS
-5603 NSDLITMRGTGEI
+5603 NSSTITMRGMGEI

-5632 VVAATGRWEL
+5632 VVAANGQWEL
-5642 STDKL
+5642 STDQL
-5647 PEGTYDISLVIEDSA
+5647 PEGKYDITLSIEDNA
-5662 GNRWE
+5662 GNRKE
-5667 DVREI
+5667 EVHEI

-5708 TDSEGNTYTLTVPDN
+5708 TDSNGNTYTLTVPDN

-5759 EVPVISLS
+5759 ETPVISLS

-5774 VGDNITRDK
+5774 VGDNITRDN

-5860 PEIALAAGEDNG
+5860 PEIALAAGEGNG
-5872 ASDSDNVTNHT
+5872 ASDSDNVTNHNHT

-5930 DGNYT
+5930 DGTYT
-5935 LSVTVVDRAGNSQQS
+5935 LSVTVVDRAGNSLQS
-5950 ASLAVTVDST
+5950 ASLEVTVDST

-5977 ATAVTPPES
+5977 PTAVTPPES

-5996 LRTEP
+5996 LRTVP
-6001 SAAEESVVKVTAYSI
+6001 SAAEESVVKETAYSI

-6048 SIMFEGEE
+6048 SVMFEGEE

-6074 EDGEYTMDVKFID
+6074 EDGEYTMDVKFLD
-6087 KDNDFLIKEKT
+6087 KDDDFLIKEKT

-6111 MNVRGKTEDD
+6111 MNARGKTEDD

-6135 NGAIDVFAVNEVTL
+6135 NGAIEVFAVNEVTL

>member
-30 VSLSGPDMNITTPRG
+30 VSLSGPDMNITTPHG

-532 YFSAEIETTNDSGIV
+532 YFSAEIETTDDSGIV

-593 FTSDSVEGINNLTFT
+593 FTSDSVEGVNNLTFT

-624 IDTIAPVPPTVSLE
+624 IDTVAPVPPTVSLE
-638 DYVVLPNGIILSG
+638 DFVVLPNGIILSG

-1036 ISDDNLTNIVKPT
+1036 IADDNLTNIVKPT

-1111 NSAIFDFTIDT
+1111 NSAVFDFTIDT

-1384 WTFTPPTS
+1384 WSFTPTGA

-1434 DSGIPDDNLT
+1434 DSGIPNDNLT

-1480 PGVWDYIWP
+1480 PGAWDYIWP

-1505 EAGNKATQTLD
+1505 KAGNKTTQELD

-2122 EPTIVLDNTDDSG
+2122 EPTIVLDSTDDSG
-2135 TKGDHL
+2135 TKGDNL

-2316 TIDTTLSTPVIVL
+2316 TIDTTLSVPVIVL
-2329 DSADDSGVHGDN
+2329 NSADDTGVQGDN
-2341 MTNHTQPTFA
+2341 MTNSTQPTFA

-2371 TTTFDATKDAGG
+2371 TTTFDATKGTGG
-2383 WTFTP
+2383 WSFTP

-2436 IPDDNLTNN
+2436 IPNDNLTNN
-2445 VRPHFQVT
+2445 VRPHFQVK
-2453 VPTDVNVV
+2453 VPTDVN
-2461 RLSIDGGKTWFNAT
+2461 
-2475 QSATPGVW
+2475 
-2483 DYIWPDDVA
+2483 
-2492 DGGYT
+2492 
-2497 LTVEATDEAGNK
+2497 E
-2509 ATQTLDF
+2509 
-2516 TIDTTLSVPTL
+2516 
-2527 SLDSA
+2527 
-2532 DDSGIAGDNIT
+2532 
-2543 NVKTPGFTLN
+2543 
-2553 NIDTDVS
+2553 
-2560 RVIVEV
+2560 
-2566 MHNGIKQEV
+2566 
-2575 PLVQTGGQ
+2575 
-2583 WRFAPTSDWADGDY
+2583 
-2597 ILTVK
+2597 
-2602 VEDRAGNVKQSAP
+2602 
-2615 LTVTVDTHIAID
+2615 
-2627 RIELVNDSGI
+2627 
-2637 PGDNLTNEAR
+2637 
-2647 PHFQVTVPADV
+2647 
-2658 NGVRLSIDGG
+2658 
-2668 KTWFDATQSATS
+2668 
-2680 GVWDYTWLTNV
+2680 
-2691 ANGPHTLMVEASDK
+2691 
-2705 AGNKTTQKLDFTI
+2705 
-2718 DTILSE
+2718 
-2724 PTITLDSAD
+2724 
-2733 DSAAGDNIT
+2733 
-2742 NVKMPGFTLGNID
+2742 
-2755 ADVTKV
+2755 
-2761 VVTVAHD
+2761 
-2768 GKNQQ
+2768 
-2773 IELIKNGGV
+2773 
-2782 WRFTPGAAWTD
+2782 
-2793 GDYTLTVKVED
+2793 
-2804 KAGNTNYSAPLTV
+2804 
-2817 TIDTQTSIDR
+2817 
-2827 IELLNDT
+2827 
-2834 GIVGDNLTN
+2834 
-2843 EARPQF
+2843 
-2849 HITVPTDVNSVQLSL
+2849 
-2864 DGGINWVNATLTS
+2864 
-2877 DGVWEYIWPT
+2877 
-2887 DLVENTYTLTVKAT
+2887 
-2901 DVAGNTATET
+2901 
-2911 LNFIIDTTL
+2911 
-2920 STPTITLDSADD
+2920 
-2932 SGTANDNKTNVKTPG
+2932 
-2947 FIIGGIDSDVTQVV
+2947 
-2961 VQVMRDGHS
+2961 
-2970 EEVELTQT
+2970 
-2978 NGQWRFVPGSAWTDG
+2978 
-2993 DYTLTV
+2993 
-2999 TVKDEAGNIRHS
+2999 
-3011 APLTVTIDTQITI
+3011 
-3024 DHIELVNDSG
+3024 
-3034 IPDDNLTNNVRPH
+3034 
-3047 FQVTVP
+3047 
-3053 TDVNVV
+3053 V

-3095 LTVEATDKAGNKTTQ
+3095 LTVEATDKAGNQTTQ
-3110 QLDFIID
+3110 KLDFIID
-3117 TLLSE
+3117 TMLSE
-3122 PTIVLDNTDDSG
+3122 PTIVLDSTDDSG

-3141 NVNKPTFLLGNIDA
+3141 NANKPTFILGNIDA
-3155 DARYVTVEVQHGGT
+3155 DARYVTVEVQYGGT

-3317 TRLSTPTIA
+3317 TRLSTPTIT

-3350 GNIDADAH
+3350 GNIDSDAQ

-3407 VRQSTPLVVTV
+3407 VRQSTPLIVTV

-3472 TQGIE
+3472 AQGIE

-3623 DRIELVNDS
+3623 DHIELVNDS

-3716 ITLLTPTIELAPDQD
+3716 ITLMTPTIELAPDQD

-3847 PVFDIHQVDSD
+3847 PVFDIRQVDSD

-4264 GRDYTIENTGGNL
+4264 GRDYTIENTWGNL

-4296 TDIAGNTKTSAELRI
+4296 TDIAGNTKTSAELKI

-4528 DNITSVTTPRFVIGN
+4528 DNITSVTKPRFVIGN

-4555 NGVSYSVT
+4555 NGVSYPVT

-4894 TAVDV
+4894 TAVDL

-5054 GRWSAELDLREGSNA
+5054 GRWSAKLDLREGSNA

-5257 HFSITDVAGNT
+5257 HFSITDIAGNT

-5303 NHNKPVLVGT
+5303 SHNKPVLVGT

-5382 DNPAMVAGSDNGIF
+5382 DNPVMMAGSDNGIF

-5406 PTFSIFGE
+5406 PAFSIYGE

-5476 FNTTPVAIDSIGG
+5476 LNTTPVAIDSIGG

-5530 NVGEVWVNEKG
+5530 NVGEVWVNDKG

-5575 SIWVDTHIKVF
+5575 SIWVDTHIQVF

-5591 DNKSSSKTEWWS
+5591 DNKSSSKTDWWS
-5603 NSDLITMRGTGEI
+5603 NSSTITMRGMGEI

-5632 VVAATGRWEL
+5632 VVAANGQWEL
-5642 STDKL
+5642 STDQL
-5647 PEGTYDISLVIEDSA
+5647 PEGKYDITLSIEDNA
-5662 GNRWE
+5662 GNRKE
-5667 DVREI
+5667 EVHEI

-5708 TDSEGNTYTLTVPDN
+5708 TDSNGNTYTLTVPDN

-5930 DGNYT
+5930 DGTYT

-5968 HDDASDDAT
+5968 HNDASDDAT

-5996 LRTEP
+5996 LRTVP
-6001 SAAEESVVKVTAYSI
+6001 SVAEESVVKETAYSI

-6048 SIMFEGEE
+6048 SVMFEGEE

-6087 KDNDFLIKEKT
+6087 KDDDFLIKEKT

-6111 MNVRGKTEDD
+6111 MNARGKAEDD